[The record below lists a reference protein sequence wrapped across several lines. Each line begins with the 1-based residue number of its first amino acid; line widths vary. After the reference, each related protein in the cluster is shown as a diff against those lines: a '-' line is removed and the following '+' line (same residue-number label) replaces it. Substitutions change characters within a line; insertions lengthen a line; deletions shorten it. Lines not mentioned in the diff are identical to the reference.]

1 MGNKSIQKFF
11 ADQNSVIDLSSLGN
25 AKGAKVSLSGPDMN
39 ITTPRGSVII
49 VNGALYSSIKGNN
62 LAVKF
67 KDKTITGAKILGSVD
82 LKDIQLERIDSSLV
96 DSAQVEKK
104 GNGKR
109 RNKKEEEELKKQLDD
124 AENAKKEADKA
135 KEEAEKAKEAAEKAL
150 NEAFEVQNSSK
161 QIEEML
167 QNFLAD
173 NVAKDNLA
181 QQSDASQQNTQ
192 AKATQASKQNDA
204 EKVLPQ
210 PINKNTSTGK
220 SNSSKNEE
228 NKLDAESVKEP
239 LKVTLALAAESNS
252 GSKDDSITNFTKPQF
267 VGSTAPNATVII
279 KINGIAVGQ
288 AVADSLG
295 NFTFTAPETL
305 TDGTY
310 NLEAE
315 AKTADGSGSAKL
327 VITIDSVTD
336 KPTFELS
343 PESSVSGHKGLT
355 PTLTPSIVGT
365 AEENA
370 KVDIYVDNKL
380 VASVDVDKDGN
391 WSYEF
396 KDNELSEGENSIK
409 VVAVDKAGNKNET
422 TDSIITDTIAPEKP
436 TIELDDSSDSGI
448 KNDNITN
455 STLPTFIGV
464 AEPGSTV
471 SIYLGLKHLGEVI
484 VAKDGTWSYTLT
496 TPLKDGEY
504 NITATATDIAGHTS
518 ATANLPF
525 TIDTRISY
533 FSAEI
538 ETTNDSGIVGD
549 NVTNNT
555 RPTFTG
561 KTEPNAIISVI
572 NSETG
577 EEVIFK
583 ANDKGEW
590 TFNFT
595 SDSVEGINNLTFTVE
610 DVAGNKKDFSFSYV
624 IDTIAPVPPTV
635 SLEDYV
641 VLPNGIIL
649 SGNDLPALVG
659 TAEPKSTILLMRDG
673 KLYDSIEVDSNG
685 TWNYQ
690 FSNKFLQGA
699 YDIEIISQDAAG
711 NKSSTVKYSFTI
723 QTEVVPPKAEL
734 DASDDSGAK
743 GDWITNKHNALTL
756 LGTADRFATVNIL
769 IDGKTIGVTT
779 ADADGNWNFDIS
791 RNLSD
796 NVYKIT
802 VESIDPLGRTSSVDY
817 QLTIDSFTPIP
828 TVMLHDSADSG
839 VKGDMITKIN
849 TPLFTG
855 MAEANAKVSIYVD
868 GVLSGEAIAG
878 DDGVWNFQF
887 TTALSDGSHDVTVK
901 VEDIAGNTASSSA
914 YNFQIVTQTQ
924 KPTIELVND
933 TGVDNTD
940 HIINE
945 KNPALTGTA
954 APYST
959 VKLYIDGALIAE
971 VRTNK
976 DGRWEYTLK
985 ADQGLVDGDHRITA
999 SVEDIAGNIAHSDPF
1014 LISVDT
1020 AISIP
1025 IVSLSPDSDS
1035 GISDDN
1041 LTNIVKPTLHLK
1053 DIDPDII
1060 SVQVWDAMSDT
1071 QIGVATQQPDGSW
1084 AYTFT
1089 SDLTEGL
1096 HQVYVKVEDIA
1107 GNKANSAIFD
1117 FTIDTTVSTPVI
1129 SLLSKDDTGVTGD
1142 NLTNI
1147 NKPGFA
1153 ISGVDAD
1160 AHRVVVQVMHNGV
1173 SEEIELSH
1181 LNGSWLFIPGNTWA
1195 DGSYTLTVKVEDKAG
1210 NTNYSAP
1217 LTVVIDTQIAIDGVE
1232 LVNDSGV
1239 KGDNMTNDDRPHFRV
1254 TVPTDVN
1261 EVRLSIDGGNS
1272 WVQATPGVAGSWE
1285 YIWPTDL
1292 ADGQYTLTVEATDKA
1307 GNTVTK
1313 TIDFAVDTTLSVPVI
1328 VLDSA
1333 DDTGIQGDNMT
1344 NSTQPTFALQH
1355 IDDDA
1360 VRVTVSVE
1368 HGGVTTTFD
1377 ATKGT
1382 GGWTFTPPTSWADGD
1397 YTLSVSVED
1406 KAGNTSHSASLTVTV
1421 DTQIAINNIELVNDS
1436 GIPDDN
1442 LTNNVRPH
1450 FQVTV
1455 PTDVN
1460 VVRLSID
1467 GGKTWFNATQS
1478 ATPGVWDYIWPDD
1491 VADGGYTL
1499 TVEATDEAGNKATQ
1513 TLDFTIDTTLSV
1525 PTLSLDSADDSG
1537 IAGDNIT
1544 NVKTPGFTLNNID
1557 TDVSRV
1563 IVEVMHNGIK
1573 QEVPLVQTG
1582 GQWRFAPTSDWAD
1595 GDYILT
1601 VKVEDRAGNVKQSAP
1616 LTVTVDTHIAIDRIE
1631 LVNDSGIPGDNL
1643 TNEARPHFQ
1652 VTVPADV
1659 NGVRLSIDGGKTWFD
1674 ATQSATSGVWDYTW
1688 LTNVANGPHTLMV
1701 EASDKAGNKT
1711 TQKLDFTIDTIL
1723 SEPTITLDSADDSA
1737 AGDNITNVKMPGF
1750 TLGNIDADVTK
1761 VVVTV
1766 AHDGK
1771 NQQIELIKNG
1781 GVWRF
1786 TPGAAWTDGDYT
1798 LTVKVEDKAG
1808 NTNYSAPLTVTIDTQ
1823 TSIDRIE
1830 LLNDTGIVGDNLT
1843 NEARPQFHITVPT
1856 DVNSVQLSLD
1866 GGINWVNATLT
1877 SDGVWEYI
1885 WPTDLVE
1892 NTYTLTVKATDVA
1905 GNTATETLNFIIDT
1919 TLSTPTI
1926 TLDSAD
1932 DSGTANDNKTNVK
1945 TPGFIIGG
1953 IDSDVTQVVVQV
1965 MRDGHS
1971 EEVELT
1977 QTNGQ
1982 WRFVPGSAWT
1992 DGDYTLTVTVK
2003 DEAGNIRH
2011 SAPLTVTIDT
2021 QITIDHIELVNDS
2034 GIPDDNLT
2042 NNVRPHFQV
2051 TVPTDVNVVR
2061 LSIDGGKTWFNA
2073 TQSATPGVW
2082 DYTWLA
2088 DVGEGKHT
2096 LTVEATD
2103 KAGNK
2108 TTQQLDFIIDTL
2120 LSEPTIVLDNTDDSG
2135 TKGDHL
2141 TNVNKPTFLLG
2152 NIDADARYVTV
2163 EVQHGGTKEVLTA
2176 TKDATGNWSV
2186 TPTGTWAD
2194 GDYTLTVRVE
2204 DEAGNEKHSASL
2216 TVTVDTQITIDVIEL
2231 VNDNGIPGDNMTNDA
2246 HPQFRVTVP
2255 GDVNE
2260 VSLSIDGGVT
2270 WVKAT
2275 QSATP
2280 GVWNYTWP
2288 GTVPDGDYTLN
2299 VKATDNAGNTVTE
2312 TLHFTIDTT
2321 LSTPVIVLD
2330 SADDSGVH
2338 GDNMTNHTQ
2347 PTFALQHIDDDA
2359 VRVTVS
2365 VEHGGVTTTFDATKD
2380 AGGWTF
2386 TPTGAWAD
2394 GDYTL
2399 SVSVEDKA
2407 GNTSH
2412 SASLTVTVDTQ
2423 IAINNIELVND
2434 SGIPD
2439 DNLTNNVRPHFQVTV
2454 PTDVN
2459 VVRLS
2464 IDGGKTWFNA
2474 TQSATPGVWDYIWP
2488 DDVADGGYTL
2498 TVEATDEAGN
2508 KATQTLD
2515 FTIDTTLSVPTLSLD
2530 SADDSGI
2537 AGDNITNVKT
2547 PGFTLNNIDT
2557 DVSRVIVEVMHNGI
2571 KQEVPLVQT
2580 GGQWRFAPTSDWAD
2594 GDYILTVK
2602 VEDRA
2607 GNVKQSAPLT
2617 VTVDTHIAID
2627 RIELV
2632 NDSGIPGDNLTNEAR
2647 PHFQVTVP
2655 ADVNG
2660 VRLSIDG
2667 GKTWFD
2673 ATQSAT
2679 SGVWDYTWLTNVANG
2694 PHTLMVEASDK
2705 AGNKTTQKLD
2715 FTIDTILSEPT
2726 ITLDSADDSAAG
2738 DNITNVKMPGFTLG
2752 NIDADVTKVV
2762 VTVAHDGKNQQI
2774 ELIKNG
2780 GVWRFTPGA
2789 AWTDGDYTL
2798 TVKVEDKAGNTNYSA
2813 PLTVTIDTQTSIDR
2827 IELLNDTGIVGDN
2840 LTNEARPQFHI
2851 TVPTDVNS
2859 VQLSLD
2865 GGINWVNATLT
2876 SDGVWEYIWP
2886 TDLVENTYTLTV
2898 KATDVAG
2905 NTATE
2910 TLNFII
2916 DTTLSTPTITLD
2928 SADDSGTANDNK
2940 TNVKTPGFIIGGID
2954 SDVTQVVVQVMRDG
2968 HSEEVE
2974 LTQTNGQWRFV
2985 PGSAWTDGDYTLT
2998 VTVKDEAGNIRH
3010 SAPLTVTI
3018 DTQITIDHIELV
3030 NDSGIPDDNL
3040 TNNVR
3045 PHFQVTV
3052 PTDVNVVR
3060 LSIDGGKTWFNATQS
3075 ATPGVWDYTWLADV
3089 GEGKHTLTV
3098 EATDKAGNKTT
3109 QQLDFI
3115 IDTLLSEPTIVL
3127 DNTDDSGT
3135 KGDNLTNVN
3144 KPTFLLGNIDADAR
3158 YVTVEVQHG
3167 GTKEVL
3173 TATKGATGIWSVT
3186 PTGTWADGDYT
3197 LTVRVEDDAGNV
3209 KYSAP
3214 LTVTVDT
3221 QITID
3226 VIELVNDNGIP
3237 GDNLTNDVR
3246 PHFRVTVPGDV
3257 NEVRLSIDG
3266 GNTWVRATQGTA
3278 GIWDYTWPK
3287 DVTDGLHTLTVE
3299 ATDKAG
3305 NKTTQTLDF
3314 TIDTRLSTPTIAMDS
3329 RDDTGAIGDHITSVK
3344 RPGFTIGNIDA
3355 DAHSVILRITQ
3366 GGNSQEVTLTQVG
3379 GQWRF
3384 TPDADWA
3391 DGSYT
3396 LTVEVTDNAGNVR
3409 QSTPL
3414 VVTVDTQTSITDITL
3429 VNDHGVPDDNL
3440 TNSTRPQFEI
3450 TVPAD
3455 VNSVQL
3461 SIDGGANWVS
3471 ATQGIEGVW
3480 GYTWPTDM
3488 GDGKHTL
3495 TVMVTDRAGNTA
3507 TQTLEFFIDTR
3518 LSTPTIALDSTDDTG
3533 TPGDDMTNRTRPT
3546 FILQNIDSDVI
3557 NVTVSVTHNG
3567 TTTSFTATQGAGG
3580 WSFTPPAPW
3589 GDGDYTLTVTV
3600 EDRAGN
3606 TRPSTPLTVTV
3617 DTQIAID
3624 RIELVNDSGV
3634 PGDNV
3639 TKHVRPQF
3647 QISVPDDVE
3656 KVLLS
3661 IDGGTTW
3668 VTAIKSSTAGIW
3680 DYTWPTDMPEG
3691 QHTLTVEVTDGA
3703 GNKMTET
3710 LNFTIDITLLTPT
3723 IELAPDQDTGQNKN
3737 DNLTSVTQPVFVLGS
3752 IDKDVRHVELSIE
3765 HNGTFKT
3772 VVLTESADG
3781 WRYRPD
3787 SALADGSYTFTVT
3800 VTDVAG
3806 NQQTSAPLKVTIDGT
3821 LTTPVIELAA
3831 GEDSGTVGDRLTNH
3845 DRPVFDIHQ
3854 VDSDVT
3860 RVMVKVTYNGKT
3872 HEEAAVFTNGQW
3884 RFTPSASWADG
3895 SYQLAVVVED
3905 LAGNVKESAPFE
3917 VRIDTTTTINNIVLL
3932 NDTGVQ
3938 NDQLTNV
3945 AKPSFRIDVPGD
3957 VVQVRVTL
3965 DGGAN
3970 WNVIRKNA
3978 DGQWIFDSPNTL
3990 VDGTYTLRVEATD
4003 EAGNIANKDLVFN
4016 IDTNIQVPTIAL
4028 DAGQDTG
4035 ANTADN
4041 ITNISRPTFTIGN
4054 VDPDVIKVV
4063 VTIDGHDYNATK
4075 VGAGWQ
4081 FTPGNAIPDG
4091 SYNITVTV
4099 EDKAGNTATSKPLPV
4114 VIDTTAEIESVT
4126 LVTDS
4131 GDSDVDNITKV
4142 DKPQFSIVTAD
4153 DITHVRVKIDN
4164 AANWIE
4170 LTKGGDGRWIF
4181 NVGSALPDG
4190 QHTLLVDVTD
4200 IAGNVA
4206 QETLQFTI
4214 DTTLREPTIVLD
4226 PTHDTGDDTNDNL
4239 TRINKP
4245 VFIIGNVDND
4255 VSHIVVHIDGRDYT
4269 IENTGGNL
4277 TFTPDQ
4283 PLSDGQHTIS
4293 VTVTDIAG
4301 NTKTSAE
4308 LRIEIDTQVQIDS
4321 VTLTTDSGVNDH
4333 DNVTNATRPS
4343 FEIATPDDVTSVLVS
4358 FDGVNWTPI
4367 SKNAAGQWEFTAGSA
4382 LPDGHYTLHV
4392 QATDRAGNTA
4402 NSTLGFTVDTQIDG
4416 LSVVMLDD
4424 AGKDSTDG
4432 ITNITSPRFEI
4443 SAREPLQS
4451 VTVILNGKSSTLTQG
4466 AGNKWLFTPDTPL
4479 VDGTY
4484 KIEIVA
4490 EDIAGNKISKEV
4502 SFTIDTIVSDPSID
4516 LLDADDTG
4524 ESAVDNITSV
4534 TTPRF
4539 VIGNVPADID
4549 TVVIRI
4555 NGVSYS
4561 VTANGNNLWEFQ
4573 VPVALNDGVYEAV
4586 VVFRDIAG
4594 NTSET
4599 KLPFT
4604 IDTTT
4609 SVSVRM
4615 EPASDTGNSNS
4626 DNLTN
4631 KQNPK
4636 FEGTAEPNAKLVI
4649 TIVDDKSGR
4658 EVLKQ
4663 TITVGADGN
4672 WSVTPNILP
4681 DGMYTINVVATD
4693 VAGNTAQTQERFTID
4708 TVTIDPT
4715 IRLSDPSIDDQ
4726 HEATSLRPE
4735 FKGFAEA
4742 FSTIMIQ
4749 WDGKVVGSAN
4759 ANANG
4764 EWSWTPPSVLAPGS
4778 YVVSIVAKDKAGN
4791 ESSQVD
4797 FPVVIPVIDVTPPT
4811 IKLSE
4816 ESDSGALGDFTTNNK
4831 TPTLIGSTLP
4841 NTIVSIYVDGVKVG
4855 EATADTAGR
4864 YTFQLSEMKDGHYV
4878 VQVGIVNPRDNSELR
4893 STAVDVTIDTEVAE
4907 LVWNISGMHE
4917 GGYINTVT
4925 PEIGGTSEPNS
4936 KITIFV
4942 NGVEKAIAYTTGAGH
4957 WGVVLPALGN
4967 DGNYELTFKV
4977 EDVAGN
4983 IREFGPQNVI
4993 LDTVISPLTVVLRE
5007 ADDSG
5012 KVGDWIT
5019 NKSHVTID
5027 GTAEA
5032 GSTLTIRNPQGVV
5045 IATLVV
5051 GNDGRWSAELDLRE
5065 GSNAFVVVS
5074 EDKAGNSQQKEIL
5087 IEHDTQIEI
5096 SDISLSRDTNSGDKY
5111 DLITNNKS
5119 PVLVAMTDPGATVQ
5133 VYINGVLQGTVEAS
5147 SSGNISY
5154 TMPANS
5160 ADGEYQVQF
5169 VATDTAGN
5177 RVESAI
5183 TTVTIDSQIAV
5194 FDIDED
5200 SLPALS
5206 NNRALSV
5213 SGVGE
5218 AGSQVSIFVDGK
5230 LVNVVMVEADGT
5242 WRAPILLQDDGTF
5255 NIHFSIT
5262 DVAGNTEVSKDY
5274 SVDVDSSTDFP
5285 TLNLEDASNSGSL
5298 DDLITNHNKPVLVGT
5313 AEAGATIHIYVDEK
5327 IVANVLVLE
5336 DGTWSYQF
5344 DNALKDGEYSIRVVA
5359 EDPAGNT
5366 AESPRLL
5373 VTIDTS
5379 TFIDNPAMVA
5389 GSDNGIFSNDSI
5401 TSQTRP
5407 TFSIFGEM
5415 NQSVQIFIDGVLVDT
5430 ITVTDR
5436 NQVYRP
5442 ESPLGD
5448 GSHSIY
5454 YVITDKAGNTA
5465 TSKTLNFTIDTFN
5478 TTPVAIDS
5486 IGGQTLAEMTGSDG
5500 KIYITDTTRNLL
5512 FSGSAEPNSKIE
5524 IIINGLNVGEVWVN
5538 EKGHWQM
5545 PVNPLY
5551 FTEGQLDITVKST
5564 DRAGNVNQEKY
5575 SIWVD
5580 THIKVFTSELDDNK
5594 SSSKTE
5600 WWSNSDLITMRG
5612 TGEIGATVSLIV
5624 AGVTLATAVVA
5635 ATGRWE
5641 LSTDKLPEG
5650 TYDISLVIEDSA
5662 GNRWED
5668 VREIFI
5674 DRTPPNAPVVTYSD
5688 IVNDL
5693 IIMQGTAEAKSQLII
5708 TDSEGN
5714 TYTLTV
5720 PDNGKWSMAIPYP
5733 SEGKFTITSVDA
5745 IGNRSDD
5752 VPLDIMKEVP
5762 VISLSPDSD
5771 SGTVGDN
5778 ITRDKQP
5785 TFIIG
5790 NLESDVVVV
5799 QVDINGT
5806 VYNAEKNADG
5816 VWFFTP
5822 GTPLADGSYTISV
5835 IASDAAGN
5843 QKNSL
5848 PITVTI
5854 DSTLTVP
5861 EIALAAGEDNGA
5873 SDSDNVTNHTQP
5885 KFTLQHIDADVTG
5898 VTVNVTHNGVT
5909 DIYQATQGADGWT
5922 FTPPAAWNDGNYTL
5936 SVTVV
5941 DRAGNSQQSAS
5952 LAVTVDST
5960 VTVTADSQH
5969 DDASD
5974 DATAT
5979 AVTPP
5984 ESETVNAESATHLRT
5999 EPSAAEE
6006 SVVKVT
6012 AYSITLLNADSGD
6025 EIDRS
6030 ISQTPS
6036 FEISVP
6042 ENIVNVSIMF
6052 EGEEFTL
6059 PITNQKAIFEVPL
6072 SLEDGEYTMDV
6083 KFIDKDNDFLI
6094 KEKTFSVD
6102 HSSADIVN
6110 AMNVRGKTEDDIND
6124 SPSTS
6129 SVGHN
6134 NNGAID
6140 VFAVN
6145 EVTLP
6150 VDNQEEHA

>member
-39 ITTPRGSVII
+39 ITTPHGSVII

-538 ETTNDSGIVGD
+538 ETTDDSGIVGD

-595 SDSVEGINNLTFTVE
+595 SDSVEGVNNLTFTVE

-624 IDTIAPVPPTV
+624 IDTVAPVPPTV
-635 SLEDYV
+635 SLEDFV
-641 VLPNGIIL
+641 VLPNGLIL

-690 FSNKFLQGA
+690 FSNKFLQGS

-1035 GISDDN
+1035 GIADDN

-1107 GNKANSAIFD
+1107 GNKANSAVFD

-1181 LNGSWLFIPGNTWA
+1181 LNGSWLFTPGNTWA

-1210 NTNYSAP
+1210 NTSYSAP

-1382 GGWTFTPPTSWADGD
+1382 GGWSFTPTGAWADGD

-1436 GIPDDN
+1436 GIPNDN

-1478 ATPGVWDYIWPDD
+1478 ATPGAWDYIWPDD

-1499 TVEATDEAGNKATQ
+1499 TVEATDKAGNKTTQ
-1513 TLDFTIDTTLSV
+1513 ELDFTIDTTLSV

-2120 LSEPTIVLDNTDDSG
+2120 LSEPTIVLDSTDDSG

-2321 LSTPVIVLD
+2321 LSVPVIVLN
-2330 SADDSGVH
+2330 SADDTGVQ
-2338 GDNMTNHTQ
+2338 GDNMTNSTQ

-2365 VEHGGVTTTFDATKD
+2365 VEHGGVTTTFDATKGV
-2380 AGGWTF
+2380 GGWSF

-2439 DNLTNNVRPHFQVTV
+2439 DNLTNNVRPHFQVKV

-2459 VVRLS
+2459 
-2464 IDGGKTWFNA
+2464 
-2474 TQSATPGVWDYIWP
+2474 
-2488 DDVADGGYTL
+2488 
-2498 TVEATDEAGN
+2498 E
-2508 KATQTLD
+2508 
-2515 FTIDTTLSVPTLSLD
+2515 
-2530 SADDSGI
+2530 
-2537 AGDNITNVKT
+2537 
-2547 PGFTLNNIDT
+2547 
-2557 DVSRVIVEVMHNGI
+2557 
-2571 KQEVPLVQT
+2571 
-2580 GGQWRFAPTSDWAD
+2580 
-2594 GDYILTVK
+2594 
-2602 VEDRA
+2602 
-2607 GNVKQSAPLT
+2607 
-2617 VTVDTHIAID
+2617 
-2627 RIELV
+2627 
-2632 NDSGIPGDNLTNEAR
+2632 
-2647 PHFQVTVP
+2647 
-2655 ADVNG
+2655 
-2660 VRLSIDG
+2660 
-2667 GKTWFD
+2667 
-2673 ATQSAT
+2673 
-2679 SGVWDYTWLTNVANG
+2679 
-2694 PHTLMVEASDK
+2694 
-2705 AGNKTTQKLD
+2705 
-2715 FTIDTILSEPT
+2715 
-2726 ITLDSADDSAAG
+2726 
-2738 DNITNVKMPGFTLG
+2738 
-2752 NIDADVTKVV
+2752 
-2762 VTVAHDGKNQQI
+2762 
-2774 ELIKNG
+2774 
-2780 GVWRFTPGA
+2780 
-2789 AWTDGDYTL
+2789 
-2798 TVKVEDKAGNTNYSA
+2798 
-2813 PLTVTIDTQTSIDR
+2813 
-2827 IELLNDTGIVGDN
+2827 
-2840 LTNEARPQFHI
+2840 
-2851 TVPTDVNS
+2851 
-2859 VQLSLD
+2859 
-2865 GGINWVNATLT
+2865 
-2876 SDGVWEYIWP
+2876 
-2886 TDLVENTYTLTV
+2886 
-2898 KATDVAG
+2898 
-2905 NTATE
+2905 
-2910 TLNFII
+2910 
-2916 DTTLSTPTITLD
+2916 
-2928 SADDSGTANDNK
+2928 
-2940 TNVKTPGFIIGGID
+2940 
-2954 SDVTQVVVQVMRDG
+2954 
-2968 HSEEVE
+2968 
-2974 LTQTNGQWRFV
+2974 
-2985 PGSAWTDGDYTLT
+2985 
-2998 VTVKDEAGNIRH
+2998 
-3010 SAPLTVTI
+3010 
-3018 DTQITIDHIELV
+3018 
-3030 NDSGIPDDNL
+3030 
-3040 TNNVR
+3040 
-3045 PHFQVTV
+3045 
-3052 PTDVNVVR
+3052 VR

-3098 EATDKAGNKTT
+3098 EATDKAGNQTT
-3109 QQLDFI
+3109 QKLDFI
-3115 IDTLLSEPTIVL
+3115 IDTMLSEPTIVL
-3127 DNTDDSGT
+3127 DSTDDSGT
-3135 KGDNLTNVN
+3135 KGDNLTNAN
-3144 KPTFLLGNIDADAR
+3144 KPTFILGNIDADAR
-3158 YVTVEVQHG
+3158 YVTVEVQYG

-3396 LTVEVTDNAGNVR
+3396 LTVEVQDNAGNVR

-3518 LSTPTIALDSTDDTG
+3518 LSTPTIELDSTDDTG

-3710 LNFTIDITLLTPT
+3710 LNFTIDITLMTPT

-3845 DRPVFDIHQ
+3845 DRPVFDIRQ

-4308 LRIEIDTQVQIDS
+4308 LKIEIDTQVQIDS

-4534 TTPRF
+4534 TKPRF

-4555 NGVSYS
+4555 NGVSYP

-4831 TPTLIGSTLP
+4831 TPTLVGNTLP
-4841 NTIVSIYVDGVKVG
+4841 NAIVSIYVDGVKVG

-4967 DGNYELTFKV
+4967 DGNYVLTFKV

-5032 GSTLTIRNPQGVV
+5032 GSTLTIRSPQGVV

-5074 EDKAGNSQQKEIL
+5074 EDKAGNSQQKDIL

-5407 TFSIFGEM
+5407 TFSISGEM

-5580 THIKVFTSELDDNK
+5580 THIQVFTSELDDNK
-5594 SSSKTE
+5594 SSSKTD
-5600 WWSNSDLITMRG
+5600 WWSNSSTITMRG
-5612 TGEIGATVSLIV
+5612 MGEIGATVSLIV

-5635 ATGRWE
+5635 ANGQWE
-5641 LSTDKLPEG
+5641 LSTDQLPEG
-5650 TYDISLVIEDSA
+5650 KYDITLSIEDNA
-5662 GNRWED
+5662 GNRKEE
-5668 VREIFI
+5668 VHEIFI

-5708 TDSEGN
+5708 TDSNGN

-5822 GTPLADGSYTISV
+5822 GTPLTDGSYTISV

-5922 FTPPAAWNDGNYTL
+5922 FTPPAAWNDGTYTL

-5999 EPSAAEE
+5999 VPSAAEE
-6006 SVVKVT
+6006 SVVKET

-6042 ENIVNVSIMF
+6042 ENIVNVSVMF

>member
-1 MGNKSIQKFF
+1 MQKFF

-2120 LSEPTIVLDNTDDSG
+2120 LSEPTIVLDSTDDSG

-2474 TQSATPGVWDYIWP
+2474 TQSATPGVWDY
-2488 DDVADGGYTL
+2488 
-2498 TVEATDEAGN
+2498 
-2508 KATQTLD
+2508 
-2515 FTIDTTLSVPTLSLD
+2515 
-2530 SADDSGI
+2530 
-2537 AGDNITNVKT
+2537 
-2547 PGFTLNNIDT
+2547 
-2557 DVSRVIVEVMHNGI
+2557 
-2571 KQEVPLVQT
+2571 
-2580 GGQWRFAPTSDWAD
+2580 
-2594 GDYILTVK
+2594 
-2602 VEDRA
+2602 
-2607 GNVKQSAPLT
+2607 
-2617 VTVDTHIAID
+2617 
-2627 RIELV
+2627 
-2632 NDSGIPGDNLTNEAR
+2632 
-2647 PHFQVTVP
+2647 
-2655 ADVNG
+2655 
-2660 VRLSIDG
+2660 
-2667 GKTWFD
+2667 
-2673 ATQSAT
+2673 
-2679 SGVWDYTWLTNVANG
+2679 
-2694 PHTLMVEASDK
+2694 
-2705 AGNKTTQKLD
+2705 
-2715 FTIDTILSEPT
+2715 
-2726 ITLDSADDSAAG
+2726 
-2738 DNITNVKMPGFTLG
+2738 
-2752 NIDADVTKVV
+2752 
-2762 VTVAHDGKNQQI
+2762 
-2774 ELIKNG
+2774 
-2780 GVWRFTPGA
+2780 
-2789 AWTDGDYTL
+2789 
-2798 TVKVEDKAGNTNYSA
+2798 
-2813 PLTVTIDTQTSIDR
+2813 
-2827 IELLNDTGIVGDN
+2827 
-2840 LTNEARPQFHI
+2840 
-2851 TVPTDVNS
+2851 
-2859 VQLSLD
+2859 
-2865 GGINWVNATLT
+2865 
-2876 SDGVWEYIWP
+2876 
-2886 TDLVENTYTLTV
+2886 
-2898 KATDVAG
+2898 
-2905 NTATE
+2905 
-2910 TLNFII
+2910 
-2916 DTTLSTPTITLD
+2916 
-2928 SADDSGTANDNK
+2928 
-2940 TNVKTPGFIIGGID
+2940 
-2954 SDVTQVVVQVMRDG
+2954 
-2968 HSEEVE
+2968 
-2974 LTQTNGQWRFV
+2974 
-2985 PGSAWTDGDYTLT
+2985 
-2998 VTVKDEAGNIRH
+2998 
-3010 SAPLTVTI
+3010 
-3018 DTQITIDHIELV
+3018 
-3030 NDSGIPDDNL
+3030 
-3040 TNNVR
+3040 
-3045 PHFQVTV
+3045 
-3052 PTDVNVVR
+3052 
-3060 LSIDGGKTWFNATQS
+3060 
-3075 ATPGVWDYTWLADV
+3075 TWLADV

-3173 TATKGATGIWSVT
+3173 TATKGATGNWSVT

-4555 NGVSYS
+4555 NGVSYP

>member
-422 TDSIITDTIAPEKP
+422 TDSIITDTIPPEKP

-538 ETTNDSGIVGD
+538 ETTDDSGIVGD

-595 SDSVEGINNLTFTVE
+595 SDSVEGVNNLTFTVE

-624 IDTIAPVPPTV
+624 IDTVAPVPPTV
-635 SLEDYV
+635 SLEDFV

-1035 GISDDN
+1035 GIADDN

-1060 SVQVWDAMSDT
+1060 SVQVWDAASDT

-1107 GNKANSAIFD
+1107 GNKANSAVFD

-1377 ATKGT
+1377 ATKGV
-1382 GGWTFTPPTSWADGD
+1382 GGWSFTPTGAWADGD

-1478 ATPGVWDYIWPDD
+1478 ATPGAWDYIWPDD

-1499 TVEATDEAGNKATQ
+1499 TVEATDKAGNQTTQ
-1513 TLDFTIDTTLSV
+1513 ELDFTIDTTLSV

-1711 TQKLDFTIDTIL
+1711 TQKLDFIIDTLL

-1786 TPGAAWTDGDYT
+1786 TPGAAWTDGNYT

-1892 NTYTLTVKATDVA
+1892 NTYILTVKATDVA

-2021 QITIDHIELVNDS
+2021 QI
-2034 GIPDDNLT
+2034 
-2042 NNVRPHFQV
+2042 
-2051 TVPTDVNVVR
+2051 
-2061 LSIDGGKTWFNA
+2061 A
-2073 TQSATPGVW
+2073 
-2082 DYTWLA
+2082 
-2088 DVGEGKHT
+2088 
-2096 LTVEATD
+2096 
-2103 KAGNK
+2103 
-2108 TTQQLDFIIDTL
+2108 
-2120 LSEPTIVLDNTDDSG
+2120 
-2135 TKGDHL
+2135 
-2141 TNVNKPTFLLG
+2141 
-2152 NIDADARYVTV
+2152 
-2163 EVQHGGTKEVLTA
+2163 
-2176 TKDATGNWSV
+2176 
-2186 TPTGTWAD
+2186 
-2194 GDYTLTVRVE
+2194 
-2204 DEAGNEKHSASL
+2204 
-2216 TVTVDTQITIDVIEL
+2216 
-2231 VNDNGIPGDNMTNDA
+2231 
-2246 HPQFRVTVP
+2246 
-2255 GDVNE
+2255 
-2260 VSLSIDGGVT
+2260 
-2270 WVKAT
+2270 
-2275 QSATP
+2275 
-2280 GVWNYTWP
+2280 
-2288 GTVPDGDYTLN
+2288 
-2299 VKATDNAGNTVTE
+2299 
-2312 TLHFTIDTT
+2312 
-2321 LSTPVIVLD
+2321 
-2330 SADDSGVH
+2330 
-2338 GDNMTNHTQ
+2338 
-2347 PTFALQHIDDDA
+2347 
-2359 VRVTVS
+2359 
-2365 VEHGGVTTTFDATKD
+2365 
-2380 AGGWTF
+2380 
-2386 TPTGAWAD
+2386 
-2394 GDYTL
+2394 
-2399 SVSVEDKA
+2399 
-2407 GNTSH
+2407 
-2412 SASLTVTVDTQ
+2412 
-2423 IAINNIELVND
+2423 
-2434 SGIPD
+2434 
-2439 DNLTNNVRPHFQVTV
+2439 
-2454 PTDVN
+2454 
-2459 VVRLS
+2459 
-2464 IDGGKTWFNA
+2464 
-2474 TQSATPGVWDYIWP
+2474 
-2488 DDVADGGYTL
+2488 
-2498 TVEATDEAGN
+2498 
-2508 KATQTLD
+2508 
-2515 FTIDTTLSVPTLSLD
+2515 
-2530 SADDSGI
+2530 
-2537 AGDNITNVKT
+2537 
-2547 PGFTLNNIDT
+2547 
-2557 DVSRVIVEVMHNGI
+2557 
-2571 KQEVPLVQT
+2571 
-2580 GGQWRFAPTSDWAD
+2580 
-2594 GDYILTVK
+2594 
-2602 VEDRA
+2602 
-2607 GNVKQSAPLT
+2607 
-2617 VTVDTHIAID
+2617 
-2627 RIELV
+2627 
-2632 NDSGIPGDNLTNEAR
+2632 
-2647 PHFQVTVP
+2647 
-2655 ADVNG
+2655 
-2660 VRLSIDG
+2660 
-2667 GKTWFD
+2667 
-2673 ATQSAT
+2673 
-2679 SGVWDYTWLTNVANG
+2679 
-2694 PHTLMVEASDK
+2694 
-2705 AGNKTTQKLD
+2705 
-2715 FTIDTILSEPT
+2715 
-2726 ITLDSADDSAAG
+2726 
-2738 DNITNVKMPGFTLG
+2738 
-2752 NIDADVTKVV
+2752 
-2762 VTVAHDGKNQQI
+2762 
-2774 ELIKNG
+2774 
-2780 GVWRFTPGA
+2780 
-2789 AWTDGDYTL
+2789 
-2798 TVKVEDKAGNTNYSA
+2798 
-2813 PLTVTIDTQTSIDR
+2813 
-2827 IELLNDTGIVGDN
+2827 
-2840 LTNEARPQFHI
+2840 
-2851 TVPTDVNS
+2851 
-2859 VQLSLD
+2859 
-2865 GGINWVNATLT
+2865 
-2876 SDGVWEYIWP
+2876 
-2886 TDLVENTYTLTV
+2886 
-2898 KATDVAG
+2898 
-2905 NTATE
+2905 
-2910 TLNFII
+2910 
-2916 DTTLSTPTITLD
+2916 
-2928 SADDSGTANDNK
+2928 
-2940 TNVKTPGFIIGGID
+2940 
-2954 SDVTQVVVQVMRDG
+2954 
-2968 HSEEVE
+2968 
-2974 LTQTNGQWRFV
+2974 
-2985 PGSAWTDGDYTLT
+2985 
-2998 VTVKDEAGNIRH
+2998 
-3010 SAPLTVTI
+3010 
-3018 DTQITIDHIELV
+3018 IDHIELV

-3173 TATKGATGIWSVT
+3173 TATKDATGNWSVTPTGTWADGDYTLTVRVEDEAGNEKHSASLTVTVDTQITIDAIELVNDNGIPGDNMTNDAHPQFRVTVPGDVNEVSLSIDGGVTWVKATQSATPGVWNYTWPGTVPDGDYTLNVKATDNAGNTVTETLHFTIDTTLSVPVIVLNSADDTGVQGDNMTNSTQPTFALQHIDDDAVRVTVSVEHGGVTTTFDATKGVGGWSFTPTGAWADGDYTLSVSVEDKAGNTSHSASLTVTVDTQIAINNIELVNDSGIPDDNLTNNVRPHFQVKVPTDVNEVRLSIDGGKTWFNATQSATPGVWDYTWLADVGEGKHTLTVEATDKAGNQTTQKLDFIIDTMLSEPTIVLDSTDDSGTKGDNLTNANKPTFILGNIDADARYVTVEVQYGGTKEVLTATKGATGIWSVT

-3197 LTVRVEDDAGNV
+3197 LTVRVEDEAGNE
-3209 KYSAP
+3209 KHSAS

-3226 VIELVNDNGIP
+3226 VIELVNNNGIP

-3314 TIDTRLSTPTIAMDS
+3314 TIDTRLSTPTITMDS

-3344 RPGFTIGNIDA
+3344 RPGFTIGNIDS
-3355 DAHSVILRITQ
+3355 DAQSVILRITQ

-3414 VVTVDTQTSITDITL
+3414 IVTVDTQTSITDITL

-3471 ATQGIEGVW
+3471 AAQGIEGVW

-3624 RIELVNDSGV
+3624 HIELVNDSGV

-3710 LNFTIDITLLTPT
+3710 LNFTIDITLMTPT

-3845 DRPVFDIHQ
+3845 DRPVFDIRQ

-4308 LRIEIDTQVQIDS
+4308 LKIEIDTQVQIDS

-4534 TTPRF
+4534 TKPRF

-4555 NGVSYS
+4555 NGVSYP

-4831 TPTLIGSTLP
+4831 TPTLVGNTLP
-4841 NTIVSIYVDGVKVG
+4841 NAIVSIYVDGVKVG

-4967 DGNYELTFKV
+4967 DGNYVLTFKV

-5032 GSTLTIRNPQGVV
+5032 GSTLTIRSPQGVV

-5074 EDKAGNSQQKEIL
+5074 EDKAGNSQQKDIL

-5407 TFSIFGEM
+5407 TFSISGEM

-5580 THIKVFTSELDDNK
+5580 THIQVFTSELDDNK
-5594 SSSKTE
+5594 SSSKTD
-5600 WWSNSDLITMRG
+5600 WWSNSSTITMRG
-5612 TGEIGATVSLIV
+5612 MGEIGATVSLIV

-5635 ATGRWE
+5635 ANGQWE
-5641 LSTDKLPEG
+5641 LSTDQLPEG
-5650 TYDISLVIEDSA
+5650 KYDITLSIEDNA
-5662 GNRWED
+5662 GNRKEE
-5668 VREIFI
+5668 VHEIFI

-5708 TDSEGN
+5708 TDSNGN

-5999 EPSAAEE
+5999 VPSAAEE
-6006 SVVKVT
+6006 SVVKET

-6042 ENIVNVSIMF
+6042 ENIVNVSVMF

-6083 KFIDKDNDFLI
+6083 KFIDKDDDFLI

-6110 AMNVRGKTEDDIND
+6110 AMNARGKTEDDIND

>member
-422 TDSIITDTIAPEKP
+422 TDSIITDTIPPEKP

-538 ETTNDSGIVGD
+538 ETTDDSGIVGD

-595 SDSVEGINNLTFTVE
+595 SDSVEGVNNLTFTVE

-624 IDTIAPVPPTV
+624 IDTVAPVPPTV
-635 SLEDYV
+635 SLEDFV

-1035 GISDDN
+1035 GIADDN

-1107 GNKANSAIFD
+1107 GNKANSAVFD

-1181 LNGSWLFIPGNTWA
+1181 LNGSWLFTPGNTWA

-1377 ATKGT
+1377 ATK
-1382 GGWTFTPPTSWADGD
+1382 
-1397 YTLSVSVED
+1397 
-1406 KAGNTSHSASLTVTV
+1406 
-1421 DTQIAINNIELVNDS
+1421 
-1436 GIPDDN
+1436 
-1442 LTNNVRPH
+1442 
-1450 FQVTV
+1450 
-1455 PTDVN
+1455 
-1460 VVRLSID
+1460 
-1467 GGKTWFNATQS
+1467 
-1478 ATPGVWDYIWPDD
+1478 
-1491 VADGGYTL
+1491 
-1499 TVEATDEAGNKATQ
+1499 
-1513 TLDFTIDTTLSV
+1513 
-1525 PTLSLDSADDSG
+1525 
-1537 IAGDNIT
+1537 
-1544 NVKTPGFTLNNID
+1544 
-1557 TDVSRV
+1557 
-1563 IVEVMHNGIK
+1563 
-1573 QEVPLVQTG
+1573 
-1582 GQWRFAPTSDWAD
+1582 
-1595 GDYILT
+1595 
-1601 VKVEDRAGNVKQSAP
+1601 
-1616 LTVTVDTHIAIDRIE
+1616 
-1631 LVNDSGIPGDNL
+1631 
-1643 TNEARPHFQ
+1643 
-1652 VTVPADV
+1652 
-1659 NGVRLSIDGGKTWFD
+1659 
-1674 ATQSATSGVWDYTW
+1674 
-1688 LTNVANGPHTLMV
+1688 
-1701 EASDKAGNKT
+1701 
-1711 TQKLDFTIDTIL
+1711 
-1723 SEPTITLDSADDSA
+1723 
-1737 AGDNITNVKMPGF
+1737 
-1750 TLGNIDADVTK
+1750 
-1761 VVVTV
+1761 
-1766 AHDGK
+1766 
-1771 NQQIELIKNG
+1771 
-1781 GVWRF
+1781 
-1786 TPGAAWTDGDYT
+1786 
-1798 LTVKVEDKAG
+1798 
-1808 NTNYSAPLTVTIDTQ
+1808 
-1823 TSIDRIE
+1823 
-1830 LLNDTGIVGDNLT
+1830 
-1843 NEARPQFHITVPT
+1843 
-1856 DVNSVQLSLD
+1856 
-1866 GGINWVNATLT
+1866 
-1877 SDGVWEYI
+1877 
-1885 WPTDLVE
+1885 
-1892 NTYTLTVKATDVA
+1892 
-1905 GNTATETLNFIIDT
+1905 
-1919 TLSTPTI
+1919 
-1926 TLDSAD
+1926 
-1932 DSGTANDNKTNVK
+1932 
-1945 TPGFIIGG
+1945 
-1953 IDSDVTQVVVQV
+1953 
-1965 MRDGHS
+1965 
-1971 EEVELT
+1971 
-1977 QTNGQ
+1977 
-1982 WRFVPGSAWT
+1982 
-1992 DGDYTLTVTVK
+1992 
-2003 DEAGNIRH
+2003 
-2011 SAPLTVTIDT
+2011 
-2021 QITIDHIELVNDS
+2021 
-2034 GIPDDNLT
+2034 
-2042 NNVRPHFQV
+2042 
-2051 TVPTDVNVVR
+2051 
-2061 LSIDGGKTWFNA
+2061 
-2073 TQSATPGVW
+2073 
-2082 DYTWLA
+2082 
-2088 DVGEGKHT
+2088 
-2096 LTVEATD
+2096 
-2103 KAGNK
+2103 
-2108 TTQQLDFIIDTL
+2108 
-2120 LSEPTIVLDNTDDSG
+2120 
-2135 TKGDHL
+2135 
-2141 TNVNKPTFLLG
+2141 
-2152 NIDADARYVTV
+2152 
-2163 EVQHGGTKEVLTA
+2163 
-2176 TKDATGNWSV
+2176 
-2186 TPTGTWAD
+2186 
-2194 GDYTLTVRVE
+2194 
-2204 DEAGNEKHSASL
+2204 
-2216 TVTVDTQITIDVIEL
+2216 
-2231 VNDNGIPGDNMTNDA
+2231 
-2246 HPQFRVTVP
+2246 
-2255 GDVNE
+2255 
-2260 VSLSIDGGVT
+2260 
-2270 WVKAT
+2270 
-2275 QSATP
+2275 
-2280 GVWNYTWP
+2280 
-2288 GTVPDGDYTLN
+2288 
-2299 VKATDNAGNTVTE
+2299 
-2312 TLHFTIDTT
+2312 
-2321 LSTPVIVLD
+2321 
-2330 SADDSGVH
+2330 
-2338 GDNMTNHTQ
+2338 
-2347 PTFALQHIDDDA
+2347 
-2359 VRVTVS
+2359 
-2365 VEHGGVTTTFDATKD
+2365 D

-2434 SGIPD
+2434 SGIPN

-2474 TQSATPGVWDYIWP
+2474 TQSATPGAWDYIWP

-2498 TVEATDEAGN
+2498 TVEATDKAGN
-2508 KATQTLD
+2508 KTTQELD

-3173 TATKGATGIWSVT
+3173 TATKDATGNWSVTPTGTWADGDYTLTVRVEDDAGNVKHSASLTVTVDTQITIDVIELVNDNGIPGDNLTNDVRPHFRVTVPGDVNEVSLSIDGGVTWVKAMQSATPGVWNYTWPKTVADGDYTLTVKATDNAGNTVTRTLDFTIDTTLSTPVIVLDSADDSGVHGDNMTNRTQPTFALQQIDDDAVRVTVSVEHGGVTTTFDATKDAGGWTFTPTGAWADGDYTLSVSVEDKAGNTSHSASLTVTVDTQIAINNIELVNDSGIPDDNLTNNVRPHFQVTVPTDVNVVRLSIDGGKTWFNATQSATPGVWDYTWLADVGEGKHTLTVEATDKAGNQTTQQLDFIIDTMLSEPTIVLDNTDDSGTKGDNLTNVNKPTFLLGNIDADARYVTVEVQHGGTKEVLTATKGATGIWSVT

-3396 LTVEVTDNAGNVR
+3396 LTVEVQDNAGNVR

-3518 LSTPTIALDSTDDTG
+3518 LSTPTIELDSTDDTG

-4269 IENTGGNL
+4269 IENTGENL

-4490 EDIAGNKISKEV
+4490 EDIAGNKISKDV

-4555 NGVSYS
+4555 NGVSYP

-5524 IIINGLNVGEVWVN
+5524 IIINGLNVGEVWAN
-5538 EKGHWQM
+5538 DKGHWQM

-5551 FTEGQLDITVKST
+5551 FTEGQLDINVKST

-5580 THIKVFTSELDDNK
+5580 THIQVFTSELDDNK
-5594 SSSKTE
+5594 SSSKTD
-5600 WWSNSDLITMRG
+5600 WWSNSSTITMRG
-5612 TGEIGATVSLIV
+5612 MGEIGATVSLIV

-5635 ATGRWE
+5635 ANGQWE
-5641 LSTDKLPEG
+5641 LSTDQLPEG
-5650 TYDISLVIEDSA
+5650 KYDITLSIEDNA
-5662 GNRWED
+5662 GNRKEE
-5668 VREIFI
+5668 VHEIFI

-5708 TDSEGN
+5708 TDSNGN

-5822 GTPLADGSYTISV
+5822 GTPLTDGSYTISV

-5922 FTPPAAWNDGNYTL
+5922 FTPPAAWNDGTYTL

-5999 EPSAAEE
+5999 VPSAAEE

-6042 ENIVNVSIMF
+6042 ENIVNVSVMF

-6083 KFIDKDNDFLI
+6083 KFIDKDDDFLI

-6110 AMNVRGKTEDDIND
+6110 AMNARGKTEDDIND

>member
-161 QIEEML
+161 QMEEML
-167 QNFLAD
+167 QEFLAD

-396 KDNELSEGENSIK
+396 RDNELSEGENSIK

-422 TDSIITDTIAPEKP
+422 TDSIITDTIPPEKP
-436 TIELDDSSDSGI
+436 TIELDDNSDSGI

-538 ETTNDSGIVGD
+538 ETTDDSGIVGD

-624 IDTIAPVPPTV
+624 IDTIAPLPPTV

-723 QTEVVPPKAEL
+723 QTEVVSPKAEL

-959 VKLYIDGALIAE
+959 VKLYVDGALIAE

-1035 GISDDN
+1035 GIADDN

-1107 GNKANSAIFD
+1107 GNKANSAVFD

-1181 LNGSWLFIPGNTWA
+1181 LNGSWLFTPGNTWA

-1210 NTNYSAP
+1210 NTSYSAP

-1328 VLDSA
+1328 VLNSA
-1333 DDTGIQGDNMT
+1333 DDTGVQGDNMT
-1344 NSTQPTFALQH
+1344 NRTQPTFALQH

-1382 GGWTFTPPTSWADGD
+1382 GGWTFTPTASWTDGD

-1436 GIPDDN
+1436 GIPNDN

-1467 GGKTWFNATQS
+1467 GGKTWVTAAQK
-1478 ATPGVWDYIWPDD
+1478 AAGVWEYIWPDD
-1491 VADGGYTL
+1491 VTDGSHTL

-1544 NVKTPGFTLNNID
+1544 SVKTPGFTLNNID

-1631 LVNDSGIPGDNL
+1631 LVNDSGIPDDNL

-1701 EASDKAGNKT
+1701 EATDKAGNKT
-1711 TQKLDFTIDTIL
+1711 TQKLDFIIDTLL

-2021 QITIDHIELVNDS
+2021 QIAIDHIELVNDS
-2034 GIPDDNLT
+2034 GIPNDNLT

-2108 TTQQLDFIIDTL
+2108 TTQKLDFIIDTL
-2120 LSEPTIVLDNTDDSG
+2120 LSEPTIVLDSTDDSG
-2135 TKGDHL
+2135 TKGDNL

-2204 DEAGNEKHSASL
+2204 DDAGNVKYSASL

-2231 VNDNGIPGDNMTNDA
+2231 VNDSGTRGDNLTNDA
-2246 HPQFRVTVP
+2246 NPHFRITVP

-2275 QSATP
+2275 QSVTP

-2338 GDNMTNHTQ
+2338 GDNMTNRTQ
-2347 PTFALQHIDDDA
+2347 PTFALQQIDDDA

-2365 VEHGGVTTTFDATKD
+2365 VEHGGVTTTFDATKGT
-2380 AGGWTF
+2380 GGWTF

-2474 TQSATPGVWDYIWP
+2474 TQSATPGVWDY
-2488 DDVADGGYTL
+2488 
-2498 TVEATDEAGN
+2498 
-2508 KATQTLD
+2508 
-2515 FTIDTTLSVPTLSLD
+2515 
-2530 SADDSGI
+2530 
-2537 AGDNITNVKT
+2537 
-2547 PGFTLNNIDT
+2547 
-2557 DVSRVIVEVMHNGI
+2557 
-2571 KQEVPLVQT
+2571 
-2580 GGQWRFAPTSDWAD
+2580 
-2594 GDYILTVK
+2594 
-2602 VEDRA
+2602 
-2607 GNVKQSAPLT
+2607 
-2617 VTVDTHIAID
+2617 
-2627 RIELV
+2627 
-2632 NDSGIPGDNLTNEAR
+2632 
-2647 PHFQVTVP
+2647 
-2655 ADVNG
+2655 
-2660 VRLSIDG
+2660 
-2667 GKTWFD
+2667 
-2673 ATQSAT
+2673 
-2679 SGVWDYTWLTNVANG
+2679 
-2694 PHTLMVEASDK
+2694 
-2705 AGNKTTQKLD
+2705 
-2715 FTIDTILSEPT
+2715 
-2726 ITLDSADDSAAG
+2726 
-2738 DNITNVKMPGFTLG
+2738 
-2752 NIDADVTKVV
+2752 
-2762 VTVAHDGKNQQI
+2762 
-2774 ELIKNG
+2774 
-2780 GVWRFTPGA
+2780 
-2789 AWTDGDYTL
+2789 
-2798 TVKVEDKAGNTNYSA
+2798 
-2813 PLTVTIDTQTSIDR
+2813 
-2827 IELLNDTGIVGDN
+2827 
-2840 LTNEARPQFHI
+2840 
-2851 TVPTDVNS
+2851 
-2859 VQLSLD
+2859 
-2865 GGINWVNATLT
+2865 
-2876 SDGVWEYIWP
+2876 
-2886 TDLVENTYTLTV
+2886 
-2898 KATDVAG
+2898 
-2905 NTATE
+2905 
-2910 TLNFII
+2910 
-2916 DTTLSTPTITLD
+2916 
-2928 SADDSGTANDNK
+2928 
-2940 TNVKTPGFIIGGID
+2940 
-2954 SDVTQVVVQVMRDG
+2954 
-2968 HSEEVE
+2968 
-2974 LTQTNGQWRFV
+2974 
-2985 PGSAWTDGDYTLT
+2985 
-2998 VTVKDEAGNIRH
+2998 
-3010 SAPLTVTI
+3010 
-3018 DTQITIDHIELV
+3018 
-3030 NDSGIPDDNL
+3030 
-3040 TNNVR
+3040 
-3045 PHFQVTV
+3045 
-3052 PTDVNVVR
+3052 
-3060 LSIDGGKTWFNATQS
+3060 
-3075 ATPGVWDYTWLADV
+3075 TWLADV

-3098 EATDKAGNKTT
+3098 EATDKAGNQTT

-3144 KPTFLLGNIDADAR
+3144 KPTFLLGNIDVDAR
-3158 YVTVEVQHG
+3158 YVTVEVLHG

-3396 LTVEVTDNAGNVR
+3396 LTVEVQDNAGNVR

-3414 VVTVDTQTSITDITL
+3414 IVTVDTQTSITDITL

-3471 ATQGIEGVW
+3471 AAQGIEGVW

-3488 GDGKHTL
+3488 GDGKHIL

-4063 VTIDGHDYNATK
+4063 VTIDGHDYNAIK

-4308 LRIEIDTQVQIDS
+4308 LQIEIDTQVQIDS

-4367 SKNAAGQWEFTAGSA
+4367 SKNAAGQWQFTAGSA

-4502 SFTIDTIVSDPSID
+4502 SFTIDTVVSDPRID

-4524 ESAVDNITSV
+4524 ESAVDNITSI
-4534 TTPRF
+4534 TKPRF

-4555 NGVSYS
+4555 NGVSYP

-4615 EPASDTGNSNS
+4615 EPASDTGSSNS

-4658 EVLKQ
+4658 EVLKH

-4726 HEATSLRPE
+4726 YEATSLRPE
-4735 FKGFAEA
+4735 FKGLAEA

-4831 TPTLIGSTLP
+4831 TPTLVGNTLP
-4841 NTIVSIYVDGVKVG
+4841 NAIVSIYVDGVKVG

-4942 NGVEKAIAYTTGAGH
+4942 NGVEKAIAYTTGTGH

-5074 EDKAGNSQQKEIL
+5074 EDKAGNSQQKDIL

-5242 WRAPILLQDDGTF
+5242 WRAPILLQDDGKF

-5298 DDLITNHNKPVLVGT
+5298 DDLITSHNKPVLVGT

-5336 DGTWSYQF
+5336 DGTWSYLF

-5379 TFIDNPAMVA
+5379 TFIDNPVMMA

-5407 TFSIFGEM
+5407 AFSIFGEM

-5538 EKGHWQM
+5538 DKGHWQM

-5580 THIKVFTSELDDNK
+5580 THIQVFTSELDDNK
-5594 SSSKTE
+5594 SSSKTD
-5600 WWSNSDLITMRG
+5600 WWSNSSTITMRG
-5612 TGEIGATVSLIV
+5612 MGEIGATVSLIV

-5635 ATGRWE
+5635 ANGQWE
-5641 LSTDKLPEG
+5641 LSTDQLPEG
-5650 TYDISLVIEDSA
+5650 KYDITLSIEDNA
-5662 GNRWED
+5662 GNRKEE
-5668 VREIFI
+5668 VHEIFI

-5708 TDSEGN
+5708 TDSNGN

-5752 VPLDIMKEVP
+5752 VSLDIMKETP

-5771 SGTVGDN
+5771 SGTAGDN
-5778 ITRDKQP
+5778 ITRDNQP

-5873 SDSDNVTNHTQP
+5873 SDSDNVTNHNHTQP

-5909 DIYQATQGADGWT
+5909 DTYQATQGADGWT
-5922 FTPPAAWNDGNYTL
+5922 FTPPAAWNDGTYTL

-5941 DRAGNSQQSAS
+5941 DRAGNSLQSAS
-5952 LAVTVDST
+5952 LEVTVDST

-5974 DATAT
+5974 DATPT

-5999 EPSAAEE
+5999 VASAAEE
-6006 SVVKVT
+6006 SVVKET

-6042 ENIVNVSIMF
+6042 ENIVNVSVMF

-6083 KFIDKDNDFLI
+6083 KFIDKDDDFLI

-6110 AMNVRGKTEDDIND
+6110 AMNARGKTEDDIND

>member
-1239 KGDNMTNDDRPHFRV
+1239 KGDNMTKDDRPHFRV

-2120 LSEPTIVLDNTDDSG
+2120 LSEPTIVLDSTDDSG

-2163 EVQHGGTKEVLTA
+2163 EVQHDGTKEVLTA

-2474 TQSATPGVWDYIWP
+2474 TQSATPGVWDY
-2488 DDVADGGYTL
+2488 
-2498 TVEATDEAGN
+2498 
-2508 KATQTLD
+2508 
-2515 FTIDTTLSVPTLSLD
+2515 
-2530 SADDSGI
+2530 
-2537 AGDNITNVKT
+2537 
-2547 PGFTLNNIDT
+2547 
-2557 DVSRVIVEVMHNGI
+2557 
-2571 KQEVPLVQT
+2571 
-2580 GGQWRFAPTSDWAD
+2580 
-2594 GDYILTVK
+2594 
-2602 VEDRA
+2602 
-2607 GNVKQSAPLT
+2607 
-2617 VTVDTHIAID
+2617 
-2627 RIELV
+2627 
-2632 NDSGIPGDNLTNEAR
+2632 
-2647 PHFQVTVP
+2647 
-2655 ADVNG
+2655 
-2660 VRLSIDG
+2660 
-2667 GKTWFD
+2667 
-2673 ATQSAT
+2673 
-2679 SGVWDYTWLTNVANG
+2679 
-2694 PHTLMVEASDK
+2694 
-2705 AGNKTTQKLD
+2705 
-2715 FTIDTILSEPT
+2715 
-2726 ITLDSADDSAAG
+2726 
-2738 DNITNVKMPGFTLG
+2738 
-2752 NIDADVTKVV
+2752 
-2762 VTVAHDGKNQQI
+2762 
-2774 ELIKNG
+2774 
-2780 GVWRFTPGA
+2780 
-2789 AWTDGDYTL
+2789 
-2798 TVKVEDKAGNTNYSA
+2798 
-2813 PLTVTIDTQTSIDR
+2813 
-2827 IELLNDTGIVGDN
+2827 
-2840 LTNEARPQFHI
+2840 
-2851 TVPTDVNS
+2851 
-2859 VQLSLD
+2859 
-2865 GGINWVNATLT
+2865 
-2876 SDGVWEYIWP
+2876 
-2886 TDLVENTYTLTV
+2886 
-2898 KATDVAG
+2898 
-2905 NTATE
+2905 
-2910 TLNFII
+2910 
-2916 DTTLSTPTITLD
+2916 
-2928 SADDSGTANDNK
+2928 
-2940 TNVKTPGFIIGGID
+2940 
-2954 SDVTQVVVQVMRDG
+2954 
-2968 HSEEVE
+2968 
-2974 LTQTNGQWRFV
+2974 
-2985 PGSAWTDGDYTLT
+2985 
-2998 VTVKDEAGNIRH
+2998 
-3010 SAPLTVTI
+3010 
-3018 DTQITIDHIELV
+3018 
-3030 NDSGIPDDNL
+3030 
-3040 TNNVR
+3040 
-3045 PHFQVTV
+3045 
-3052 PTDVNVVR
+3052 
-3060 LSIDGGKTWFNATQS
+3060 
-3075 ATPGVWDYTWLADV
+3075 TWLADV

-3135 KGDNLTNVN
+3135 KGDNLTNVD

-4466 AGNKWLFTPDTPL
+4466 ADNKWLFTPDTPL

-4555 NGVSYS
+4555 NGVSYP

>member
-422 TDSIITDTIAPEKP
+422 TDSIITDTIPPEKP

-595 SDSVEGINNLTFTVE
+595 SDSVEGVNNLTFTVE

-624 IDTIAPVPPTV
+624 IDTVAPVPPTV
-635 SLEDYV
+635 SLEDFV

-659 TAEPKSTILLMRDG
+659 TAEPKSIILLMRDG

-1035 GISDDN
+1035 GVSDDN

-1060 SVQVWDAMSDT
+1060 SVQVWDAASDT

-1107 GNKANSAIFD
+1107 GNKANSAVFD

-1333 DDTGIQGDNMT
+1333 DDTGIHGDNMT

-1382 GGWTFTPPTSWADGD
+1382 GGWSFTPTGAWADGD

-1436 GIPDDN
+1436 GIPNDN

-1478 ATPGVWDYIWPDD
+1478 ATPGAWDYIWPDD

-1499 TVEATDEAGNKATQ
+1499 TVEATDKAGNKTTQ
-1513 TLDFTIDTTLSV
+1513 ELDFTIDTTLSV

-1701 EASDKAGNKT
+1701 EATDKAGNKT

-2021 QITIDHIELVNDS
+2021 QI
-2034 GIPDDNLT
+2034 
-2042 NNVRPHFQV
+2042 
-2051 TVPTDVNVVR
+2051 
-2061 LSIDGGKTWFNA
+2061 A
-2073 TQSATPGVW
+2073 
-2082 DYTWLA
+2082 
-2088 DVGEGKHT
+2088 
-2096 LTVEATD
+2096 
-2103 KAGNK
+2103 
-2108 TTQQLDFIIDTL
+2108 
-2120 LSEPTIVLDNTDDSG
+2120 
-2135 TKGDHL
+2135 
-2141 TNVNKPTFLLG
+2141 
-2152 NIDADARYVTV
+2152 
-2163 EVQHGGTKEVLTA
+2163 
-2176 TKDATGNWSV
+2176 
-2186 TPTGTWAD
+2186 
-2194 GDYTLTVRVE
+2194 
-2204 DEAGNEKHSASL
+2204 
-2216 TVTVDTQITIDVIEL
+2216 
-2231 VNDNGIPGDNMTNDA
+2231 
-2246 HPQFRVTVP
+2246 
-2255 GDVNE
+2255 
-2260 VSLSIDGGVT
+2260 
-2270 WVKAT
+2270 
-2275 QSATP
+2275 
-2280 GVWNYTWP
+2280 
-2288 GTVPDGDYTLN
+2288 
-2299 VKATDNAGNTVTE
+2299 
-2312 TLHFTIDTT
+2312 
-2321 LSTPVIVLD
+2321 
-2330 SADDSGVH
+2330 
-2338 GDNMTNHTQ
+2338 
-2347 PTFALQHIDDDA
+2347 
-2359 VRVTVS
+2359 
-2365 VEHGGVTTTFDATKD
+2365 
-2380 AGGWTF
+2380 
-2386 TPTGAWAD
+2386 
-2394 GDYTL
+2394 
-2399 SVSVEDKA
+2399 
-2407 GNTSH
+2407 
-2412 SASLTVTVDTQ
+2412 
-2423 IAINNIELVND
+2423 
-2434 SGIPD
+2434 
-2439 DNLTNNVRPHFQVTV
+2439 
-2454 PTDVN
+2454 
-2459 VVRLS
+2459 
-2464 IDGGKTWFNA
+2464 
-2474 TQSATPGVWDYIWP
+2474 
-2488 DDVADGGYTL
+2488 
-2498 TVEATDEAGN
+2498 
-2508 KATQTLD
+2508 
-2515 FTIDTTLSVPTLSLD
+2515 
-2530 SADDSGI
+2530 
-2537 AGDNITNVKT
+2537 
-2547 PGFTLNNIDT
+2547 
-2557 DVSRVIVEVMHNGI
+2557 
-2571 KQEVPLVQT
+2571 
-2580 GGQWRFAPTSDWAD
+2580 
-2594 GDYILTVK
+2594 
-2602 VEDRA
+2602 
-2607 GNVKQSAPLT
+2607 
-2617 VTVDTHIAID
+2617 
-2627 RIELV
+2627 
-2632 NDSGIPGDNLTNEAR
+2632 
-2647 PHFQVTVP
+2647 
-2655 ADVNG
+2655 
-2660 VRLSIDG
+2660 
-2667 GKTWFD
+2667 
-2673 ATQSAT
+2673 
-2679 SGVWDYTWLTNVANG
+2679 
-2694 PHTLMVEASDK
+2694 
-2705 AGNKTTQKLD
+2705 
-2715 FTIDTILSEPT
+2715 
-2726 ITLDSADDSAAG
+2726 
-2738 DNITNVKMPGFTLG
+2738 
-2752 NIDADVTKVV
+2752 
-2762 VTVAHDGKNQQI
+2762 
-2774 ELIKNG
+2774 
-2780 GVWRFTPGA
+2780 
-2789 AWTDGDYTL
+2789 
-2798 TVKVEDKAGNTNYSA
+2798 
-2813 PLTVTIDTQTSIDR
+2813 
-2827 IELLNDTGIVGDN
+2827 
-2840 LTNEARPQFHI
+2840 
-2851 TVPTDVNS
+2851 
-2859 VQLSLD
+2859 
-2865 GGINWVNATLT
+2865 
-2876 SDGVWEYIWP
+2876 
-2886 TDLVENTYTLTV
+2886 
-2898 KATDVAG
+2898 
-2905 NTATE
+2905 
-2910 TLNFII
+2910 
-2916 DTTLSTPTITLD
+2916 
-2928 SADDSGTANDNK
+2928 
-2940 TNVKTPGFIIGGID
+2940 
-2954 SDVTQVVVQVMRDG
+2954 
-2968 HSEEVE
+2968 
-2974 LTQTNGQWRFV
+2974 
-2985 PGSAWTDGDYTLT
+2985 
-2998 VTVKDEAGNIRH
+2998 
-3010 SAPLTVTI
+3010 
-3018 DTQITIDHIELV
+3018 IDHIELV

-3173 TATKGATGIWSVT
+3173 TATKDATGNWSVTPTGTWADGDYTLTVRVEDEAGNEKHSASLTVTVDTQITIDAIELVNDNGIPGDNMTNDAHPQFRVTVPGDVNEVSLSIDGGVTWVKATQSATPGVWNYTWPGTVPDGDYTLNVKATDNAGNTVTETLHFTIDTTLSVPVIVLNSADDTGVQGDNMTNRTQPTFALQHIDDDAVRVTVSVEHGGVTTTFDATKGTGGWSFTPTGAWADGDYTLSVSVEDKAGNTSHSASLTVTVDTQIAINNIELVNDSGIPDDNLTNNVRPHFQVTVPTDVNVVRLSIDGGKTWFNATQSATPGVWDYTWLADVGEGKHTLTVEATDKAGNQTTQKLDFIIDTMLSEPTIVLDSTDDSGTKGDNLTNANKPTFILGNIDADARYVTVEVQYGGTKEVLTATKGATGIWSVT
-3186 PTGTWADGDYT
+3186 PTGTWADGDYM

-3314 TIDTRLSTPTIAMDS
+3314 TIDTRLSTPTITMDS

-3344 RPGFTIGNIDA
+3344 RPGFTIGNIDS
-3355 DAHSVILRITQ
+3355 DAQSVILRITQ

-3414 VVTVDTQTSITDITL
+3414 IVTVDTQTSITDITL

-3471 ATQGIEGVW
+3471 AAQGIEGVW

-3624 RIELVNDSGV
+3624 HIELVNDSGV

-3710 LNFTIDITLLTPT
+3710 LNFTIDITLMTPT

-3845 DRPVFDIHQ
+3845 DRPVFDIRQ

-4308 LRIEIDTQVQIDS
+4308 LKIEIDTQVQIDS

-4534 TTPRF
+4534 TKPRF

-4555 NGVSYS
+4555 NGVSYP

-4615 EPASDTGNSNS
+4615 EPASDTGSSNS

-4726 HEATSLRPE
+4726 YEATSLRPE
-4735 FKGFAEA
+4735 FKGLAEA

-4831 TPTLIGSTLP
+4831 TPTLIGNTLP
-4841 NTIVSIYVDGVKVG
+4841 NAIVSIYVDGVKVG

-5032 GSTLTIRNPQGVV
+5032 GSTLTIRNPQGGV

-5242 WRAPILLQDDGTF
+5242 WRAPILLQDDGKF

-5298 DDLITNHNKPVLVGT
+5298 DDLITSHNKPVLVGT

-5379 TFIDNPAMVA
+5379 TFIDNPVMIA

-5407 TFSIFGEM
+5407 AFSIFGEM

-5465 TSKTLNFTIDTFN
+5465 TSKTLNFTIDTLN

-5538 EKGHWQM
+5538 DKGHWQM

-5580 THIKVFTSELDDNK
+5580 THIQVFTSELDDNK
-5594 SSSKTE
+5594 SSSKTD
-5600 WWSNSDLITMRG
+5600 WWSNSSTITMRG
-5612 TGEIGATVSLIV
+5612 MGEIGATVSLIV

-5635 ATGRWE
+5635 ANGQWE
-5641 LSTDKLPEG
+5641 LSTDQLPEG
-5650 TYDISLVIEDSA
+5650 KYDITLSIEDNA
-5662 GNRWED
+5662 GNRKEE
-5668 VREIFI
+5668 VHEIFI

-5708 TDSEGN
+5708 TDSNGN

-5752 VPLDIMKEVP
+5752 VPLDIMKETP

-5771 SGTVGDN
+5771 SGTAGDN
-5778 ITRDKQP
+5778 ITRDNQP

-5873 SDSDNVTNHTQP
+5873 SDSDNVTNHNHTQP

-5909 DIYQATQGADGWT
+5909 DTYQATQGADGWT

-5969 DDASD
+5969 NDASD
-5974 DATAT
+5974 DATAI

-5999 EPSAAEE
+5999 VPSVAEE
-6006 SVVKVT
+6006 SVVKET

-6042 ENIVNVSIMF
+6042 ENIVNVSVMF

-6059 PITNQKAIFEVPL
+6059 PIINQKAIFEVPL

-6083 KFIDKDNDFLI
+6083 KYLDKDDDFLI

-6110 AMNVRGKTEDDIND
+6110 AMNARGKTEDDIND

>member
-39 ITTPRGSVII
+39 ITTPHGSVII

-181 QQSDASQQNTQ
+181 QQSDASRQNTQ

-635 SLEDYV
+635 SLEDFV

-1014 LISVDT
+1014 LISIDT

-1060 SVQVWDAMSDT
+1060 SVQVWDAASDT

-1107 GNKANSAIFD
+1107 GNKANSAVFD

-1153 ISGVDAD
+1153 ISGVDVD

-1181 LNGSWLFIPGNTWA
+1181 LNGSWLFTPGNTWA

-1328 VLDSA
+1328 VLNSA
-1333 DDTGIQGDNMT
+1333 DDTGVQGDNMT

-1382 GGWTFTPPTSWADGD
+1382 GGWSFTPTGAWADGD

-1436 GIPDDN
+1436 GIPNDN

-1499 TVEATDEAGNKATQ
+1499 TVEATDKAGNQTTQ
-1513 TLDFTIDTTLSV
+1513 ELDFTIDTTLSV

-1711 TQKLDFTIDTIL
+1711 TQKLDFIIDTML

-1965 MRDGHS
+1965 MCDGHS

-2021 QITIDHIELVNDS
+2021 QIAIDHIELVNDS

-2042 NNVRPHFQV
+2042 N
-2051 TVPTDVNVVR
+2051 
-2061 LSIDGGKTWFNA
+2061 
-2073 TQSATPGVW
+2073 
-2082 DYTWLA
+2082 
-2088 DVGEGKHT
+2088 
-2096 LTVEATD
+2096 EA
-2103 KAGNK
+2103 
-2108 TTQQLDFIIDTL
+2108 
-2120 LSEPTIVLDNTDDSG
+2120 
-2135 TKGDHL
+2135 
-2141 TNVNKPTFLLG
+2141 
-2152 NIDADARYVTV
+2152 
-2163 EVQHGGTKEVLTA
+2163 
-2176 TKDATGNWSV
+2176 
-2186 TPTGTWAD
+2186 
-2194 GDYTLTVRVE
+2194 
-2204 DEAGNEKHSASL
+2204 
-2216 TVTVDTQITIDVIEL
+2216 
-2231 VNDNGIPGDNMTNDA
+2231 
-2246 HPQFRVTVP
+2246 
-2255 GDVNE
+2255 
-2260 VSLSIDGGVT
+2260 
-2270 WVKAT
+2270 
-2275 QSATP
+2275 
-2280 GVWNYTWP
+2280 
-2288 GTVPDGDYTLN
+2288 
-2299 VKATDNAGNTVTE
+2299 
-2312 TLHFTIDTT
+2312 
-2321 LSTPVIVLD
+2321 
-2330 SADDSGVH
+2330 
-2338 GDNMTNHTQ
+2338 
-2347 PTFALQHIDDDA
+2347 
-2359 VRVTVS
+2359 
-2365 VEHGGVTTTFDATKD
+2365 
-2380 AGGWTF
+2380 
-2386 TPTGAWAD
+2386 
-2394 GDYTL
+2394 
-2399 SVSVEDKA
+2399 
-2407 GNTSH
+2407 
-2412 SASLTVTVDTQ
+2412 
-2423 IAINNIELVND
+2423 
-2434 SGIPD
+2434 
-2439 DNLTNNVRPHFQVTV
+2439 
-2454 PTDVN
+2454 
-2459 VVRLS
+2459 
-2464 IDGGKTWFNA
+2464 
-2474 TQSATPGVWDYIWP
+2474 
-2488 DDVADGGYTL
+2488 
-2498 TVEATDEAGN
+2498 
-2508 KATQTLD
+2508 
-2515 FTIDTTLSVPTLSLD
+2515 
-2530 SADDSGI
+2530 
-2537 AGDNITNVKT
+2537 
-2547 PGFTLNNIDT
+2547 
-2557 DVSRVIVEVMHNGI
+2557 
-2571 KQEVPLVQT
+2571 
-2580 GGQWRFAPTSDWAD
+2580 
-2594 GDYILTVK
+2594 
-2602 VEDRA
+2602 
-2607 GNVKQSAPLT
+2607 
-2617 VTVDTHIAID
+2617 
-2627 RIELV
+2627 
-2632 NDSGIPGDNLTNEAR
+2632 
-2647 PHFQVTVP
+2647 
-2655 ADVNG
+2655 
-2660 VRLSIDG
+2660 
-2667 GKTWFD
+2667 
-2673 ATQSAT
+2673 
-2679 SGVWDYTWLTNVANG
+2679 
-2694 PHTLMVEASDK
+2694 
-2705 AGNKTTQKLD
+2705 
-2715 FTIDTILSEPT
+2715 
-2726 ITLDSADDSAAG
+2726 
-2738 DNITNVKMPGFTLG
+2738 
-2752 NIDADVTKVV
+2752 
-2762 VTVAHDGKNQQI
+2762 
-2774 ELIKNG
+2774 
-2780 GVWRFTPGA
+2780 
-2789 AWTDGDYTL
+2789 
-2798 TVKVEDKAGNTNYSA
+2798 
-2813 PLTVTIDTQTSIDR
+2813 
-2827 IELLNDTGIVGDN
+2827 
-2840 LTNEARPQFHI
+2840 
-2851 TVPTDVNS
+2851 
-2859 VQLSLD
+2859 
-2865 GGINWVNATLT
+2865 
-2876 SDGVWEYIWP
+2876 
-2886 TDLVENTYTLTV
+2886 
-2898 KATDVAG
+2898 
-2905 NTATE
+2905 
-2910 TLNFII
+2910 
-2916 DTTLSTPTITLD
+2916 
-2928 SADDSGTANDNK
+2928 
-2940 TNVKTPGFIIGGID
+2940 
-2954 SDVTQVVVQVMRDG
+2954 
-2968 HSEEVE
+2968 
-2974 LTQTNGQWRFV
+2974 
-2985 PGSAWTDGDYTLT
+2985 
-2998 VTVKDEAGNIRH
+2998 
-3010 SAPLTVTI
+3010 
-3018 DTQITIDHIELV
+3018 
-3030 NDSGIPDDNL
+3030 
-3040 TNNVR
+3040 R

-3173 TATKGATGIWSVT
+3173 TATKDATGNWSVTPTGTWADGDYTLTVRVEDEAGNEKHSASLTVTVDTQITIDAIELVNDNGIPGDNMTNDAHPQFRVTVPGDVNEVSLSIDGGVTWVKATQSATPGVWNYTWPGTVPDGDYTLNVKATDNAGNTVTETLHFTIDTTLSTPVIVLDSADDTGIQGDNMTNRTQPTFNLQHIDDDAVRVTVSVEHGGVTTTFDATKGVGGWTFTPPTSWGAGDYTLSVSVEDKAGNTSHSASLTVTVDTQIAINNIELVNDSGIPDDNLTNNVRPQFQVKVPTDVNEVRLSIDGGKTWFNATQSATPGVWDYTWLADVGEGKHTLTVEATDKAGNQTTQKLDFIIDTLLSEPTIVLDSTDDSGTKGDNLTNANKPTFLLGNIDADARYVTVEVQHGSTKEVLTATKGATGIWSVT

-3197 LTVRVEDDAGNV
+3197 LTVRVEDEAGNV

-3278 GIWDYTWPK
+3278 GTWDYTWPK

-3396 LTVEVTDNAGNVR
+3396 LTVEVQDNAGNVR

-3471 ATQGIEGVW
+3471 AAQGIEGVW

-3518 LSTPTIALDSTDDTG
+3518 LSTPTIVLDSTDDTG

-3624 RIELVNDSGV
+3624 HIELVNDSGV

-3691 QHTLTVEVTDGA
+3691 QHTLIVEVTDGA
-3703 GNKMTET
+3703 GNKMTGT
-3710 LNFTIDITLLTPT
+3710 LDFTIDITLLTPT

-3845 DRPVFDIHQ
+3845 DRPVFDIRQ

-3905 LAGNVKESAPFE
+3905 LAGNVKESAPLE

-3957 VVQVRVTL
+3957 VIQVRVTL

-4308 LRIEIDTQVQIDS
+4308 LQIEIDTQVQIDS

-4534 TTPRF
+4534 TKPRF

-4555 NGVSYS
+4555 NGVSYP

-4615 EPASDTGNSNS
+4615 EPASDTGSSNS

-4658 EVLKQ
+4658 EVLKH

-4726 HEATSLRPE
+4726 YEATSLRPE
-4735 FKGFAEA
+4735 FKGLAEA

-4831 TPTLIGSTLP
+4831 TPTLVGNTLP
-4841 NTIVSIYVDGVKVG
+4841 NAIVSIYVDGVKVG

-4967 DGNYELTFKV
+4967 DGNYVLTFKV

-5074 EDKAGNSQQKEIL
+5074 EDKAGNSQQKDIL

-5298 DDLITNHNKPVLVGT
+5298 DDLITSHNKPVLVGT

-5379 TFIDNPAMVA
+5379 TFIDNPVMMA

-5407 TFSIFGEM
+5407 AFSIFGEM

-5538 EKGHWQM
+5538 DKGHWQM

-5580 THIKVFTSELDDNK
+5580 THIQVFTSELDDNK
-5594 SSSKTE
+5594 SSSKTD
-5600 WWSNSDLITMRG
+5600 WWSNSSTITMRG
-5612 TGEIGATVSLIV
+5612 MGEIGATVSLIV

-5635 ATGRWE
+5635 ANGQWE
-5641 LSTDKLPEG
+5641 LSTDQLPEG
-5650 TYDISLVIEDSA
+5650 KYDITLSIEDNA
-5662 GNRWED
+5662 GNRKEE
-5668 VREIFI
+5668 VHEIFI

-5708 TDSEGN
+5708 TDSNGN

-5806 VYNAEKNADG
+5806 VYNVEKNADG

-5909 DIYQATQGADGWT
+5909 DTYQATQGADGWT
-5922 FTPPAAWNDGNYTL
+5922 FTPPAAWNDGTYTL

-5969 DDASD
+5969 NDASD

-5999 EPSAAEE
+5999 VPSAAEE
-6006 SVVKVT
+6006 SVVKET

-6042 ENIVNVSIMF
+6042 ENIVNVSVMF

-6083 KFIDKDNDFLI
+6083 KFIDKDDDFLI

-6110 AMNVRGKTEDDIND
+6110 AMNARGKTEDDIND

>member
-39 ITTPRGSVII
+39 ITTPHGSVII

-422 TDSIITDTIAPEKP
+422 TDSIITDTIPPEKP

-484 VAKDGTWSYTLT
+484 VAKDGTWSYTIT

-538 ETTNDSGIVGD
+538 ETTDDSGIVGD

-595 SDSVEGINNLTFTVE
+595 SDSVEGVNNLTFTVE

-624 IDTIAPVPPTV
+624 IDTVAPVPPTV
-635 SLEDYV
+635 SLEDFV

-1035 GISDDN
+1035 GIADDN

-1107 GNKANSAIFD
+1107 GNKANSAVFD

-1181 LNGSWLFIPGNTWA
+1181 LNGSWLFTPGNTWA

-1210 NTNYSAP
+1210 NTSYSAP

-1328 VLDSA
+1328 VLNSA
-1333 DDTGIQGDNMT
+1333 DDTGVQGDNMT
-1344 NSTQPTFALQH
+1344 NRTQPTFALQH

-1382 GGWTFTPPTSWADGD
+1382 GGWTFTPTGAWADGD

-1436 GIPDDN
+1436 GIPNDN

-1478 ATPGVWDYIWPDD
+1478 ATTGVWDYIWPDD

-1866 GGINWVNATLT
+1866 GGTNWVNATLT

-1905 GNTATETLNFIIDT
+1905 GNTATETLNFTIDT

-2021 QITIDHIELVNDS
+2021 QIAIDHIELVNDS

-2042 NNVRPHFQV
+2042 NNVRPQ
-2051 TVPTDVNVVR
+2051 
-2061 LSIDGGKTWFNA
+2061 
-2073 TQSATPGVW
+2073 
-2082 DYTWLA
+2082 
-2088 DVGEGKHT
+2088 
-2096 LTVEATD
+2096 
-2103 KAGNK
+2103 
-2108 TTQQLDFIIDTL
+2108 
-2120 LSEPTIVLDNTDDSG
+2120 
-2135 TKGDHL
+2135 
-2141 TNVNKPTFLLG
+2141 
-2152 NIDADARYVTV
+2152 
-2163 EVQHGGTKEVLTA
+2163 
-2176 TKDATGNWSV
+2176 
-2186 TPTGTWAD
+2186 
-2194 GDYTLTVRVE
+2194 
-2204 DEAGNEKHSASL
+2204 
-2216 TVTVDTQITIDVIEL
+2216 
-2231 VNDNGIPGDNMTNDA
+2231 
-2246 HPQFRVTVP
+2246 
-2255 GDVNE
+2255 
-2260 VSLSIDGGVT
+2260 
-2270 WVKAT
+2270 
-2275 QSATP
+2275 
-2280 GVWNYTWP
+2280 
-2288 GTVPDGDYTLN
+2288 
-2299 VKATDNAGNTVTE
+2299 
-2312 TLHFTIDTT
+2312 
-2321 LSTPVIVLD
+2321 
-2330 SADDSGVH
+2330 
-2338 GDNMTNHTQ
+2338 
-2347 PTFALQHIDDDA
+2347 
-2359 VRVTVS
+2359 
-2365 VEHGGVTTTFDATKD
+2365 
-2380 AGGWTF
+2380 
-2386 TPTGAWAD
+2386 
-2394 GDYTL
+2394 
-2399 SVSVEDKA
+2399 
-2407 GNTSH
+2407 
-2412 SASLTVTVDTQ
+2412 
-2423 IAINNIELVND
+2423 
-2434 SGIPD
+2434 
-2439 DNLTNNVRPHFQVTV
+2439 
-2454 PTDVN
+2454 
-2459 VVRLS
+2459 
-2464 IDGGKTWFNA
+2464 
-2474 TQSATPGVWDYIWP
+2474 
-2488 DDVADGGYTL
+2488 
-2498 TVEATDEAGN
+2498 
-2508 KATQTLD
+2508 
-2515 FTIDTTLSVPTLSLD
+2515 
-2530 SADDSGI
+2530 
-2537 AGDNITNVKT
+2537 
-2547 PGFTLNNIDT
+2547 
-2557 DVSRVIVEVMHNGI
+2557 
-2571 KQEVPLVQT
+2571 
-2580 GGQWRFAPTSDWAD
+2580 
-2594 GDYILTVK
+2594 
-2602 VEDRA
+2602 
-2607 GNVKQSAPLT
+2607 
-2617 VTVDTHIAID
+2617 
-2627 RIELV
+2627 
-2632 NDSGIPGDNLTNEAR
+2632 
-2647 PHFQVTVP
+2647 
-2655 ADVNG
+2655 
-2660 VRLSIDG
+2660 
-2667 GKTWFD
+2667 
-2673 ATQSAT
+2673 
-2679 SGVWDYTWLTNVANG
+2679 
-2694 PHTLMVEASDK
+2694 
-2705 AGNKTTQKLD
+2705 
-2715 FTIDTILSEPT
+2715 
-2726 ITLDSADDSAAG
+2726 
-2738 DNITNVKMPGFTLG
+2738 
-2752 NIDADVTKVV
+2752 
-2762 VTVAHDGKNQQI
+2762 
-2774 ELIKNG
+2774 
-2780 GVWRFTPGA
+2780 
-2789 AWTDGDYTL
+2789 
-2798 TVKVEDKAGNTNYSA
+2798 
-2813 PLTVTIDTQTSIDR
+2813 
-2827 IELLNDTGIVGDN
+2827 
-2840 LTNEARPQFHI
+2840 
-2851 TVPTDVNS
+2851 
-2859 VQLSLD
+2859 
-2865 GGINWVNATLT
+2865 
-2876 SDGVWEYIWP
+2876 
-2886 TDLVENTYTLTV
+2886 
-2898 KATDVAG
+2898 
-2905 NTATE
+2905 
-2910 TLNFII
+2910 
-2916 DTTLSTPTITLD
+2916 
-2928 SADDSGTANDNK
+2928 
-2940 TNVKTPGFIIGGID
+2940 
-2954 SDVTQVVVQVMRDG
+2954 
-2968 HSEEVE
+2968 
-2974 LTQTNGQWRFV
+2974 
-2985 PGSAWTDGDYTLT
+2985 
-2998 VTVKDEAGNIRH
+2998 
-3010 SAPLTVTI
+3010 
-3018 DTQITIDHIELV
+3018 
-3030 NDSGIPDDNL
+3030 
-3040 TNNVR
+3040 
-3045 PHFQVTV
+3045 FQVTV

-3173 TATKGATGIWSVT
+3173 TATKDATGNWSVTPTGTWADGDYTLTVRVEDEAGNVKHSASLTVTVDTQITIDDIELVNDSGTRGDNLTNNANPHFRITVPGDVNEVSLSIDGGVTWVKATQSVTPGVWNYTWPGTVPDGDYTLNVKATDNAGNTVTETLHFTIDTTLSTPVIVLDSADDTGIQGDNMTNRTQPTFNLQHIDDDAVRVTVSVEHGGVTTTFDATKDAGGWTFTPPTSWGAGDYTLSVSVEDKAGNTSHSASLTVTVDTQIAINNIELVNDSGIPDDNLTNNVRPHFQVKVPTDVNEVRLSIDGGKTWFNATQSATPGVWDYTWLADVGEGKHTLTVEATDKAGNQTTQKLDFIIDTLLSEPTIALDSTDDSGTKGDNLTNVNKPTFILGNIDADARYVTVEVQHGGTGTKEVLTATKGATGIWSVT

-3226 VIELVNDNGIP
+3226 DIELVNDNGIP

-3278 GIWDYTWPK
+3278 GTWDYTWPK

-3314 TIDTRLSTPTIAMDS
+3314 TIDTRLSTPTITMDS

-3344 RPGFTIGNIDA
+3344 RPGFTIGNIDS

-3366 GGNSQEVTLTQVG
+3366 GGNSQEVTLTQAG

-3396 LTVEVTDNAGNVR
+3396 LTVEVQDNAGNVR

-3414 VVTVDTQTSITDITL
+3414 IVTVDTQTSITDITL

-3471 ATQGIEGVW
+3471 AAQGIEGVW

-3507 TQTLEFFIDTR
+3507 TQTLEFSIDTR

-3567 TTTSFTATQGAGG
+3567 TTTSFTATQGAAG

-3624 RIELVNDSGV
+3624 HIELVNDSGV

-3710 LNFTIDITLLTPT
+3710 LNFTIDITLMTPT

-3737 DNLTSVTQPVFVLGS
+3737 DNLTSVTQPIFVLGS

-3845 DRPVFDIHQ
+3845 DRPVFDIRQ

-3945 AKPSFRIDVPGD
+3945 AKPSFGIDVPGD

-4255 VSHIVVHIDGRDYT
+4255 VSHIVVHLDGRDYT

-4308 LRIEIDTQVQIDS
+4308 LKIEIDTQVQIDS

-4358 FDGVNWTPI
+4358 FDGVNWTPV
-4367 SKNAAGQWEFTAGSA
+4367 SKNAAGQWQFTAGSA

-4502 SFTIDTIVSDPSID
+4502 SFTIDTVVSDPRID

-4534 TTPRF
+4534 TKPRF

-4555 NGVSYS
+4555 NGVSYP

-4615 EPASDTGNSNS
+4615 EPASDTGSSNS

-4649 TIVDDKSGR
+4649 TIIDDKSGR

-4726 HEATSLRPE
+4726 YEATSLRPE
-4735 FKGFAEA
+4735 FKGLAEA

-4831 TPTLIGSTLP
+4831 TPTLVGNTLP
-4841 NTIVSIYVDGVKVG
+4841 NAIVSIYVDGVKVG

-5298 DDLITNHNKPVLVGT
+5298 DDLITSHNKPVLVGT

-5379 TFIDNPAMVA
+5379 TFIDNPVMMA

-5407 TFSIFGEM
+5407 AFSIFGEM

-5580 THIKVFTSELDDNK
+5580 THIQVFTSELDDNK
-5594 SSSKTE
+5594 SSSKTD
-5600 WWSNSDLITMRG
+5600 WWSNSSTITMRG
-5612 TGEIGATVSLIV
+5612 MGEIGATVSLIV

-5635 ATGRWE
+5635 ANGQWE
-5641 LSTDKLPEG
+5641 LSTDQLPEG
-5650 TYDISLVIEDSA
+5650 KYDITLSIEDNA
-5662 GNRWED
+5662 GNRKEE
-5668 VREIFI
+5668 VHEIFI

-5693 IIMQGTAEAKSQLII
+5693 IIMQGAAEAKSQLII
-5708 TDSEGN
+5708 TDSNGN

-5909 DIYQATQGADGWT
+5909 DTYQATQGADGWT

-5999 EPSAAEE
+5999 VPSAAEE
-6006 SVVKVT
+6006 SVVKET

-6042 ENIVNVSIMF
+6042 ENIVNVSVMF

-6083 KFIDKDNDFLI
+6083 KFIDKDDDFLI

-6110 AMNVRGKTEDDIND
+6110 AMNARGKTEDDIND

>member
-1 MGNKSIQKFF
+1 KFF

-538 ETTNDSGIVGD
+538 ETTDDSGIVGD

-595 SDSVEGINNLTFTVE
+595 SDSVEGVNNLTFTVE

-624 IDTIAPVPPTV
+624 IDTVAPVPPTV
-635 SLEDYV
+635 SLEDFV

-1035 GISDDN
+1035 GIADDN

-1107 GNKANSAIFD
+1107 GNKANSAVFD

-1181 LNGSWLFIPGNTWA
+1181 LNGSWLFTPGNTWA

-1210 NTNYSAP
+1210 NTSYSAP

-1382 GGWTFTPPTSWADGD
+1382 GGWSFTPTGAWADGD

-1436 GIPDDN
+1436 GIPNDN

-1478 ATPGVWDYIWPDD
+1478 ATPGAWDYIWPDD

-1499 TVEATDEAGNKATQ
+1499 TVEATDKAGNKTTQ
-1513 TLDFTIDTTLSV
+1513 ELDFTIDTTLSV

-1885 WPTDLVE
+1885 WPTDLIE

-2021 QITIDHIELVNDS
+2021 QI
-2034 GIPDDNLT
+2034 
-2042 NNVRPHFQV
+2042 
-2051 TVPTDVNVVR
+2051 
-2061 LSIDGGKTWFNA
+2061 A
-2073 TQSATPGVW
+2073 
-2082 DYTWLA
+2082 
-2088 DVGEGKHT
+2088 
-2096 LTVEATD
+2096 
-2103 KAGNK
+2103 
-2108 TTQQLDFIIDTL
+2108 
-2120 LSEPTIVLDNTDDSG
+2120 
-2135 TKGDHL
+2135 
-2141 TNVNKPTFLLG
+2141 
-2152 NIDADARYVTV
+2152 
-2163 EVQHGGTKEVLTA
+2163 
-2176 TKDATGNWSV
+2176 
-2186 TPTGTWAD
+2186 
-2194 GDYTLTVRVE
+2194 
-2204 DEAGNEKHSASL
+2204 
-2216 TVTVDTQITIDVIEL
+2216 
-2231 VNDNGIPGDNMTNDA
+2231 
-2246 HPQFRVTVP
+2246 
-2255 GDVNE
+2255 
-2260 VSLSIDGGVT
+2260 
-2270 WVKAT
+2270 
-2275 QSATP
+2275 
-2280 GVWNYTWP
+2280 
-2288 GTVPDGDYTLN
+2288 
-2299 VKATDNAGNTVTE
+2299 
-2312 TLHFTIDTT
+2312 
-2321 LSTPVIVLD
+2321 
-2330 SADDSGVH
+2330 
-2338 GDNMTNHTQ
+2338 
-2347 PTFALQHIDDDA
+2347 
-2359 VRVTVS
+2359 
-2365 VEHGGVTTTFDATKD
+2365 
-2380 AGGWTF
+2380 
-2386 TPTGAWAD
+2386 
-2394 GDYTL
+2394 
-2399 SVSVEDKA
+2399 
-2407 GNTSH
+2407 
-2412 SASLTVTVDTQ
+2412 
-2423 IAINNIELVND
+2423 
-2434 SGIPD
+2434 
-2439 DNLTNNVRPHFQVTV
+2439 
-2454 PTDVN
+2454 
-2459 VVRLS
+2459 
-2464 IDGGKTWFNA
+2464 
-2474 TQSATPGVWDYIWP
+2474 
-2488 DDVADGGYTL
+2488 
-2498 TVEATDEAGN
+2498 
-2508 KATQTLD
+2508 
-2515 FTIDTTLSVPTLSLD
+2515 
-2530 SADDSGI
+2530 
-2537 AGDNITNVKT
+2537 
-2547 PGFTLNNIDT
+2547 
-2557 DVSRVIVEVMHNGI
+2557 
-2571 KQEVPLVQT
+2571 
-2580 GGQWRFAPTSDWAD
+2580 
-2594 GDYILTVK
+2594 
-2602 VEDRA
+2602 
-2607 GNVKQSAPLT
+2607 
-2617 VTVDTHIAID
+2617 
-2627 RIELV
+2627 
-2632 NDSGIPGDNLTNEAR
+2632 
-2647 PHFQVTVP
+2647 
-2655 ADVNG
+2655 
-2660 VRLSIDG
+2660 
-2667 GKTWFD
+2667 
-2673 ATQSAT
+2673 
-2679 SGVWDYTWLTNVANG
+2679 
-2694 PHTLMVEASDK
+2694 
-2705 AGNKTTQKLD
+2705 
-2715 FTIDTILSEPT
+2715 
-2726 ITLDSADDSAAG
+2726 
-2738 DNITNVKMPGFTLG
+2738 
-2752 NIDADVTKVV
+2752 
-2762 VTVAHDGKNQQI
+2762 
-2774 ELIKNG
+2774 
-2780 GVWRFTPGA
+2780 
-2789 AWTDGDYTL
+2789 
-2798 TVKVEDKAGNTNYSA
+2798 
-2813 PLTVTIDTQTSIDR
+2813 
-2827 IELLNDTGIVGDN
+2827 
-2840 LTNEARPQFHI
+2840 
-2851 TVPTDVNS
+2851 
-2859 VQLSLD
+2859 
-2865 GGINWVNATLT
+2865 
-2876 SDGVWEYIWP
+2876 
-2886 TDLVENTYTLTV
+2886 
-2898 KATDVAG
+2898 
-2905 NTATE
+2905 
-2910 TLNFII
+2910 
-2916 DTTLSTPTITLD
+2916 
-2928 SADDSGTANDNK
+2928 
-2940 TNVKTPGFIIGGID
+2940 
-2954 SDVTQVVVQVMRDG
+2954 
-2968 HSEEVE
+2968 
-2974 LTQTNGQWRFV
+2974 
-2985 PGSAWTDGDYTLT
+2985 
-2998 VTVKDEAGNIRH
+2998 
-3010 SAPLTVTI
+3010 
-3018 DTQITIDHIELV
+3018 IDHIELV

-3158 YVTVEVQHG
+3158 YVTVEVQHGGTKEVLTATKDATGNWSVTPTGTWADGDYTLTVRVEDEAGNEKHSASLTVTVDTQITIDAIELVNDNGIPGDNMTNDAHPQFRVTVPGDVNEVSLSIDGGVTWVKATQSATPGVWNYTWPGTVPDGDYTLNVKATDNAGNTVTETLHFTIDTTLSVPVIVLNSADDTGIQGDNMTNSTQPTFALQHIDDDAVRVTVSVEHGGVTTTFDATKGTGGWSFTPTGAWADGDYTLSVSVEDKAGNTSHSASLTVTVDTQIAINNIELVNDSGIPDDNLTNNVRPHFQVKVPTDVNEVRLSIDGGKTWFNATQSATPGVWDYTWLADVGEGKHTLTVEATDKAGNQTTQKLDFIIDTMLSEPTIVLDSTDDSGTKGDNLTNANKPTFILGNIDADARYVTVEVQYG

-3314 TIDTRLSTPTIAMDS
+3314 TIDTRLSTPTITMDS

-3344 RPGFTIGNIDA
+3344 RPGFTIGNIDS
-3355 DAHSVILRITQ
+3355 DAQSVILRITQ

-3414 VVTVDTQTSITDITL
+3414 IVTVDTQTSITDITL

-3471 ATQGIEGVW
+3471 AAQGIEGVW

-3624 RIELVNDSGV
+3624 HIELVNDSGV

-3710 LNFTIDITLLTPT
+3710 LNFTIDITLMTPT

-3845 DRPVFDIHQ
+3845 DRPVFDIRQ

-4308 LRIEIDTQVQIDS
+4308 LKIEIDTQVQIDS

-4534 TTPRF
+4534 TKPRF

-4555 NGVSYS
+4555 NGVSYP

-4831 TPTLIGSTLP
+4831 TPTLVGNTLP
-4841 NTIVSIYVDGVKVG
+4841 NAIVSIYVDGVKVG

-4967 DGNYELTFKV
+4967 DGNYVLTFKV

-5032 GSTLTIRNPQGVV
+5032 GSTLTIRSPQGVV

-5074 EDKAGNSQQKEIL
+5074 EDKAGNSQQKDIL

-5407 TFSIFGEM
+5407 TFSISGEM

-5580 THIKVFTSELDDNK
+5580 THIQVFTSELDDNK
-5594 SSSKTE
+5594 SSSKTD
-5600 WWSNSDLITMRG
+5600 WWSNSSTITMRG
-5612 TGEIGATVSLIV
+5612 MGEIGATVSLIV

-5635 ATGRWE
+5635 ANGQWE
-5641 LSTDKLPEG
+5641 LSTDQLPEG
-5650 TYDISLVIEDSA
+5650 KYDITLSIEDNA
-5662 GNRWED
+5662 GNRKEE
-5668 VREIFI
+5668 VHEIFI

-5708 TDSEGN
+5708 TDSNGN

-5752 VPLDIMKEVP
+5752 VSLDIMKEVP

-5861 EIALAAGEDNGA
+5861 EIALAAGEDNGV

-5909 DIYQATQGADGWT
+5909 DTYQATQGADGWT
-5922 FTPPAAWNDGNYTL
+5922 FTPPAAWNDGTYTL

-5999 EPSAAEE
+5999 VPSAAEE
-6006 SVVKVT
+6006 SVVKET

-6110 AMNVRGKTEDDIND
+6110 AMNARGKTEDDIND

>member
-39 ITTPRGSVII
+39 ITTPHGSVII

-422 TDSIITDTIAPEKP
+422 TDSIITDTIPPEKP

-448 KNDNITN
+448 KNDNVTN

-538 ETTNDSGIVGD
+538 ETTDDSGIVGD

-595 SDSVEGINNLTFTVE
+595 SDSVEGVNNLTFTVE

-624 IDTIAPVPPTV
+624 IDTVAPVPPTV
-635 SLEDYV
+635 SLEDFV

-1035 GISDDN
+1035 GIADDN

-1107 GNKANSAIFD
+1107 GNKANSAVFD

-1382 GGWTFTPPTSWADGD
+1382 GGWS
-1397 YTLSVSVED
+1397 
-1406 KAGNTSHSASLTVTV
+1406 
-1421 DTQIAINNIELVNDS
+1421 
-1436 GIPDDN
+1436 
-1442 LTNNVRPH
+1442 
-1450 FQVTV
+1450 
-1455 PTDVN
+1455 
-1460 VVRLSID
+1460 
-1467 GGKTWFNATQS
+1467 
-1478 ATPGVWDYIWPDD
+1478 
-1491 VADGGYTL
+1491 
-1499 TVEATDEAGNKATQ
+1499 
-1513 TLDFTIDTTLSV
+1513 
-1525 PTLSLDSADDSG
+1525 
-1537 IAGDNIT
+1537 
-1544 NVKTPGFTLNNID
+1544 
-1557 TDVSRV
+1557 
-1563 IVEVMHNGIK
+1563 
-1573 QEVPLVQTG
+1573 
-1582 GQWRFAPTSDWAD
+1582 
-1595 GDYILT
+1595 
-1601 VKVEDRAGNVKQSAP
+1601 
-1616 LTVTVDTHIAIDRIE
+1616 
-1631 LVNDSGIPGDNL
+1631 
-1643 TNEARPHFQ
+1643 
-1652 VTVPADV
+1652 
-1659 NGVRLSIDGGKTWFD
+1659 
-1674 ATQSATSGVWDYTW
+1674 
-1688 LTNVANGPHTLMV
+1688 
-1701 EASDKAGNKT
+1701 
-1711 TQKLDFTIDTIL
+1711 
-1723 SEPTITLDSADDSA
+1723 
-1737 AGDNITNVKMPGF
+1737 
-1750 TLGNIDADVTK
+1750 
-1761 VVVTV
+1761 
-1766 AHDGK
+1766 
-1771 NQQIELIKNG
+1771 
-1781 GVWRF
+1781 
-1786 TPGAAWTDGDYT
+1786 
-1798 LTVKVEDKAG
+1798 
-1808 NTNYSAPLTVTIDTQ
+1808 
-1823 TSIDRIE
+1823 
-1830 LLNDTGIVGDNLT
+1830 
-1843 NEARPQFHITVPT
+1843 
-1856 DVNSVQLSLD
+1856 
-1866 GGINWVNATLT
+1866 
-1877 SDGVWEYI
+1877 
-1885 WPTDLVE
+1885 
-1892 NTYTLTVKATDVA
+1892 
-1905 GNTATETLNFIIDT
+1905 
-1919 TLSTPTI
+1919 
-1926 TLDSAD
+1926 
-1932 DSGTANDNKTNVK
+1932 
-1945 TPGFIIGG
+1945 
-1953 IDSDVTQVVVQV
+1953 
-1965 MRDGHS
+1965 
-1971 EEVELT
+1971 
-1977 QTNGQ
+1977 
-1982 WRFVPGSAWT
+1982 
-1992 DGDYTLTVTVK
+1992 
-2003 DEAGNIRH
+2003 
-2011 SAPLTVTIDT
+2011 
-2021 QITIDHIELVNDS
+2021 
-2034 GIPDDNLT
+2034 
-2042 NNVRPHFQV
+2042 
-2051 TVPTDVNVVR
+2051 
-2061 LSIDGGKTWFNA
+2061 
-2073 TQSATPGVW
+2073 
-2082 DYTWLA
+2082 
-2088 DVGEGKHT
+2088 
-2096 LTVEATD
+2096 
-2103 KAGNK
+2103 
-2108 TTQQLDFIIDTL
+2108 
-2120 LSEPTIVLDNTDDSG
+2120 
-2135 TKGDHL
+2135 
-2141 TNVNKPTFLLG
+2141 
-2152 NIDADARYVTV
+2152 
-2163 EVQHGGTKEVLTA
+2163 
-2176 TKDATGNWSV
+2176 
-2186 TPTGTWAD
+2186 
-2194 GDYTLTVRVE
+2194 
-2204 DEAGNEKHSASL
+2204 
-2216 TVTVDTQITIDVIEL
+2216 
-2231 VNDNGIPGDNMTNDA
+2231 
-2246 HPQFRVTVP
+2246 
-2255 GDVNE
+2255 
-2260 VSLSIDGGVT
+2260 
-2270 WVKAT
+2270 
-2275 QSATP
+2275 
-2280 GVWNYTWP
+2280 
-2288 GTVPDGDYTLN
+2288 
-2299 VKATDNAGNTVTE
+2299 
-2312 TLHFTIDTT
+2312 
-2321 LSTPVIVLD
+2321 
-2330 SADDSGVH
+2330 
-2338 GDNMTNHTQ
+2338 
-2347 PTFALQHIDDDA
+2347 
-2359 VRVTVS
+2359 
-2365 VEHGGVTTTFDATKD
+2365 
-2380 AGGWTF
+2380 F

-2434 SGIPD
+2434 SGIPN

-2474 TQSATPGVWDYIWP
+2474 TQSATPGAWDYIWP

-2498 TVEATDEAGN
+2498 TVEATDKAGN
-2508 KATQTLD
+2508 KTTQELD

-3173 TATKGATGIWSVT
+3173 TATKDATGNWSVTPTGTWADGDYTLTVRVEDDAGNEKHSASLTVTVDTQITIDVIELVNDNGIPGDNMTNDAHPQFRVTVPGDVNEVSLSIDGGVTWVKATQSATPGVWNYTWPGTVPDGDYTLNVKATDNAGNTVTETLHFTIDTTLSTPVIVLDSADDTGIQGDNMTNRTQPTFNLQHIDDDAVRVTVSVEHGGVTTTFDATKDAGGWTFTPPTSWGAGDYTLSVSVEDKAGNTSHSASLTVTVDTQIAINNIELVNDSGIPDDNLTNNVRPHFQVKVPTDVNEVRLSIDGGKTWFNATQSATPGVWDYTWLADVGEGKHTLTVEATDKAGNQTTQKLDFIIDTLLSEPTIVLDSTDDSGTKGDNLTNANKPTFLLGNIDADARYVTVEVQHGGTKEVLTATKGATGIWSVT

-3624 RIELVNDSGV
+3624 HIELVNDSGV

-3710 LNFTIDITLLTPT
+3710 LNFTIDITLMTPT

-3845 DRPVFDIHQ
+3845 DRPVFDIRQ

-4308 LRIEIDTQVQIDS
+4308 LKIEIDTQVQIDS

-4534 TTPRF
+4534 TKPRF

-4555 NGVSYS
+4555 NGVSYP

-4831 TPTLIGSTLP
+4831 TPTLVGNTLP
-4841 NTIVSIYVDGVKVG
+4841 NAIVSIYVDGVKVG

-4967 DGNYELTFKV
+4967 DGNYVLTFKV

-5032 GSTLTIRNPQGVV
+5032 GSTLTIRSPQGVV

-5074 EDKAGNSQQKEIL
+5074 EDKAGNSQQKDIL

-5096 SDISLSRDTNSGDKY
+5096 SDISLSWDTNSGDKY

-5407 TFSIFGEM
+5407 TFSISGEM

-5580 THIKVFTSELDDNK
+5580 THIQVFTSELDDNK
-5594 SSSKTE
+5594 SSSKTD
-5600 WWSNSDLITMRG
+5600 WWSNSSTITMRG
-5612 TGEIGATVSLIV
+5612 MGEIGATVSLIV

-5635 ATGRWE
+5635 ANGQWE
-5641 LSTDKLPEG
+5641 LSTDQLPEG
-5650 TYDISLVIEDSA
+5650 KYDITLSIEDNA
-5662 GNRWED
+5662 GNRKEE
-5668 VREIFI
+5668 VHEIFI

-5708 TDSEGN
+5708 TDSNGN

-5999 EPSAAEE
+5999 VPSAAEE

>member
-1377 ATKGT
+1377 ATK
-1382 GGWTFTPPTSWADGD
+1382 
-1397 YTLSVSVED
+1397 
-1406 KAGNTSHSASLTVTV
+1406 
-1421 DTQIAINNIELVNDS
+1421 
-1436 GIPDDN
+1436 
-1442 LTNNVRPH
+1442 
-1450 FQVTV
+1450 
-1455 PTDVN
+1455 
-1460 VVRLSID
+1460 
-1467 GGKTWFNATQS
+1467 
-1478 ATPGVWDYIWPDD
+1478 
-1491 VADGGYTL
+1491 
-1499 TVEATDEAGNKATQ
+1499 
-1513 TLDFTIDTTLSV
+1513 
-1525 PTLSLDSADDSG
+1525 
-1537 IAGDNIT
+1537 
-1544 NVKTPGFTLNNID
+1544 
-1557 TDVSRV
+1557 
-1563 IVEVMHNGIK
+1563 
-1573 QEVPLVQTG
+1573 
-1582 GQWRFAPTSDWAD
+1582 
-1595 GDYILT
+1595 
-1601 VKVEDRAGNVKQSAP
+1601 
-1616 LTVTVDTHIAIDRIE
+1616 
-1631 LVNDSGIPGDNL
+1631 
-1643 TNEARPHFQ
+1643 
-1652 VTVPADV
+1652 
-1659 NGVRLSIDGGKTWFD
+1659 
-1674 ATQSATSGVWDYTW
+1674 
-1688 LTNVANGPHTLMV
+1688 
-1701 EASDKAGNKT
+1701 
-1711 TQKLDFTIDTIL
+1711 
-1723 SEPTITLDSADDSA
+1723 
-1737 AGDNITNVKMPGF
+1737 
-1750 TLGNIDADVTK
+1750 
-1761 VVVTV
+1761 
-1766 AHDGK
+1766 
-1771 NQQIELIKNG
+1771 
-1781 GVWRF
+1781 
-1786 TPGAAWTDGDYT
+1786 
-1798 LTVKVEDKAG
+1798 
-1808 NTNYSAPLTVTIDTQ
+1808 
-1823 TSIDRIE
+1823 
-1830 LLNDTGIVGDNLT
+1830 
-1843 NEARPQFHITVPT
+1843 
-1856 DVNSVQLSLD
+1856 
-1866 GGINWVNATLT
+1866 
-1877 SDGVWEYI
+1877 
-1885 WPTDLVE
+1885 
-1892 NTYTLTVKATDVA
+1892 
-1905 GNTATETLNFIIDT
+1905 
-1919 TLSTPTI
+1919 
-1926 TLDSAD
+1926 
-1932 DSGTANDNKTNVK
+1932 
-1945 TPGFIIGG
+1945 
-1953 IDSDVTQVVVQV
+1953 
-1965 MRDGHS
+1965 
-1971 EEVELT
+1971 
-1977 QTNGQ
+1977 
-1982 WRFVPGSAWT
+1982 
-1992 DGDYTLTVTVK
+1992 
-2003 DEAGNIRH
+2003 
-2011 SAPLTVTIDT
+2011 
-2021 QITIDHIELVNDS
+2021 
-2034 GIPDDNLT
+2034 
-2042 NNVRPHFQV
+2042 
-2051 TVPTDVNVVR
+2051 
-2061 LSIDGGKTWFNA
+2061 
-2073 TQSATPGVW
+2073 
-2082 DYTWLA
+2082 
-2088 DVGEGKHT
+2088 
-2096 LTVEATD
+2096 
-2103 KAGNK
+2103 
-2108 TTQQLDFIIDTL
+2108 
-2120 LSEPTIVLDNTDDSG
+2120 
-2135 TKGDHL
+2135 
-2141 TNVNKPTFLLG
+2141 
-2152 NIDADARYVTV
+2152 
-2163 EVQHGGTKEVLTA
+2163 
-2176 TKDATGNWSV
+2176 
-2186 TPTGTWAD
+2186 
-2194 GDYTLTVRVE
+2194 
-2204 DEAGNEKHSASL
+2204 
-2216 TVTVDTQITIDVIEL
+2216 
-2231 VNDNGIPGDNMTNDA
+2231 
-2246 HPQFRVTVP
+2246 
-2255 GDVNE
+2255 
-2260 VSLSIDGGVT
+2260 
-2270 WVKAT
+2270 
-2275 QSATP
+2275 
-2280 GVWNYTWP
+2280 
-2288 GTVPDGDYTLN
+2288 
-2299 VKATDNAGNTVTE
+2299 
-2312 TLHFTIDTT
+2312 
-2321 LSTPVIVLD
+2321 
-2330 SADDSGVH
+2330 
-2338 GDNMTNHTQ
+2338 
-2347 PTFALQHIDDDA
+2347 
-2359 VRVTVS
+2359 
-2365 VEHGGVTTTFDATKD
+2365 D

-3135 KGDNLTNVN
+3135 KGDNLTNVNKPTFLLGNIDADARYVTVEVQHGGTKEVLTATKDATGNWSVTPTGTWADGDYTLTVRVEDEAGNEKHSASLTVTVDTQITIDVIELVNDNGIPGDNMTNDAHPQFRVTVPGDVNEVSLSIDGGVTWVKATQSATPGVWNYTWPGTVPDGDYTLNVKATDNAGNTVTETLHFTIDTTLSTPVIVLDSADDSGVHGDNMTNHTQPTFALQHIDDDAVRVTVSVEHGGVTTTFDATKGTGGWTFTPPTSWADGDYTLSVSVEDKAGNTSHSASLTVTVDTQIAINNIELVNDSGIPDDNLTNNVRPHFQVTVPTDVNVVRLSIDGGKTWFNATQSATPGVWDYTWLADVGEGKHTLTVEATDKAGNKTTQQLDFIIDTLLSEPTIVLDSTDDSGTKGDHLTNVN

-4555 NGVSYS
+4555 NGVSYP

-5635 ATGRWE
+5635 ANGQWE
-5641 LSTDKLPEG
+5641 LSTDQLPEG
-5650 TYDISLVIEDSA
+5650 KYDITLSIEDNA
-5662 GNRWED
+5662 GNRKED

>member
-161 QIEEML
+161 QMEEML
-167 QNFLAD
+167 QEFLAD

-422 TDSIITDTIAPEKP
+422 TDSIITDTIPPEKP

-538 ETTNDSGIVGD
+538 ETTDDSGIVGD

-624 IDTIAPVPPTV
+624 IDTIAPLPPTV

-959 VKLYIDGALIAE
+959 VKLYVDGALIAE

-1035 GISDDN
+1035 GIADDN

-1107 GNKANSAIFD
+1107 GNKANSAVFD

-1181 LNGSWLFIPGNTWA
+1181 LNGSWLFTPGNTWA

-1210 NTNYSAP
+1210 NTSYSAP

-1328 VLDSA
+1328 VLNSA
-1333 DDTGIQGDNMT
+1333 DDTGVQGDNMT
-1344 NSTQPTFALQH
+1344 NRTQPTFALQH

-1382 GGWTFTPPTSWADGD
+1382 GGWTFTPTGAWADGD

-1436 GIPDDN
+1436 GIPNDN

-1467 GGKTWFNATQS
+1467 GGKTWVTAAQK
-1478 ATPGVWDYIWPDD
+1478 AAGVWEYIWPDD
-1491 VADGGYTL
+1491 VTDGSHTL

-1544 NVKTPGFTLNNID
+1544 SVKTPGFTLNNID

-1631 LVNDSGIPGDNL
+1631 LVNDSGIPDDNL

-1701 EASDKAGNKT
+1701 EATDKAGNKT
-1711 TQKLDFTIDTIL
+1711 TQKLDFIIDTLL

-1786 TPGAAWTDGDYT
+1786 TPGAAWSDGDYT

-2021 QITIDHIELVNDS
+2021 QI
-2034 GIPDDNLT
+2034 
-2042 NNVRPHFQV
+2042 
-2051 TVPTDVNVVR
+2051 
-2061 LSIDGGKTWFNA
+2061 A
-2073 TQSATPGVW
+2073 
-2082 DYTWLA
+2082 
-2088 DVGEGKHT
+2088 
-2096 LTVEATD
+2096 
-2103 KAGNK
+2103 
-2108 TTQQLDFIIDTL
+2108 
-2120 LSEPTIVLDNTDDSG
+2120 
-2135 TKGDHL
+2135 
-2141 TNVNKPTFLLG
+2141 
-2152 NIDADARYVTV
+2152 
-2163 EVQHGGTKEVLTA
+2163 
-2176 TKDATGNWSV
+2176 
-2186 TPTGTWAD
+2186 
-2194 GDYTLTVRVE
+2194 
-2204 DEAGNEKHSASL
+2204 
-2216 TVTVDTQITIDVIEL
+2216 
-2231 VNDNGIPGDNMTNDA
+2231 
-2246 HPQFRVTVP
+2246 
-2255 GDVNE
+2255 
-2260 VSLSIDGGVT
+2260 
-2270 WVKAT
+2270 
-2275 QSATP
+2275 
-2280 GVWNYTWP
+2280 
-2288 GTVPDGDYTLN
+2288 
-2299 VKATDNAGNTVTE
+2299 
-2312 TLHFTIDTT
+2312 
-2321 LSTPVIVLD
+2321 
-2330 SADDSGVH
+2330 
-2338 GDNMTNHTQ
+2338 
-2347 PTFALQHIDDDA
+2347 
-2359 VRVTVS
+2359 
-2365 VEHGGVTTTFDATKD
+2365 
-2380 AGGWTF
+2380 
-2386 TPTGAWAD
+2386 
-2394 GDYTL
+2394 
-2399 SVSVEDKA
+2399 
-2407 GNTSH
+2407 
-2412 SASLTVTVDTQ
+2412 
-2423 IAINNIELVND
+2423 
-2434 SGIPD
+2434 
-2439 DNLTNNVRPHFQVTV
+2439 
-2454 PTDVN
+2454 
-2459 VVRLS
+2459 
-2464 IDGGKTWFNA
+2464 
-2474 TQSATPGVWDYIWP
+2474 
-2488 DDVADGGYTL
+2488 
-2498 TVEATDEAGN
+2498 
-2508 KATQTLD
+2508 
-2515 FTIDTTLSVPTLSLD
+2515 
-2530 SADDSGI
+2530 
-2537 AGDNITNVKT
+2537 
-2547 PGFTLNNIDT
+2547 
-2557 DVSRVIVEVMHNGI
+2557 
-2571 KQEVPLVQT
+2571 
-2580 GGQWRFAPTSDWAD
+2580 
-2594 GDYILTVK
+2594 
-2602 VEDRA
+2602 
-2607 GNVKQSAPLT
+2607 
-2617 VTVDTHIAID
+2617 
-2627 RIELV
+2627 
-2632 NDSGIPGDNLTNEAR
+2632 
-2647 PHFQVTVP
+2647 
-2655 ADVNG
+2655 
-2660 VRLSIDG
+2660 
-2667 GKTWFD
+2667 
-2673 ATQSAT
+2673 
-2679 SGVWDYTWLTNVANG
+2679 
-2694 PHTLMVEASDK
+2694 
-2705 AGNKTTQKLD
+2705 
-2715 FTIDTILSEPT
+2715 
-2726 ITLDSADDSAAG
+2726 
-2738 DNITNVKMPGFTLG
+2738 
-2752 NIDADVTKVV
+2752 
-2762 VTVAHDGKNQQI
+2762 
-2774 ELIKNG
+2774 
-2780 GVWRFTPGA
+2780 
-2789 AWTDGDYTL
+2789 
-2798 TVKVEDKAGNTNYSA
+2798 
-2813 PLTVTIDTQTSIDR
+2813 
-2827 IELLNDTGIVGDN
+2827 
-2840 LTNEARPQFHI
+2840 
-2851 TVPTDVNS
+2851 
-2859 VQLSLD
+2859 
-2865 GGINWVNATLT
+2865 
-2876 SDGVWEYIWP
+2876 
-2886 TDLVENTYTLTV
+2886 
-2898 KATDVAG
+2898 
-2905 NTATE
+2905 
-2910 TLNFII
+2910 
-2916 DTTLSTPTITLD
+2916 
-2928 SADDSGTANDNK
+2928 
-2940 TNVKTPGFIIGGID
+2940 
-2954 SDVTQVVVQVMRDG
+2954 
-2968 HSEEVE
+2968 
-2974 LTQTNGQWRFV
+2974 
-2985 PGSAWTDGDYTLT
+2985 
-2998 VTVKDEAGNIRH
+2998 
-3010 SAPLTVTI
+3010 
-3018 DTQITIDHIELV
+3018 IDHIELV

-3158 YVTVEVQHG
+3158 YVTVEVQHGGTKEVLTATKDATGNWSVTPTGTWADGDYTLTVRVEDDAGNEKHSASLTVTVDTQITIDVIELVNDNGIPGDNMTNDAHPQFRVTVPGDVNEVSLSIDGGVTWVKATQSATPGVWNYTWPGTVPDGDYTLNVKATDNAGNTVTETLHFTIDTTLSVPVIVLNSADDTGVQGDNMTNSTQPTFALQHIDDDAVRVTVSVEHGGVTTTFDATKGTGGWSFTPTGAWADGDYTLSVSVEDKAGNTSHSASLTVTVDTQIAINNIELVNDSGIPDDNLTNNVRPHFQVTVPTDVNVVRLSIDGGKTWFNATQSATPGVWDYTWLADVGEGKHTLTVEATDKAGNQTTQKLDFIIDTMLSEPTIVLDSTDDSGTKGDNLTNANKPTFILGNIDADARYVTVEVQYG

-3314 TIDTRLSTPTIAMDS
+3314 TIDTRLSTPTITMDS

-3344 RPGFTIGNIDA
+3344 RPGFTIGNIDS
-3355 DAHSVILRITQ
+3355 DAQSVILRITQ

-3860 RVMVKVTYNGKT
+3860 RVMVKVTYNSKT

-4016 IDTNIQVPTIAL
+4016 IDTNIQAPTIAL

-4534 TTPRF
+4534 TKPRF

-4555 NGVSYS
+4555 NGVSYP

-4615 EPASDTGNSNS
+4615 EPASDTGSSNS

-4658 EVLKQ
+4658 EVLKH

-4726 HEATSLRPE
+4726 YEATSLRPE
-4735 FKGFAEA
+4735 FKGLAEA

-4831 TPTLIGSTLP
+4831 TPTLVGNTLP
-4841 NTIVSIYVDGVKVG
+4841 NAIVSIYVDGVKVG

-5074 EDKAGNSQQKEIL
+5074 EDKAGNSQQKDIL

-5242 WRAPILLQDDGTF
+5242 WRAPILLQDDGKF

-5298 DDLITNHNKPVLVGT
+5298 DDLITSHNKPVLVGT

-5379 TFIDNPAMVA
+5379 TFIDNPVMMA

-5407 TFSIFGEM
+5407 AFSIFGEM

-5538 EKGHWQM
+5538 DKGHWQM

-5580 THIKVFTSELDDNK
+5580 THIQVFTSELDDNK
-5594 SSSKTE
+5594 SSSKTD
-5600 WWSNSDLITMRG
+5600 WWSNSSTITMRG
-5612 TGEIGATVSLIV
+5612 MGEIGATVSLIV

-5635 ATGRWE
+5635 ANGQWE
-5641 LSTDKLPEG
+5641 LSTDQLPEG
-5650 TYDISLVIEDSA
+5650 KYDITLSIEDNA
-5662 GNRWED
+5662 GNRKEE
-5668 VREIFI
+5668 VHEIFI

-5708 TDSEGN
+5708 TDSNGN

-5752 VPLDIMKEVP
+5752 VSLDIMKETP

-5771 SGTVGDN
+5771 SGTAGDN
-5778 ITRDKQP
+5778 ITRDNQP

-5873 SDSDNVTNHTQP
+5873 SDSDNVTNHNHTQP

-5909 DIYQATQGADGWT
+5909 DTYQATQGADGWT
-5922 FTPPAAWNDGNYTL
+5922 FTPPAAWNDGTYTL

-5952 LAVTVDST
+5952 LEVTVDST

-5974 DATAT
+5974 DATPT

-5999 EPSAAEE
+5999 VPSAAEE
-6006 SVVKVT
+6006 SVVKET

-6042 ENIVNVSIMF
+6042 ENIVNVSVMF

-6083 KFIDKDNDFLI
+6083 KFIDKDDDFLI

-6110 AMNVRGKTEDDIND
+6110 AMNARGKTEDDIND

>member
-1525 PTLSLDSADDSG
+1525 LTLSLDSADDSG

-2120 LSEPTIVLDNTDDSG
+2120 LSEPTIVLDSTDDSG

-2423 IAINNIELVND
+2423 IAINN
-2434 SGIPD
+2434 
-2439 DNLTNNVRPHFQVTV
+2439 
-2454 PTDVN
+2454 
-2459 VVRLS
+2459 
-2464 IDGGKTWFNA
+2464 
-2474 TQSATPGVWDYIWP
+2474 
-2488 DDVADGGYTL
+2488 
-2498 TVEATDEAGN
+2498 
-2508 KATQTLD
+2508 
-2515 FTIDTTLSVPTLSLD
+2515 
-2530 SADDSGI
+2530 
-2537 AGDNITNVKT
+2537 
-2547 PGFTLNNIDT
+2547 
-2557 DVSRVIVEVMHNGI
+2557 
-2571 KQEVPLVQT
+2571 
-2580 GGQWRFAPTSDWAD
+2580 
-2594 GDYILTVK
+2594 
-2602 VEDRA
+2602 
-2607 GNVKQSAPLT
+2607 
-2617 VTVDTHIAID
+2617 
-2627 RIELV
+2627 
-2632 NDSGIPGDNLTNEAR
+2632 
-2647 PHFQVTVP
+2647 
-2655 ADVNG
+2655 
-2660 VRLSIDG
+2660 
-2667 GKTWFD
+2667 
-2673 ATQSAT
+2673 
-2679 SGVWDYTWLTNVANG
+2679 
-2694 PHTLMVEASDK
+2694 
-2705 AGNKTTQKLD
+2705 
-2715 FTIDTILSEPT
+2715 
-2726 ITLDSADDSAAG
+2726 
-2738 DNITNVKMPGFTLG
+2738 
-2752 NIDADVTKVV
+2752 
-2762 VTVAHDGKNQQI
+2762 
-2774 ELIKNG
+2774 
-2780 GVWRFTPGA
+2780 
-2789 AWTDGDYTL
+2789 
-2798 TVKVEDKAGNTNYSA
+2798 
-2813 PLTVTIDTQTSIDR
+2813 
-2827 IELLNDTGIVGDN
+2827 
-2840 LTNEARPQFHI
+2840 
-2851 TVPTDVNS
+2851 
-2859 VQLSLD
+2859 
-2865 GGINWVNATLT
+2865 
-2876 SDGVWEYIWP
+2876 
-2886 TDLVENTYTLTV
+2886 
-2898 KATDVAG
+2898 
-2905 NTATE
+2905 
-2910 TLNFII
+2910 
-2916 DTTLSTPTITLD
+2916 
-2928 SADDSGTANDNK
+2928 
-2940 TNVKTPGFIIGGID
+2940 
-2954 SDVTQVVVQVMRDG
+2954 
-2968 HSEEVE
+2968 
-2974 LTQTNGQWRFV
+2974 
-2985 PGSAWTDGDYTLT
+2985 
-2998 VTVKDEAGNIRH
+2998 
-3010 SAPLTVTI
+3010 
-3018 DTQITIDHIELV
+3018 IELV

-4555 NGVSYS
+4555 NGVSYP

>member
-161 QIEEML
+161 QMEEML
-167 QNFLAD
+167 QEFLAD

-422 TDSIITDTIAPEKP
+422 TDSIITDTIPPEKP

-711 NKSSTVKYSFTI
+711 NKSSIVKYSFTI

-1060 SVQVWDAMSDT
+1060 SVQVWDAASDT

-1107 GNKANSAIFD
+1107 GNKANSAVFD

-1181 LNGSWLFIPGNTWA
+1181 LNGSWLFTPGNTWA

-1210 NTNYSAP
+1210 NTNYSTP

-1261 EVRLSIDGGNS
+1261 EVRLSIDGGHS

-1313 TIDFAVDTTLSVPVI
+1313 TIDFAVDSTLSVPVI
-1328 VLDSA
+1328 VLNNA
-1333 DDTGIQGDNMT
+1333 DDTGIQGDNLT
-1344 NSTQPTFALQH
+1344 NRTQPTFALQQ

-1382 GGWTFTPPTSWADGD
+1382 GGWTFTPPALWADGD

-1467 GGKTWFNATQS
+1467 GGKTWFNATQG
-1478 ATPGVWDYIWPDD
+1478 ATPGAWDYIWPDD

-1499 TVEATDEAGNKATQ
+1499 TVEATDKAGNQTTQ
-1513 TLDFTIDTTLSV
+1513 ELDFTIDTTLSV

-1582 GQWRFAPTSDWAD
+1582 GQWRFAPTSDWGD

-1701 EASDKAGNKT
+1701 EATDKAGNQT
-1711 TQKLDFTIDTIL
+1711 TQKLDFIIDTLL

-2021 QITIDHIELVNDS
+2021 QIAIDHIELVNDS

-2042 NNVRPHFQV
+2042 NNVRPQFQV

-2082 DYTWLA
+2082 DYTWLT
-2088 DVGEGKHT
+2088 DVANGSHT

-2103 KAGNK
+2103 AAGNK
-2108 TTQQLDFIIDTL
+2108 ATQNLEFNIDTL
-2120 LSEPTIVLDNTDDSG
+2120 LSEPTIALDSTDDSG
-2135 TKGDHL
+2135 TKGDNL
-2141 TNVNKPTFLLG
+2141 TNVNKPTFILG

-2176 TKDATGNWSV
+2176 TKGATGIWSV
-2186 TPTGTWAD
+2186 TPTGMWAD
-2194 GDYTLTVRVE
+2194 GSHTLTVRVE
-2204 DEAGNEKHSASL
+2204 DDAGNVKYSAPL
-2216 TVTVDTQITIDVIEL
+2216 TITVDTQITIDDIEL
-2231 VNDNGIPGDNMTNDA
+2231 VNDSGTKGDNLTNDA
-2246 HPQFRVTVP
+2246 NPHFRITVP

-2270 WVKAT
+2270 WVKAM
-2275 QSATP
+2275 QSSTS

-2288 GTVPDGDYTLN
+2288 KTLADDDYTLT
-2299 VKATDNAGNTVTE
+2299 VKATDNAGNTVTR
-2312 TLHFTIDTT
+2312 TLDFTIDTT

-2330 SADDSGVH
+2330 SADDTGVQ
-2338 GDNMTNHTQ
+2338 GDNMTNRTQ
-2347 PTFALQHIDDDA
+2347 PTFNLQHIDDDA

-2365 VEHGGVTTTFDATKD
+2365 VEHGGVTTTFDVTKD

-2386 TPTGAWAD
+2386 TPPTSWGA

-2439 DNLTNNVRPHFQVTV
+2439 DNLTNNVRPQFQVKV

-2459 VVRLS
+2459 
-2464 IDGGKTWFNA
+2464 
-2474 TQSATPGVWDYIWP
+2474 
-2488 DDVADGGYTL
+2488 
-2498 TVEATDEAGN
+2498 E
-2508 KATQTLD
+2508 
-2515 FTIDTTLSVPTLSLD
+2515 
-2530 SADDSGI
+2530 
-2537 AGDNITNVKT
+2537 
-2547 PGFTLNNIDT
+2547 
-2557 DVSRVIVEVMHNGI
+2557 
-2571 KQEVPLVQT
+2571 
-2580 GGQWRFAPTSDWAD
+2580 
-2594 GDYILTVK
+2594 
-2602 VEDRA
+2602 
-2607 GNVKQSAPLT
+2607 
-2617 VTVDTHIAID
+2617 
-2627 RIELV
+2627 
-2632 NDSGIPGDNLTNEAR
+2632 
-2647 PHFQVTVP
+2647 
-2655 ADVNG
+2655 
-2660 VRLSIDG
+2660 
-2667 GKTWFD
+2667 
-2673 ATQSAT
+2673 
-2679 SGVWDYTWLTNVANG
+2679 
-2694 PHTLMVEASDK
+2694 
-2705 AGNKTTQKLD
+2705 
-2715 FTIDTILSEPT
+2715 
-2726 ITLDSADDSAAG
+2726 
-2738 DNITNVKMPGFTLG
+2738 
-2752 NIDADVTKVV
+2752 
-2762 VTVAHDGKNQQI
+2762 
-2774 ELIKNG
+2774 
-2780 GVWRFTPGA
+2780 
-2789 AWTDGDYTL
+2789 
-2798 TVKVEDKAGNTNYSA
+2798 
-2813 PLTVTIDTQTSIDR
+2813 
-2827 IELLNDTGIVGDN
+2827 
-2840 LTNEARPQFHI
+2840 
-2851 TVPTDVNS
+2851 
-2859 VQLSLD
+2859 
-2865 GGINWVNATLT
+2865 
-2876 SDGVWEYIWP
+2876 
-2886 TDLVENTYTLTV
+2886 
-2898 KATDVAG
+2898 
-2905 NTATE
+2905 
-2910 TLNFII
+2910 
-2916 DTTLSTPTITLD
+2916 
-2928 SADDSGTANDNK
+2928 
-2940 TNVKTPGFIIGGID
+2940 
-2954 SDVTQVVVQVMRDG
+2954 
-2968 HSEEVE
+2968 
-2974 LTQTNGQWRFV
+2974 
-2985 PGSAWTDGDYTLT
+2985 
-2998 VTVKDEAGNIRH
+2998 
-3010 SAPLTVTI
+3010 
-3018 DTQITIDHIELV
+3018 
-3030 NDSGIPDDNL
+3030 
-3040 TNNVR
+3040 
-3045 PHFQVTV
+3045 
-3052 PTDVNVVR
+3052 VR

-3098 EATDKAGNKTT
+3098 EATDKAGNQTT
-3109 QQLDFI
+3109 QKLDFI
-3115 IDTLLSEPTIVL
+3115 IDTLLSEPTIAL
-3127 DNTDDSGT
+3127 DSTDDSGT
-3135 KGDNLTNVN
+3135 KGDNLTSVN
-3144 KPTFLLGNIDADAR
+3144 KPTFILGNIDADAR

-3186 PTGTWADGDYT
+3186 PTGMWADGSHT

-3221 QITID
+3221 HIAID
-3226 VIELVNDNGIP
+3226 DIELVNDNGIP

-3305 NKTTQTLDF
+3305 NQTTQTLDF

-3396 LTVEVTDNAGNVR
+3396 LTVEVQDNAGNVR

-3414 VVTVDTQTSITDITL
+3414 IVTVDTQTSITDITL

-3471 ATQGIEGVW
+3471 AAQGIEGVW

-3806 NQQTSAPLKVTIDGT
+3806 NQQTSAPLKVTIDGS

-3831 GEDSGTVGDRLTNH
+3831 GEDSGTVGDRLTKH
-3845 DRPVFDIHQ
+3845 DRPVFDIRQ

-3905 LAGNVKESAPFE
+3905 LAGNVKESAPLE
-3917 VRIDTTTTINNIVLL
+3917 VRIDTTTTINDIVLL

-3957 VVQVRVTL
+3957 VIQVRVTL

-3978 DGQWIFDSPNTL
+3978 DGQWIFDTPNTL

-4003 EAGNIANKDLVFN
+4003 QAGNIANKDLVFN

-4308 LRIEIDTQVQIDS
+4308 LKIEIDTQVQIDS

-4358 FDGVNWTPI
+4358 FDGVNWTPV
-4367 SKNAAGQWEFTAGSA
+4367 SKNAAGQWQFTAGSA
-4382 LPDGHYTLHV
+4382 LSDGHYTLHV

-4490 EDIAGNKISKEV
+4490 EDIAGNRISKEV
-4502 SFTIDTIVSDPSID
+4502 SFTIDTVVSDPRID

-4534 TTPRF
+4534 TKPRF

-4555 NGVSYS
+4555 NGVSYP

-4615 EPASDTGNSNS
+4615 EPASDTGSSNS

-4658 EVLKQ
+4658 EVLKH

-4726 HEATSLRPE
+4726 YEATSLRPE
-4735 FKGFAEA
+4735 FKGLAEA

-4831 TPTLIGSTLP
+4831 TPTLVGNTLP
-4841 NTIVSIYVDGVKVG
+4841 NAIVSIYVDGVKVG

-5379 TFIDNPAMVA
+5379 TFIDNPVMMA

-5407 TFSIFGEM
+5407 AFSIYGEM

-5465 TSKTLNFTIDTFN
+5465 TSKTLNFTIDTLN

-5538 EKGHWQM
+5538 DKGHWQM

-5580 THIKVFTSELDDNK
+5580 THIQVFTSELDDNK
-5594 SSSKTE
+5594 SSSKTD
-5600 WWSNSDLITMRG
+5600 WWSNSSTITMRG
-5612 TGEIGATVSLIV
+5612 MGEIGATVSLIV

-5635 ATGRWE
+5635 ANGQWE
-5641 LSTDKLPEG
+5641 LSTDQLPEG
-5650 TYDISLVIEDSA
+5650 KYDITLSIEDNA
-5662 GNRWED
+5662 GNRKEE
-5668 VREIFI
+5668 VHEIFI

-5708 TDSEGN
+5708 TDSNGN

-5778 ITRDKQP
+5778 ITRDNQP

-5790 NLESDVVVV
+5790 NLESDVVIV

-5873 SDSDNVTNHTQP
+5873 SDSDNVTNHNHTQP

-5922 FTPPAAWNDGNYTL
+5922 FTPPAAWNDGTYTL

-5941 DRAGNSQQSAS
+5941 DRAGNSLQSAS
-5952 LAVTVDST
+5952 LEVTVDST

-5999 EPSAAEE
+5999 VPSAAEE
-6006 SVVKVT
+6006 SVVKET

-6042 ENIVNVSIMF
+6042 ENIVNVSVMF

-6083 KFIDKDNDFLI
+6083 KFIDKDDDFLI

-6110 AMNVRGKTEDDIND
+6110 AMNARGKTEDDIND

>member
-422 TDSIITDTIAPEKP
+422 TDSIITDTIPPEKP

-538 ETTNDSGIVGD
+538 ETTDDSGIVGD

-635 SLEDYV
+635 SLEDFV

-1060 SVQVWDAMSDT
+1060 SVQVWDAASDT

-1107 GNKANSAIFD
+1107 GNKANSAVFD

-1181 LNGSWLFIPGNTWA
+1181 LNGSWLFTPGNTWA

-1210 NTNYSAP
+1210 NTSYSAP

-1328 VLDSA
+1328 VLNSA
-1333 DDTGIQGDNMT
+1333 DDTGVQGDNMT
-1344 NSTQPTFALQH
+1344 NRTQPTFALQH

-1436 GIPDDN
+1436 GIPNDN

-1478 ATPGVWDYIWPDD
+1478 ATPGAWDYIWPDD

-1544 NVKTPGFTLNNID
+1544 SVKTPGFTLNNID

-1631 LVNDSGIPGDNL
+1631 LVNDSGIPDDNL

-1701 EASDKAGNKT
+1701 EATDKAGNKT
-1711 TQKLDFTIDTIL
+1711 TQKLDFIIDTLL

-2021 QITIDHIELVNDS
+2021 QI
-2034 GIPDDNLT
+2034 
-2042 NNVRPHFQV
+2042 
-2051 TVPTDVNVVR
+2051 
-2061 LSIDGGKTWFNA
+2061 A
-2073 TQSATPGVW
+2073 
-2082 DYTWLA
+2082 
-2088 DVGEGKHT
+2088 
-2096 LTVEATD
+2096 
-2103 KAGNK
+2103 
-2108 TTQQLDFIIDTL
+2108 
-2120 LSEPTIVLDNTDDSG
+2120 
-2135 TKGDHL
+2135 
-2141 TNVNKPTFLLG
+2141 
-2152 NIDADARYVTV
+2152 
-2163 EVQHGGTKEVLTA
+2163 
-2176 TKDATGNWSV
+2176 
-2186 TPTGTWAD
+2186 
-2194 GDYTLTVRVE
+2194 
-2204 DEAGNEKHSASL
+2204 
-2216 TVTVDTQITIDVIEL
+2216 
-2231 VNDNGIPGDNMTNDA
+2231 
-2246 HPQFRVTVP
+2246 
-2255 GDVNE
+2255 
-2260 VSLSIDGGVT
+2260 
-2270 WVKAT
+2270 
-2275 QSATP
+2275 
-2280 GVWNYTWP
+2280 
-2288 GTVPDGDYTLN
+2288 
-2299 VKATDNAGNTVTE
+2299 
-2312 TLHFTIDTT
+2312 
-2321 LSTPVIVLD
+2321 
-2330 SADDSGVH
+2330 
-2338 GDNMTNHTQ
+2338 
-2347 PTFALQHIDDDA
+2347 
-2359 VRVTVS
+2359 
-2365 VEHGGVTTTFDATKD
+2365 
-2380 AGGWTF
+2380 
-2386 TPTGAWAD
+2386 
-2394 GDYTL
+2394 
-2399 SVSVEDKA
+2399 
-2407 GNTSH
+2407 
-2412 SASLTVTVDTQ
+2412 
-2423 IAINNIELVND
+2423 
-2434 SGIPD
+2434 
-2439 DNLTNNVRPHFQVTV
+2439 
-2454 PTDVN
+2454 
-2459 VVRLS
+2459 
-2464 IDGGKTWFNA
+2464 
-2474 TQSATPGVWDYIWP
+2474 
-2488 DDVADGGYTL
+2488 
-2498 TVEATDEAGN
+2498 
-2508 KATQTLD
+2508 
-2515 FTIDTTLSVPTLSLD
+2515 
-2530 SADDSGI
+2530 
-2537 AGDNITNVKT
+2537 
-2547 PGFTLNNIDT
+2547 
-2557 DVSRVIVEVMHNGI
+2557 
-2571 KQEVPLVQT
+2571 
-2580 GGQWRFAPTSDWAD
+2580 
-2594 GDYILTVK
+2594 
-2602 VEDRA
+2602 
-2607 GNVKQSAPLT
+2607 
-2617 VTVDTHIAID
+2617 
-2627 RIELV
+2627 
-2632 NDSGIPGDNLTNEAR
+2632 
-2647 PHFQVTVP
+2647 
-2655 ADVNG
+2655 
-2660 VRLSIDG
+2660 
-2667 GKTWFD
+2667 
-2673 ATQSAT
+2673 
-2679 SGVWDYTWLTNVANG
+2679 
-2694 PHTLMVEASDK
+2694 
-2705 AGNKTTQKLD
+2705 
-2715 FTIDTILSEPT
+2715 
-2726 ITLDSADDSAAG
+2726 
-2738 DNITNVKMPGFTLG
+2738 
-2752 NIDADVTKVV
+2752 
-2762 VTVAHDGKNQQI
+2762 
-2774 ELIKNG
+2774 
-2780 GVWRFTPGA
+2780 
-2789 AWTDGDYTL
+2789 
-2798 TVKVEDKAGNTNYSA
+2798 
-2813 PLTVTIDTQTSIDR
+2813 
-2827 IELLNDTGIVGDN
+2827 
-2840 LTNEARPQFHI
+2840 
-2851 TVPTDVNS
+2851 
-2859 VQLSLD
+2859 
-2865 GGINWVNATLT
+2865 
-2876 SDGVWEYIWP
+2876 
-2886 TDLVENTYTLTV
+2886 
-2898 KATDVAG
+2898 
-2905 NTATE
+2905 
-2910 TLNFII
+2910 
-2916 DTTLSTPTITLD
+2916 
-2928 SADDSGTANDNK
+2928 
-2940 TNVKTPGFIIGGID
+2940 
-2954 SDVTQVVVQVMRDG
+2954 
-2968 HSEEVE
+2968 
-2974 LTQTNGQWRFV
+2974 
-2985 PGSAWTDGDYTLT
+2985 
-2998 VTVKDEAGNIRH
+2998 
-3010 SAPLTVTI
+3010 
-3018 DTQITIDHIELV
+3018 IDHIELV

-3173 TATKGATGIWSVT
+3173 TATKDATGNWSVTPTGTWADGDYTLTVRVEDDAGNEKHSASLTVTVDTQITIDVIELVNDNGIPGDNMTNDAHPQFRVTVPGDVNEVSLSIDGGVTWVKATQSATPGVWNYTWPGTVPDGDYTLNVKATDNAGNTVTETLHFTIDTTLSTPVIVLDSADDTGIQGDNMTNRTQPTFNLQHIDDDAVRVTVSVEHGGVTTTFDATKGTGGWTFTPPTSWGAGDYTLSVSVEDKAGNTSHSASLTVTVDTQIAINNIELVNDSGIPDDNLTNNVRPHFQVTVPTDVNEVRLSIDGGKTWFNATQSVTPGVWDYTWLADVGEGKHTLTVEATDKAGNQTTQKLDFIIDTMLSEPTIVLDSTDDSGTKGDNLTNANKPTFILGNIDADARYVTVEVQHGGTKEVLTATKGATGIWSVT

-3278 GIWDYTWPK
+3278 GTWDYTWPK

-3396 LTVEVTDNAGNVR
+3396 LTVEVQDNAGNVR

-3414 VVTVDTQTSITDITL
+3414 IVTVDTQTSITDITL

-3471 ATQGIEGVW
+3471 AAQGIEGVW

-3624 RIELVNDSGV
+3624 HIELVNDSGV

-3710 LNFTIDITLLTPT
+3710 LNFTIDITLMTPT

-3845 DRPVFDIHQ
+3845 DRPVFDIRQ

-4308 LRIEIDTQVQIDS
+4308 LQIEIDTQVQIDS

-4502 SFTIDTIVSDPSID
+4502 SFTIDTIVSEPSID

-4555 NGVSYS
+4555 NGVSYP

-5230 LVNVVMVEADGT
+5230 LVNVVMVEADGS

-5580 THIKVFTSELDDNK
+5580 THIQVFTSELDDNK
-5594 SSSKTE
+5594 SSSKTD
-5600 WWSNSDLITMRG
+5600 WWSNSSTITMRG
-5612 TGEIGATVSLIV
+5612 MGEIGATVSLIV

-5635 ATGRWE
+5635 ANGQWE
-5641 LSTDKLPEG
+5641 LSTDQLPEG
-5650 TYDISLVIEDSA
+5650 KYDITLSIEDNA
-5662 GNRWED
+5662 GNRKEE
-5668 VREIFI
+5668 VHEIFI

-5708 TDSEGN
+5708 TDSNGN

-5898 VTVNVTHNGVT
+5898 VTVNVTYNGVT
-5909 DIYQATQGADGWT
+5909 DTYQATQGADGWT

-5999 EPSAAEE
+5999 VPSAAEE
-6006 SVVKVT
+6006 SVVKET

-6042 ENIVNVSIMF
+6042 ENIVNVSVMF

-6083 KFIDKDNDFLI
+6083 KFIDKDDDFLI

-6110 AMNVRGKTEDDIND
+6110 AMNARGKTEDDIND

>member
-239 LKVTLALAAESNS
+239 LKVTLALATESNS

-624 IDTIAPVPPTV
+624 IDTVAPVPPTV
-635 SLEDYV
+635 SLEDFV

-1035 GISDDN
+1035 GVSDDN

-1060 SVQVWDAMSDT
+1060 SVQVWDAASDT

-1107 GNKANSAIFD
+1107 GNKANSAVFD

-1210 NTNYSAP
+1210 NTSYSAP

-1382 GGWTFTPPTSWADGD
+1382 GGWSFTPTGAWADGD

-1436 GIPDDN
+1436 GIPNDN

-1478 ATPGVWDYIWPDD
+1478 ATPGAWDYIWPDD

-1499 TVEATDEAGNKATQ
+1499 TVEATDKAGNKTTQ
-1513 TLDFTIDTTLSV
+1513 ELDFTIDTTLSV

-2120 LSEPTIVLDNTDDSG
+2120 LSEPTIVLDSTDDSG
-2135 TKGDHL
+2135 TKGDNL

-2194 GDYTLTVRVE
+2194 GDYTLTVRGE

-2280 GVWNYTWP
+2280 GIWNYTWP

-2321 LSTPVIVLD
+2321 LSVPVIVLN
-2330 SADDSGVH
+2330 SADDTGVQ
-2338 GDNMTNHTQ
+2338 GDNMTNSTQ

-2365 VEHGGVTTTFDATKD
+2365 VEHGGVTTTFDATKGT
-2380 AGGWTF
+2380 GGWSF

-2439 DNLTNNVRPHFQVTV
+2439 DNLTNNVRPHFQVKV
-2454 PTDVN
+2454 PMDVN
-2459 VVRLS
+2459 
-2464 IDGGKTWFNA
+2464 
-2474 TQSATPGVWDYIWP
+2474 
-2488 DDVADGGYTL
+2488 
-2498 TVEATDEAGN
+2498 E
-2508 KATQTLD
+2508 
-2515 FTIDTTLSVPTLSLD
+2515 
-2530 SADDSGI
+2530 
-2537 AGDNITNVKT
+2537 
-2547 PGFTLNNIDT
+2547 
-2557 DVSRVIVEVMHNGI
+2557 
-2571 KQEVPLVQT
+2571 
-2580 GGQWRFAPTSDWAD
+2580 
-2594 GDYILTVK
+2594 
-2602 VEDRA
+2602 
-2607 GNVKQSAPLT
+2607 
-2617 VTVDTHIAID
+2617 
-2627 RIELV
+2627 
-2632 NDSGIPGDNLTNEAR
+2632 
-2647 PHFQVTVP
+2647 
-2655 ADVNG
+2655 
-2660 VRLSIDG
+2660 
-2667 GKTWFD
+2667 
-2673 ATQSAT
+2673 
-2679 SGVWDYTWLTNVANG
+2679 
-2694 PHTLMVEASDK
+2694 
-2705 AGNKTTQKLD
+2705 
-2715 FTIDTILSEPT
+2715 
-2726 ITLDSADDSAAG
+2726 
-2738 DNITNVKMPGFTLG
+2738 
-2752 NIDADVTKVV
+2752 
-2762 VTVAHDGKNQQI
+2762 
-2774 ELIKNG
+2774 
-2780 GVWRFTPGA
+2780 
-2789 AWTDGDYTL
+2789 
-2798 TVKVEDKAGNTNYSA
+2798 
-2813 PLTVTIDTQTSIDR
+2813 
-2827 IELLNDTGIVGDN
+2827 
-2840 LTNEARPQFHI
+2840 
-2851 TVPTDVNS
+2851 
-2859 VQLSLD
+2859 
-2865 GGINWVNATLT
+2865 
-2876 SDGVWEYIWP
+2876 
-2886 TDLVENTYTLTV
+2886 
-2898 KATDVAG
+2898 
-2905 NTATE
+2905 
-2910 TLNFII
+2910 
-2916 DTTLSTPTITLD
+2916 
-2928 SADDSGTANDNK
+2928 
-2940 TNVKTPGFIIGGID
+2940 
-2954 SDVTQVVVQVMRDG
+2954 
-2968 HSEEVE
+2968 
-2974 LTQTNGQWRFV
+2974 
-2985 PGSAWTDGDYTLT
+2985 
-2998 VTVKDEAGNIRH
+2998 
-3010 SAPLTVTI
+3010 
-3018 DTQITIDHIELV
+3018 
-3030 NDSGIPDDNL
+3030 
-3040 TNNVR
+3040 
-3045 PHFQVTV
+3045 
-3052 PTDVNVVR
+3052 VR

-3098 EATDKAGNKTT
+3098 EATDKAGNQTT
-3109 QQLDFI
+3109 QKLDFI

-3127 DNTDDSGT
+3127 DSTDDSGT
-3135 KGDNLTNVN
+3135 KGDNLTNAN
-3144 KPTFLLGNIDADAR
+3144 KPTFILGNIDADAR
-3158 YVTVEVQHG
+3158 YVTVEVQYG

-3314 TIDTRLSTPTIAMDS
+3314 TIDTRLSTPTITMDS

-3344 RPGFTIGNIDA
+3344 RPGFTIGNIDS
-3355 DAHSVILRITQ
+3355 DAQSVILRLTQ

-3414 VVTVDTQTSITDITL
+3414 IVTVDTQTSITDITL

-3471 ATQGIEGVW
+3471 AAQGIEGVW

-3624 RIELVNDSGV
+3624 HIELVNDSGV

-3710 LNFTIDITLLTPT
+3710 LNFTIDITLMTPT

-3845 DRPVFDIHQ
+3845 DRPVFDIRQ

-4534 TTPRF
+4534 TKPRF

-4555 NGVSYS
+4555 NGVSYP

-4831 TPTLIGSTLP
+4831 TPTLVGNTLP
-4841 NTIVSIYVDGVKVG
+4841 NAIVSIYVDGVKVG

-4967 DGNYELTFKV
+4967 DGNYVLTFKV

-5298 DDLITNHNKPVLVGT
+5298 DDLITSHNKPVLVGT

-5379 TFIDNPAMVA
+5379 TFIDNPVMMA

-5407 TFSIFGEM
+5407 AFSIYGEM

-5465 TSKTLNFTIDTFN
+5465 TSKTLNFTIDTLN

-5538 EKGHWQM
+5538 DKGHWQM

-5580 THIKVFTSELDDNK
+5580 THIQVFTSELDDNK
-5594 SSSKTE
+5594 SSSKTD
-5600 WWSNSDLITMRG
+5600 WWSNSSTITMRG
-5612 TGEIGATVSLIV
+5612 MGEIGATVSLIV

-5635 ATGRWE
+5635 ANGQWE
-5641 LSTDKLPEG
+5641 LSTDQLPEG
-5650 TYDISLVIEDSA
+5650 KYDITLSIEDNA
-5662 GNRWED
+5662 GNRKEE
-5668 VREIFI
+5668 VHEIFI

-5708 TDSEGN
+5708 TDSNGN

-5752 VPLDIMKEVP
+5752 VSLDIMKEVP

-5861 EIALAAGEDNGA
+5861 EIALAAGEDNGV

-5909 DIYQATQGADGWT
+5909 DTYQATQGADGWT
-5922 FTPPAAWNDGNYTL
+5922 FTPPAAWNDGTYTL

-5999 EPSAAEE
+5999 VPSAAEE
-6006 SVVKVT
+6006 SVVKET

-6110 AMNVRGKTEDDIND
+6110 AMNARGKTEDDIND

>member
-1 MGNKSIQKFF
+1 
-11 ADQNSVIDLSSLGN
+11 

-422 TDSIITDTIAPEKP
+422 TDSIITDTIPPEKP

-635 SLEDYV
+635 SLEDFV

-1035 GISDDN
+1035 GIADDN

-1107 GNKANSAIFD
+1107 GNKANSAVFD

-1181 LNGSWLFIPGNTWA
+1181 LNGSWLFTPGNTWA

-1210 NTNYSAP
+1210 NTSYSAP

-1328 VLDSA
+1328 VLNSA
-1333 DDTGIQGDNMT
+1333 DDTGVQGDNMT
-1344 NSTQPTFALQH
+1344 NRTQPTFALQH

-1478 ATPGVWDYIWPDD
+1478 ATPGAWDYIWPDD

-1499 TVEATDEAGNKATQ
+1499 TVEATDKAGNKTTQ
-1513 TLDFTIDTTLSV
+1513 ELDFTIDTTLSV

-1711 TQKLDFTIDTIL
+1711 TQKLDFIIDTLL

-2021 QITIDHIELVNDS
+2021 QI
-2034 GIPDDNLT
+2034 
-2042 NNVRPHFQV
+2042 
-2051 TVPTDVNVVR
+2051 
-2061 LSIDGGKTWFNA
+2061 A
-2073 TQSATPGVW
+2073 
-2082 DYTWLA
+2082 
-2088 DVGEGKHT
+2088 
-2096 LTVEATD
+2096 
-2103 KAGNK
+2103 
-2108 TTQQLDFIIDTL
+2108 
-2120 LSEPTIVLDNTDDSG
+2120 
-2135 TKGDHL
+2135 
-2141 TNVNKPTFLLG
+2141 
-2152 NIDADARYVTV
+2152 
-2163 EVQHGGTKEVLTA
+2163 
-2176 TKDATGNWSV
+2176 
-2186 TPTGTWAD
+2186 
-2194 GDYTLTVRVE
+2194 
-2204 DEAGNEKHSASL
+2204 
-2216 TVTVDTQITIDVIEL
+2216 
-2231 VNDNGIPGDNMTNDA
+2231 
-2246 HPQFRVTVP
+2246 
-2255 GDVNE
+2255 
-2260 VSLSIDGGVT
+2260 
-2270 WVKAT
+2270 
-2275 QSATP
+2275 
-2280 GVWNYTWP
+2280 
-2288 GTVPDGDYTLN
+2288 
-2299 VKATDNAGNTVTE
+2299 
-2312 TLHFTIDTT
+2312 
-2321 LSTPVIVLD
+2321 
-2330 SADDSGVH
+2330 
-2338 GDNMTNHTQ
+2338 
-2347 PTFALQHIDDDA
+2347 
-2359 VRVTVS
+2359 
-2365 VEHGGVTTTFDATKD
+2365 
-2380 AGGWTF
+2380 
-2386 TPTGAWAD
+2386 
-2394 GDYTL
+2394 
-2399 SVSVEDKA
+2399 
-2407 GNTSH
+2407 
-2412 SASLTVTVDTQ
+2412 
-2423 IAINNIELVND
+2423 
-2434 SGIPD
+2434 
-2439 DNLTNNVRPHFQVTV
+2439 
-2454 PTDVN
+2454 
-2459 VVRLS
+2459 
-2464 IDGGKTWFNA
+2464 
-2474 TQSATPGVWDYIWP
+2474 
-2488 DDVADGGYTL
+2488 
-2498 TVEATDEAGN
+2498 
-2508 KATQTLD
+2508 
-2515 FTIDTTLSVPTLSLD
+2515 
-2530 SADDSGI
+2530 
-2537 AGDNITNVKT
+2537 
-2547 PGFTLNNIDT
+2547 
-2557 DVSRVIVEVMHNGI
+2557 
-2571 KQEVPLVQT
+2571 
-2580 GGQWRFAPTSDWAD
+2580 
-2594 GDYILTVK
+2594 
-2602 VEDRA
+2602 
-2607 GNVKQSAPLT
+2607 
-2617 VTVDTHIAID
+2617 
-2627 RIELV
+2627 
-2632 NDSGIPGDNLTNEAR
+2632 
-2647 PHFQVTVP
+2647 
-2655 ADVNG
+2655 
-2660 VRLSIDG
+2660 
-2667 GKTWFD
+2667 
-2673 ATQSAT
+2673 
-2679 SGVWDYTWLTNVANG
+2679 
-2694 PHTLMVEASDK
+2694 
-2705 AGNKTTQKLD
+2705 
-2715 FTIDTILSEPT
+2715 
-2726 ITLDSADDSAAG
+2726 
-2738 DNITNVKMPGFTLG
+2738 
-2752 NIDADVTKVV
+2752 
-2762 VTVAHDGKNQQI
+2762 
-2774 ELIKNG
+2774 
-2780 GVWRFTPGA
+2780 
-2789 AWTDGDYTL
+2789 
-2798 TVKVEDKAGNTNYSA
+2798 
-2813 PLTVTIDTQTSIDR
+2813 
-2827 IELLNDTGIVGDN
+2827 
-2840 LTNEARPQFHI
+2840 
-2851 TVPTDVNS
+2851 
-2859 VQLSLD
+2859 
-2865 GGINWVNATLT
+2865 
-2876 SDGVWEYIWP
+2876 
-2886 TDLVENTYTLTV
+2886 
-2898 KATDVAG
+2898 
-2905 NTATE
+2905 
-2910 TLNFII
+2910 
-2916 DTTLSTPTITLD
+2916 
-2928 SADDSGTANDNK
+2928 
-2940 TNVKTPGFIIGGID
+2940 
-2954 SDVTQVVVQVMRDG
+2954 
-2968 HSEEVE
+2968 
-2974 LTQTNGQWRFV
+2974 
-2985 PGSAWTDGDYTLT
+2985 
-2998 VTVKDEAGNIRH
+2998 
-3010 SAPLTVTI
+3010 
-3018 DTQITIDHIELV
+3018 IDHIELV

-3173 TATKGATGIWSVT
+3173 TATKDATGNWSVTPTGTWADGDYTLTVRVEDEAGNEKHSASLTVTVDTQITIDAIELVNDNGIPGDNMTNDAHPQFRVTVPGDVNEVSLSIDGGVTWVKATQSATPGVWNYTWPGTVPDGDYTLNVKATDNAGNTVTETLHFTIDTTLSVPVIVLNSADDTGVQGDNMTNSTQPTFALQHIDDDAVRVTVSVEHGGVTTTFDATKGVGGWSFTPTGAWADGDYTLSVSVEDKAGNTSHSASLTVTVDTQIAINNIELVNDSGIPDDNLTNNVRPHFQVKVPTDVNEVRLSIDGGKTWFNATQSATPGVWDYTWLADVGEGKHTLTVEATDKAGNQTTQKLDFIIDTMLSEPTIVLDSTDDSGTKGDNLTNANKPTFILGNIDADARYVTVEVQYGGTKEVLTATKGATGIWSVT
-3186 PTGTWADGDYT
+3186 PTGTWADGDYM

-3314 TIDTRLSTPTIAMDS
+3314 TIDTRLSTPTITMDS

-3344 RPGFTIGNIDA
+3344 RPGFTIGNIDS
-3355 DAHSVILRITQ
+3355 DAQSVILRITQ

-3414 VVTVDTQTSITDITL
+3414 IVTVDTQTSITDITL

-3471 ATQGIEGVW
+3471 AAQGIEGVW

-3518 LSTPTIALDSTDDTG
+3518 LSTPTIELDSTDDTG

-3710 LNFTIDITLLTPT
+3710 LNFTIDITLMTPT

-3845 DRPVFDIHQ
+3845 DRPVFDIRQ

-4308 LRIEIDTQVQIDS
+4308 LKIEIDTQVQIDS

-4534 TTPRF
+4534 TKPRF

-4555 NGVSYS
+4555 NGVSYP

-4831 TPTLIGSTLP
+4831 TPTLVGNTLP
-4841 NTIVSIYVDGVKVG
+4841 NAIVSIYVDGVKVG

-4967 DGNYELTFKV
+4967 DGNYVLTFKV

-5032 GSTLTIRNPQGVV
+5032 GSTLTIRSPQGVV

-5074 EDKAGNSQQKEIL
+5074 EDKAGNSQQKDIL

-5407 TFSIFGEM
+5407 TFSISGEM

-5580 THIKVFTSELDDNK
+5580 THIQVFTSELDDNK
-5594 SSSKTE
+5594 SSSKTD
-5600 WWSNSDLITMRG
+5600 WWSNSSTITMRG
-5612 TGEIGATVSLIV
+5612 MGEIGATVSLIV

-5635 ATGRWE
+5635 ANGQWE
-5641 LSTDKLPEG
+5641 LSTDQLPEG
-5650 TYDISLVIEDSA
+5650 KYDITLSIEDNA
-5662 GNRWED
+5662 GNRKEE
-5668 VREIFI
+5668 VHEIFI

-5708 TDSEGN
+5708 TDSNGN

-5752 VPLDIMKEVP
+5752 VSLDIMKEVP

-5861 EIALAAGEDNGA
+5861 EIALAAGEDNGV

-5909 DIYQATQGADGWT
+5909 DTYQATQGADGWT
-5922 FTPPAAWNDGNYTL
+5922 FTPPAAWNDGTYTL

-5999 EPSAAEE
+5999 VPSAAEE
-6006 SVVKVT
+6006 SVVKET

-6042 ENIVNVSIMF
+6042 ENIVNVSVMF

-6083 KFIDKDNDFLI
+6083 KFIDKDDDFLI

-6110 AMNVRGKTEDDIND
+6110 AMNARGKTEDDIND

>member
-2120 LSEPTIVLDNTDDSG
+2120 LSEPTIVLDSTDDSG

-2246 HPQFRVTVP
+2246 YPQFRVTVP

-2423 IAINNIELVND
+2423 IAINN
-2434 SGIPD
+2434 
-2439 DNLTNNVRPHFQVTV
+2439 
-2454 PTDVN
+2454 
-2459 VVRLS
+2459 
-2464 IDGGKTWFNA
+2464 
-2474 TQSATPGVWDYIWP
+2474 
-2488 DDVADGGYTL
+2488 
-2498 TVEATDEAGN
+2498 
-2508 KATQTLD
+2508 
-2515 FTIDTTLSVPTLSLD
+2515 
-2530 SADDSGI
+2530 
-2537 AGDNITNVKT
+2537 
-2547 PGFTLNNIDT
+2547 
-2557 DVSRVIVEVMHNGI
+2557 
-2571 KQEVPLVQT
+2571 
-2580 GGQWRFAPTSDWAD
+2580 
-2594 GDYILTVK
+2594 
-2602 VEDRA
+2602 
-2607 GNVKQSAPLT
+2607 
-2617 VTVDTHIAID
+2617 
-2627 RIELV
+2627 
-2632 NDSGIPGDNLTNEAR
+2632 
-2647 PHFQVTVP
+2647 
-2655 ADVNG
+2655 
-2660 VRLSIDG
+2660 
-2667 GKTWFD
+2667 
-2673 ATQSAT
+2673 
-2679 SGVWDYTWLTNVANG
+2679 
-2694 PHTLMVEASDK
+2694 
-2705 AGNKTTQKLD
+2705 
-2715 FTIDTILSEPT
+2715 
-2726 ITLDSADDSAAG
+2726 
-2738 DNITNVKMPGFTLG
+2738 
-2752 NIDADVTKVV
+2752 
-2762 VTVAHDGKNQQI
+2762 
-2774 ELIKNG
+2774 
-2780 GVWRFTPGA
+2780 
-2789 AWTDGDYTL
+2789 
-2798 TVKVEDKAGNTNYSA
+2798 
-2813 PLTVTIDTQTSIDR
+2813 
-2827 IELLNDTGIVGDN
+2827 
-2840 LTNEARPQFHI
+2840 
-2851 TVPTDVNS
+2851 
-2859 VQLSLD
+2859 
-2865 GGINWVNATLT
+2865 
-2876 SDGVWEYIWP
+2876 
-2886 TDLVENTYTLTV
+2886 
-2898 KATDVAG
+2898 
-2905 NTATE
+2905 
-2910 TLNFII
+2910 
-2916 DTTLSTPTITLD
+2916 
-2928 SADDSGTANDNK
+2928 
-2940 TNVKTPGFIIGGID
+2940 
-2954 SDVTQVVVQVMRDG
+2954 
-2968 HSEEVE
+2968 
-2974 LTQTNGQWRFV
+2974 
-2985 PGSAWTDGDYTLT
+2985 
-2998 VTVKDEAGNIRH
+2998 
-3010 SAPLTVTI
+3010 
-3018 DTQITIDHIELV
+3018 IELV

-4555 NGVSYS
+4555 NGVSYP

>member
-161 QIEEML
+161 QMEEML
-167 QNFLAD
+167 QEFLAD

-422 TDSIITDTIAPEKP
+422 TDSIITDTIPPEKP

-538 ETTNDSGIVGD
+538 ETTDDSGIVGD

-624 IDTIAPVPPTV
+624 IDTIAPLPPTV

-959 VKLYIDGALIAE
+959 VKLYVDGALIAE

-1035 GISDDN
+1035 GIADDN

-1107 GNKANSAIFD
+1107 GNKANSAVFD

-1181 LNGSWLFIPGNTWA
+1181 LNGSWLFTPGNTWA

-1210 NTNYSAP
+1210 NTSYSAP

-1328 VLDSA
+1328 VLNSA
-1333 DDTGIQGDNMT
+1333 DDTGVQGDNMT
-1344 NSTQPTFALQH
+1344 NRTQPTFALQH

-1382 GGWTFTPPTSWADGD
+1382 GGWTFTPTASWTDGD

-1467 GGKTWFNATQS
+1467 GGKTWVTAAQK
-1478 ATPGVWDYIWPDD
+1478 AAGVWEYIWPDD
-1491 VADGGYTL
+1491 VTDGSHTL

-1631 LVNDSGIPGDNL
+1631 LVNDSGIPDDNL

-2021 QITIDHIELVNDS
+2021 QIAIDHIELVNDS

-2103 KAGNK
+2103 KAGNQ

-2120 LSEPTIVLDNTDDSG
+2120 LSEPTIVLDS
-2135 TKGDHL
+2135 
-2141 TNVNKPTFLLG
+2141 
-2152 NIDADARYVTV
+2152 
-2163 EVQHGGTKEVLTA
+2163 
-2176 TKDATGNWSV
+2176 
-2186 TPTGTWAD
+2186 
-2194 GDYTLTVRVE
+2194 
-2204 DEAGNEKHSASL
+2204 
-2216 TVTVDTQITIDVIEL
+2216 
-2231 VNDNGIPGDNMTNDA
+2231 
-2246 HPQFRVTVP
+2246 
-2255 GDVNE
+2255 
-2260 VSLSIDGGVT
+2260 
-2270 WVKAT
+2270 
-2275 QSATP
+2275 
-2280 GVWNYTWP
+2280 
-2288 GTVPDGDYTLN
+2288 
-2299 VKATDNAGNTVTE
+2299 
-2312 TLHFTIDTT
+2312 
-2321 LSTPVIVLD
+2321 
-2330 SADDSGVH
+2330 
-2338 GDNMTNHTQ
+2338 
-2347 PTFALQHIDDDA
+2347 
-2359 VRVTVS
+2359 
-2365 VEHGGVTTTFDATKD
+2365 
-2380 AGGWTF
+2380 
-2386 TPTGAWAD
+2386 
-2394 GDYTL
+2394 
-2399 SVSVEDKA
+2399 
-2407 GNTSH
+2407 
-2412 SASLTVTVDTQ
+2412 
-2423 IAINNIELVND
+2423 
-2434 SGIPD
+2434 
-2439 DNLTNNVRPHFQVTV
+2439 
-2454 PTDVN
+2454 
-2459 VVRLS
+2459 
-2464 IDGGKTWFNA
+2464 
-2474 TQSATPGVWDYIWP
+2474 
-2488 DDVADGGYTL
+2488 
-2498 TVEATDEAGN
+2498 
-2508 KATQTLD
+2508 
-2515 FTIDTTLSVPTLSLD
+2515 
-2530 SADDSGI
+2530 
-2537 AGDNITNVKT
+2537 
-2547 PGFTLNNIDT
+2547 
-2557 DVSRVIVEVMHNGI
+2557 
-2571 KQEVPLVQT
+2571 
-2580 GGQWRFAPTSDWAD
+2580 
-2594 GDYILTVK
+2594 
-2602 VEDRA
+2602 
-2607 GNVKQSAPLT
+2607 
-2617 VTVDTHIAID
+2617 
-2627 RIELV
+2627 
-2632 NDSGIPGDNLTNEAR
+2632 
-2647 PHFQVTVP
+2647 
-2655 ADVNG
+2655 
-2660 VRLSIDG
+2660 
-2667 GKTWFD
+2667 
-2673 ATQSAT
+2673 
-2679 SGVWDYTWLTNVANG
+2679 
-2694 PHTLMVEASDK
+2694 
-2705 AGNKTTQKLD
+2705 
-2715 FTIDTILSEPT
+2715 
-2726 ITLDSADDSAAG
+2726 
-2738 DNITNVKMPGFTLG
+2738 
-2752 NIDADVTKVV
+2752 
-2762 VTVAHDGKNQQI
+2762 
-2774 ELIKNG
+2774 
-2780 GVWRFTPGA
+2780 
-2789 AWTDGDYTL
+2789 
-2798 TVKVEDKAGNTNYSA
+2798 
-2813 PLTVTIDTQTSIDR
+2813 
-2827 IELLNDTGIVGDN
+2827 
-2840 LTNEARPQFHI
+2840 
-2851 TVPTDVNS
+2851 
-2859 VQLSLD
+2859 
-2865 GGINWVNATLT
+2865 
-2876 SDGVWEYIWP
+2876 
-2886 TDLVENTYTLTV
+2886 
-2898 KATDVAG
+2898 
-2905 NTATE
+2905 
-2910 TLNFII
+2910 
-2916 DTTLSTPTITLD
+2916 
-2928 SADDSGTANDNK
+2928 
-2940 TNVKTPGFIIGGID
+2940 
-2954 SDVTQVVVQVMRDG
+2954 
-2968 HSEEVE
+2968 
-2974 LTQTNGQWRFV
+2974 
-2985 PGSAWTDGDYTLT
+2985 
-2998 VTVKDEAGNIRH
+2998 
-3010 SAPLTVTI
+3010 
-3018 DTQITIDHIELV
+3018 
-3030 NDSGIPDDNL
+3030 
-3040 TNNVR
+3040 
-3045 PHFQVTV
+3045 
-3052 PTDVNVVR
+3052 
-3060 LSIDGGKTWFNATQS
+3060 
-3075 ATPGVWDYTWLADV
+3075 
-3089 GEGKHTLTV
+3089 
-3098 EATDKAGNKTT
+3098 
-3109 QQLDFI
+3109 
-3115 IDTLLSEPTIVL
+3115 
-3127 DNTDDSGT
+3127 TDDSGT
-3135 KGDNLTNVN
+3135 KGDNLTNAN

-3278 GIWDYTWPK
+3278 GTWDYTWPK

-3396 LTVEVTDNAGNVR
+3396 LTVEVQDNAGNVR

-3471 ATQGIEGVW
+3471 AAQGIEGVW

-3624 RIELVNDSGV
+3624 HIELVNDSGV

-3691 QHTLTVEVTDGA
+3691 QHTLIVEVTDGA
-3703 GNKMTET
+3703 GNKMTGT
-3710 LNFTIDITLLTPT
+3710 LDFTIDITLLTPT

-3737 DNLTSVTQPVFVLGS
+3737 DNLTSVTQPIFVLGS

-3845 DRPVFDIHQ
+3845 DRPVFDIRQ

-3905 LAGNVKESAPFE
+3905 LAGNVKESAPLE

-4063 VTIDGHDYNATK
+4063 VTIDGHDYNAIK

-4555 NGVSYS
+4555 NGVSYP

-4831 TPTLIGSTLP
+4831 TPTLVGNTLP
-4841 NTIVSIYVDGVKVG
+4841 NAIVSIYVDGVKVG

-4967 DGNYELTFKV
+4967 DGNYVLTFKV

-5032 GSTLTIRNPQGVV
+5032 GSTLTIRSPQGVV

-5074 EDKAGNSQQKEIL
+5074 EDKAGNSQQKDIL

-5407 TFSIFGEM
+5407 TFSISGEM

-5580 THIKVFTSELDDNK
+5580 THIQVFTSELDDNK
-5594 SSSKTE
+5594 SSSKTD
-5600 WWSNSDLITMRG
+5600 WWSNSSTITMRG
-5612 TGEIGATVSLIV
+5612 MGEIGATVSLIV

-5635 ATGRWE
+5635 ANGQWE
-5641 LSTDKLPEG
+5641 LSTDQLPEG
-5650 TYDISLVIEDSA
+5650 KYDITLSIEDNA
-5662 GNRWED
+5662 GNRKEE
-5668 VREIFI
+5668 VHEIFI

-5708 TDSEGN
+5708 TDSNGN

-5752 VPLDIMKEVP
+5752 VSLDIMKEVP

-5861 EIALAAGEDNGA
+5861 EIALAAGEDNGV

-5909 DIYQATQGADGWT
+5909 DTYQATQGADGWT
-5922 FTPPAAWNDGNYTL
+5922 FTPPAAWNDGTYTL

-5999 EPSAAEE
+5999 VPSAAEE
-6006 SVVKVT
+6006 SVVKET

-6110 AMNVRGKTEDDIND
+6110 AMNARGKTEDDIND

>member
-239 LKVTLALAAESNS
+239 LKVTLALATESNS

-624 IDTIAPVPPTV
+624 IDTVAPVPPTV
-635 SLEDYV
+635 SLEDFV

-1035 GISDDN
+1035 GVSDDN

-1060 SVQVWDAMSDT
+1060 SVQVWDAASDT

-1107 GNKANSAIFD
+1107 GNKANSAVFD

-1210 NTNYSAP
+1210 NTSYSAP

-1382 GGWTFTPPTSWADGD
+1382 GGWSFTPTGAWADGD

-1436 GIPDDN
+1436 GIPNDN

-1478 ATPGVWDYIWPDD
+1478 ATPGAWDYIWPDD

-1499 TVEATDEAGNKATQ
+1499 TVEATDKAGNKTTQ
-1513 TLDFTIDTTLSV
+1513 ELDFTIDTTLSV

-1877 SDGVWEYI
+1877 SDGAWEYI

-2120 LSEPTIVLDNTDDSG
+2120 LSEPTIVLDSTDDSG
-2135 TKGDHL
+2135 TKGDNL

-2321 LSTPVIVLD
+2321 LSVPVIVLN
-2330 SADDSGVH
+2330 SADDTGVQ
-2338 GDNMTNHTQ
+2338 GDNMTNSTQ

-2365 VEHGGVTTTFDATKD
+2365 VEHGGVTTTFDATKGT
-2380 AGGWTF
+2380 GGWSF

-2439 DNLTNNVRPHFQVTV
+2439 DNLTNNVRPHFQVKV
-2454 PTDVN
+2454 PMDVN
-2459 VVRLS
+2459 
-2464 IDGGKTWFNA
+2464 
-2474 TQSATPGVWDYIWP
+2474 
-2488 DDVADGGYTL
+2488 
-2498 TVEATDEAGN
+2498 E
-2508 KATQTLD
+2508 
-2515 FTIDTTLSVPTLSLD
+2515 
-2530 SADDSGI
+2530 
-2537 AGDNITNVKT
+2537 
-2547 PGFTLNNIDT
+2547 
-2557 DVSRVIVEVMHNGI
+2557 
-2571 KQEVPLVQT
+2571 
-2580 GGQWRFAPTSDWAD
+2580 
-2594 GDYILTVK
+2594 
-2602 VEDRA
+2602 
-2607 GNVKQSAPLT
+2607 
-2617 VTVDTHIAID
+2617 
-2627 RIELV
+2627 
-2632 NDSGIPGDNLTNEAR
+2632 
-2647 PHFQVTVP
+2647 
-2655 ADVNG
+2655 
-2660 VRLSIDG
+2660 
-2667 GKTWFD
+2667 
-2673 ATQSAT
+2673 
-2679 SGVWDYTWLTNVANG
+2679 
-2694 PHTLMVEASDK
+2694 
-2705 AGNKTTQKLD
+2705 
-2715 FTIDTILSEPT
+2715 
-2726 ITLDSADDSAAG
+2726 
-2738 DNITNVKMPGFTLG
+2738 
-2752 NIDADVTKVV
+2752 
-2762 VTVAHDGKNQQI
+2762 
-2774 ELIKNG
+2774 
-2780 GVWRFTPGA
+2780 
-2789 AWTDGDYTL
+2789 
-2798 TVKVEDKAGNTNYSA
+2798 
-2813 PLTVTIDTQTSIDR
+2813 
-2827 IELLNDTGIVGDN
+2827 
-2840 LTNEARPQFHI
+2840 
-2851 TVPTDVNS
+2851 
-2859 VQLSLD
+2859 
-2865 GGINWVNATLT
+2865 
-2876 SDGVWEYIWP
+2876 
-2886 TDLVENTYTLTV
+2886 
-2898 KATDVAG
+2898 
-2905 NTATE
+2905 
-2910 TLNFII
+2910 
-2916 DTTLSTPTITLD
+2916 
-2928 SADDSGTANDNK
+2928 
-2940 TNVKTPGFIIGGID
+2940 
-2954 SDVTQVVVQVMRDG
+2954 
-2968 HSEEVE
+2968 
-2974 LTQTNGQWRFV
+2974 
-2985 PGSAWTDGDYTLT
+2985 
-2998 VTVKDEAGNIRH
+2998 
-3010 SAPLTVTI
+3010 
-3018 DTQITIDHIELV
+3018 
-3030 NDSGIPDDNL
+3030 
-3040 TNNVR
+3040 
-3045 PHFQVTV
+3045 
-3052 PTDVNVVR
+3052 VR

-3098 EATDKAGNKTT
+3098 EATDKAGNQTT
-3109 QQLDFI
+3109 QKLDFI

-3127 DNTDDSGT
+3127 DSTDDSGT
-3135 KGDNLTNVN
+3135 KGDNLTNAN
-3144 KPTFLLGNIDADAR
+3144 KPTFILGNIDADAR
-3158 YVTVEVQHG
+3158 YVTVEVQYG

-3314 TIDTRLSTPTIAMDS
+3314 TIDTRLSTPTITMDS

-3344 RPGFTIGNIDA
+3344 RPGFTIGNIDS
-3355 DAHSVILRITQ
+3355 DAQSVILRITQ

-3414 VVTVDTQTSITDITL
+3414 IVTVDTQTSITDITL

-3471 ATQGIEGVW
+3471 AAQGIEGVW

-3624 RIELVNDSGV
+3624 HIELVNDSGV

-3710 LNFTIDITLLTPT
+3710 LNFTIDITLMTPT

-3845 DRPVFDIHQ
+3845 DRPVFDIRQ

-4534 TTPRF
+4534 TKPRF

-4555 NGVSYS
+4555 NGVSYP

-4831 TPTLIGSTLP
+4831 TPTLVGNTLP
-4841 NTIVSIYVDGVKVG
+4841 NAIVSIYVDGVKVG

-4967 DGNYELTFKV
+4967 DGNYVLTFKV

-5298 DDLITNHNKPVLVGT
+5298 DDLITSHNKPVLVGT

-5379 TFIDNPAMVA
+5379 TFIDNPVMMA

-5407 TFSIFGEM
+5407 AFSIYGEM

-5465 TSKTLNFTIDTFN
+5465 TSKTLNFTIDTLN

-5538 EKGHWQM
+5538 DKGHWQM

-5580 THIKVFTSELDDNK
+5580 THIQVFTSELDDNK
-5594 SSSKTE
+5594 SSSKTD
-5600 WWSNSDLITMRG
+5600 WWSNSSTITMRG
-5612 TGEIGATVSLIV
+5612 MGEIGATVSLIV

-5635 ATGRWE
+5635 ANGQWE
-5641 LSTDKLPEG
+5641 LSTDQLPEG
-5650 TYDISLVIEDSA
+5650 KYDITLSIEDNA
-5662 GNRWED
+5662 GNRKEE
-5668 VREIFI
+5668 VHEIFI

-5708 TDSEGN
+5708 TDSNGN

-5752 VPLDIMKEVP
+5752 VSLDIMKEVP

-5861 EIALAAGEDNGA
+5861 EIALAAGEDNGV

-5909 DIYQATQGADGWT
+5909 DTYQATQGADGWT
-5922 FTPPAAWNDGNYTL
+5922 FTPPAAWNDGTYTL

-5999 EPSAAEE
+5999 VPSAAEE
-6006 SVVKVT
+6006 SVVKET

-6110 AMNVRGKTEDDIND
+6110 AMNARGKTEDDIND

>member
-2120 LSEPTIVLDNTDDSG
+2120 LSEPTIVLDSTDDSG

-2423 IAINNIELVND
+2423 IAINN
-2434 SGIPD
+2434 
-2439 DNLTNNVRPHFQVTV
+2439 
-2454 PTDVN
+2454 
-2459 VVRLS
+2459 
-2464 IDGGKTWFNA
+2464 
-2474 TQSATPGVWDYIWP
+2474 
-2488 DDVADGGYTL
+2488 
-2498 TVEATDEAGN
+2498 
-2508 KATQTLD
+2508 
-2515 FTIDTTLSVPTLSLD
+2515 
-2530 SADDSGI
+2530 
-2537 AGDNITNVKT
+2537 
-2547 PGFTLNNIDT
+2547 
-2557 DVSRVIVEVMHNGI
+2557 
-2571 KQEVPLVQT
+2571 
-2580 GGQWRFAPTSDWAD
+2580 
-2594 GDYILTVK
+2594 
-2602 VEDRA
+2602 
-2607 GNVKQSAPLT
+2607 
-2617 VTVDTHIAID
+2617 
-2627 RIELV
+2627 
-2632 NDSGIPGDNLTNEAR
+2632 
-2647 PHFQVTVP
+2647 
-2655 ADVNG
+2655 
-2660 VRLSIDG
+2660 
-2667 GKTWFD
+2667 
-2673 ATQSAT
+2673 
-2679 SGVWDYTWLTNVANG
+2679 
-2694 PHTLMVEASDK
+2694 
-2705 AGNKTTQKLD
+2705 
-2715 FTIDTILSEPT
+2715 
-2726 ITLDSADDSAAG
+2726 
-2738 DNITNVKMPGFTLG
+2738 
-2752 NIDADVTKVV
+2752 
-2762 VTVAHDGKNQQI
+2762 
-2774 ELIKNG
+2774 
-2780 GVWRFTPGA
+2780 
-2789 AWTDGDYTL
+2789 
-2798 TVKVEDKAGNTNYSA
+2798 
-2813 PLTVTIDTQTSIDR
+2813 
-2827 IELLNDTGIVGDN
+2827 
-2840 LTNEARPQFHI
+2840 
-2851 TVPTDVNS
+2851 
-2859 VQLSLD
+2859 
-2865 GGINWVNATLT
+2865 
-2876 SDGVWEYIWP
+2876 
-2886 TDLVENTYTLTV
+2886 
-2898 KATDVAG
+2898 
-2905 NTATE
+2905 
-2910 TLNFII
+2910 
-2916 DTTLSTPTITLD
+2916 
-2928 SADDSGTANDNK
+2928 
-2940 TNVKTPGFIIGGID
+2940 
-2954 SDVTQVVVQVMRDG
+2954 
-2968 HSEEVE
+2968 
-2974 LTQTNGQWRFV
+2974 
-2985 PGSAWTDGDYTLT
+2985 
-2998 VTVKDEAGNIRH
+2998 
-3010 SAPLTVTI
+3010 
-3018 DTQITIDHIELV
+3018 IELV

-3932 NDTGVQ
+3932 NNTGVQ

-4555 NGVSYS
+4555 NGVSYP

>member
-161 QIEEML
+161 QMEEML
-167 QNFLAD
+167 QEFLAD

-422 TDSIITDTIAPEKP
+422 TDSIITDTIPPEKP

-1107 GNKANSAIFD
+1107 GNKANSAVFD

-1181 LNGSWLFIPGNTWA
+1181 LNGSWLFTPGNTWA

-1210 NTNYSAP
+1210 NTNYSTP

-1261 EVRLSIDGGNS
+1261 EVRLSIDGGHS

-1313 TIDFAVDTTLSVPVI
+1313 TIDFAVDSTLSVPVI
-1328 VLDSA
+1328 VLNNA
-1333 DDTGIQGDNMT
+1333 DDTGIQGDNLT
-1344 NSTQPTFALQH
+1344 NRTQPTFALQQ

-1382 GGWTFTPPTSWADGD
+1382 GGWTFTPPALWADGD

-1436 GIPDDN
+1436 GIPNDN
-1442 LTNNVRPH
+1442 LTNNVRPQ

-1467 GGKTWFNATQS
+1467 GGKTWFNATQG
-1478 ATPGVWDYIWPDD
+1478 ATPGAWDYIWPDD

-1499 TVEATDEAGNKATQ
+1499 TVEATDKAGNQTTQ
-1513 TLDFTIDTTLSV
+1513 ELDFTIDTTLSV

-1582 GQWRFAPTSDWAD
+1582 GQWRFAPTSDWGD

-1701 EASDKAGNKT
+1701 EATDKAGNQT
-1711 TQKLDFTIDTIL
+1711 TQKLDFIIDTLL

-2021 QITIDHIELVNDS
+2021 QIAIDHIELVNDS

-2051 TVPTDVNVVR
+2051 KVPTDVNEVR

-2103 KAGNK
+2103 KAGNQ
-2108 TTQQLDFIIDTL
+2108 TTQKLDFIIDTM
-2120 LSEPTIVLDNTDDSG
+2120 LSEPTIVLDSTDDSG
-2135 TKGDHL
+2135 TKGDNL
-2141 TNVNKPTFLLG
+2141 TNANKPTFILG

-2176 TKDATGNWSV
+2176 TKDATGN
-2186 TPTGTWAD
+2186 
-2194 GDYTLTVRVE
+2194 
-2204 DEAGNEKHSASL
+2204 
-2216 TVTVDTQITIDVIEL
+2216 
-2231 VNDNGIPGDNMTNDA
+2231 
-2246 HPQFRVTVP
+2246 
-2255 GDVNE
+2255 
-2260 VSLSIDGGVT
+2260 
-2270 WVKAT
+2270 
-2275 QSATP
+2275 
-2280 GVWNYTWP
+2280 
-2288 GTVPDGDYTLN
+2288 
-2299 VKATDNAGNTVTE
+2299 
-2312 TLHFTIDTT
+2312 
-2321 LSTPVIVLD
+2321 
-2330 SADDSGVH
+2330 
-2338 GDNMTNHTQ
+2338 
-2347 PTFALQHIDDDA
+2347 
-2359 VRVTVS
+2359 
-2365 VEHGGVTTTFDATKD
+2365 
-2380 AGGWTF
+2380 
-2386 TPTGAWAD
+2386 
-2394 GDYTL
+2394 
-2399 SVSVEDKA
+2399 
-2407 GNTSH
+2407 
-2412 SASLTVTVDTQ
+2412 
-2423 IAINNIELVND
+2423 
-2434 SGIPD
+2434 
-2439 DNLTNNVRPHFQVTV
+2439 
-2454 PTDVN
+2454 
-2459 VVRLS
+2459 
-2464 IDGGKTWFNA
+2464 
-2474 TQSATPGVWDYIWP
+2474 
-2488 DDVADGGYTL
+2488 
-2498 TVEATDEAGN
+2498 
-2508 KATQTLD
+2508 
-2515 FTIDTTLSVPTLSLD
+2515 
-2530 SADDSGI
+2530 
-2537 AGDNITNVKT
+2537 
-2547 PGFTLNNIDT
+2547 
-2557 DVSRVIVEVMHNGI
+2557 
-2571 KQEVPLVQT
+2571 
-2580 GGQWRFAPTSDWAD
+2580 
-2594 GDYILTVK
+2594 
-2602 VEDRA
+2602 
-2607 GNVKQSAPLT
+2607 
-2617 VTVDTHIAID
+2617 
-2627 RIELV
+2627 
-2632 NDSGIPGDNLTNEAR
+2632 
-2647 PHFQVTVP
+2647 
-2655 ADVNG
+2655 
-2660 VRLSIDG
+2660 
-2667 GKTWFD
+2667 
-2673 ATQSAT
+2673 
-2679 SGVWDYTWLTNVANG
+2679 
-2694 PHTLMVEASDK
+2694 
-2705 AGNKTTQKLD
+2705 
-2715 FTIDTILSEPT
+2715 
-2726 ITLDSADDSAAG
+2726 
-2738 DNITNVKMPGFTLG
+2738 
-2752 NIDADVTKVV
+2752 
-2762 VTVAHDGKNQQI
+2762 
-2774 ELIKNG
+2774 
-2780 GVWRFTPGA
+2780 
-2789 AWTDGDYTL
+2789 
-2798 TVKVEDKAGNTNYSA
+2798 
-2813 PLTVTIDTQTSIDR
+2813 
-2827 IELLNDTGIVGDN
+2827 
-2840 LTNEARPQFHI
+2840 
-2851 TVPTDVNS
+2851 
-2859 VQLSLD
+2859 
-2865 GGINWVNATLT
+2865 
-2876 SDGVWEYIWP
+2876 
-2886 TDLVENTYTLTV
+2886 
-2898 KATDVAG
+2898 
-2905 NTATE
+2905 
-2910 TLNFII
+2910 
-2916 DTTLSTPTITLD
+2916 
-2928 SADDSGTANDNK
+2928 
-2940 TNVKTPGFIIGGID
+2940 
-2954 SDVTQVVVQVMRDG
+2954 
-2968 HSEEVE
+2968 
-2974 LTQTNGQWRFV
+2974 
-2985 PGSAWTDGDYTLT
+2985 
-2998 VTVKDEAGNIRH
+2998 
-3010 SAPLTVTI
+3010 
-3018 DTQITIDHIELV
+3018 
-3030 NDSGIPDDNL
+3030 
-3040 TNNVR
+3040 
-3045 PHFQVTV
+3045 
-3052 PTDVNVVR
+3052 
-3060 LSIDGGKTWFNATQS
+3060 
-3075 ATPGVWDYTWLADV
+3075 
-3089 GEGKHTLTV
+3089 
-3098 EATDKAGNKTT
+3098 
-3109 QQLDFI
+3109 
-3115 IDTLLSEPTIVL
+3115 
-3127 DNTDDSGT
+3127 
-3135 KGDNLTNVN
+3135 
-3144 KPTFLLGNIDADAR
+3144 
-3158 YVTVEVQHG
+3158 
-3167 GTKEVL
+3167 
-3173 TATKGATGIWSVT
+3173 WSVT

-3278 GIWDYTWPK
+3278 GTWDYTWPK

-3305 NKTTQTLDF
+3305 NQTTQTLDF

-3396 LTVEVTDNAGNVR
+3396 LTVEVQDNAGNVR

-3414 VVTVDTQTSITDITL
+3414 IVTVDTQTSITDITL

-3471 ATQGIEGVW
+3471 AAQGIEGVW

-3845 DRPVFDIHQ
+3845 DRPVFDIRQ

-3905 LAGNVKESAPFE
+3905 LAGNVKESAPLE

-4003 EAGNIANKDLVFN
+4003 QAGNIANKDLVFN

-4214 DTTLREPTIVLD
+4214 DTTLQEPTIVLD

-4255 VSHIVVHIDGRDYT
+4255 VSHIVVHLDGRDYT

-4308 LRIEIDTQVQIDS
+4308 LKIEIDTQVQIDS

-4358 FDGVNWTPI
+4358 FDGVNWTPV
-4367 SKNAAGQWEFTAGSA
+4367 SKNAAGQWQFTAGSA
-4382 LPDGHYTLHV
+4382 LSDGHYTLHV

-4502 SFTIDTIVSDPSID
+4502 SFTIDTVVSDPRID

-4534 TTPRF
+4534 TKPRF

-4555 NGVSYS
+4555 NGVSYP

-4615 EPASDTGNSNS
+4615 EPASDTGSSNS

-4658 EVLKQ
+4658 EVLKH

-4726 HEATSLRPE
+4726 YEATSLRPE
-4735 FKGFAEA
+4735 FKGLAEA

-4831 TPTLIGSTLP
+4831 TPTLVGNTLP
-4841 NTIVSIYVDGVKVG
+4841 NAIVSIYVDGVKVG

-5032 GSTLTIRNPQGVV
+5032 GSTLTIRNPQGGV

-5074 EDKAGNSQQKEIL
+5074 EDKAGNSQQKDIL

-5298 DDLITNHNKPVLVGT
+5298 DDLITSHNKPVLVGT

-5379 TFIDNPAMVA
+5379 TFIDNPVMMA

-5407 TFSIFGEM
+5407 AFSIFGEM

-5465 TSKTLNFTIDTFN
+5465 TSKTLNFTIDTLN

-5538 EKGHWQM
+5538 DKGHWQM

-5580 THIKVFTSELDDNK
+5580 THIQVFTSELDDNK
-5594 SSSKTE
+5594 SSSKTD
-5600 WWSNSDLITMRG
+5600 WWSNSSTITMRG
-5612 TGEIGATVSLIV
+5612 MGEIGATVSLIV

-5635 ATGRWE
+5635 ANGQWE
-5641 LSTDKLPEG
+5641 LSTDQLPEG
-5650 TYDISLVIEDSA
+5650 KYDITLSIEDNA
-5662 GNRWED
+5662 GNRKEE
-5668 VREIFI
+5668 VHEIFI
-5674 DRTPPNAPVVTYSD
+5674 DRTPPNAPVVTYSY

-5708 TDSEGN
+5708 TDSNGN

-5752 VPLDIMKEVP
+5752 VPLDIMKETP

-5771 SGTVGDN
+5771 SGTAGDN
-5778 ITRDKQP
+5778 ITRDNQP

-5873 SDSDNVTNHTQP
+5873 SDSDNVTNHNHTQP

-5922 FTPPAAWNDGNYTL
+5922 FTPPAAWNDGTYTL

-5952 LAVTVDST
+5952 LEVTVDST

-5969 DDASD
+5969 NDASD
-5974 DATAT
+5974 DATAI

-5999 EPSAAEE
+5999 VPSAAEE
-6006 SVVKVT
+6006 SVVKET

-6042 ENIVNVSIMF
+6042 ENIVNVSVMF

-6083 KFIDKDNDFLI
+6083 KFIDKDDDFLI

-6110 AMNVRGKTEDDIND
+6110 AMNARGKTEDDIND

>member
-161 QIEEML
+161 QMEEML
-167 QNFLAD
+167 QEFLAD

-396 KDNELSEGENSIK
+396 RDNELSEGENSIK

-422 TDSIITDTIAPEKP
+422 TDSIITDTIPPEKP
-436 TIELDDSSDSGI
+436 TIELDDNSDSGI

-538 ETTNDSGIVGD
+538 ETTDDSGIVGD

-624 IDTIAPVPPTV
+624 IDTIAPLPPTV

-723 QTEVVPPKAEL
+723 QTEVVSPKAEL

-959 VKLYIDGALIAE
+959 VKLYVDGALIAE

-1035 GISDDN
+1035 GIADDN

-1107 GNKANSAIFD
+1107 GNKANSAVFD

-1181 LNGSWLFIPGNTWA
+1181 LNGSWLFTPGNTWA

-1210 NTNYSAP
+1210 NTSYSAP

-1328 VLDSA
+1328 VLNSA
-1333 DDTGIQGDNMT
+1333 DDTGVQGDNMT
-1344 NSTQPTFALQH
+1344 NRTQPTFALQH

-1382 GGWTFTPPTSWADGD
+1382 GGWTFTPTASWTDGD

-1436 GIPDDN
+1436 GIPNDN

-1467 GGKTWFNATQS
+1467 GGKTWVTAAQK
-1478 ATPGVWDYIWPDD
+1478 AAGVWEYIWPDD
-1491 VADGGYTL
+1491 VTDGSHTL

-1544 NVKTPGFTLNNID
+1544 SVKTPGFTLNNID

-1631 LVNDSGIPGDNL
+1631 LVNDSGIPDDNL

-1701 EASDKAGNKT
+1701 EATDKAGNKT
-1711 TQKLDFTIDTIL
+1711 TQKLDFIIDTLL

-2021 QITIDHIELVNDS
+2021 QIAIDHIELVNDS
-2034 GIPDDNLT
+2034 GIPNDNLT

-2108 TTQQLDFIIDTL
+2108 TTQKLDFIIDTL
-2120 LSEPTIVLDNTDDSG
+2120 LSEPTIVLDSTDDSG
-2135 TKGDHL
+2135 TKGDNL

-2204 DEAGNEKHSASL
+2204 DDAGNVKYSASL

-2231 VNDNGIPGDNMTNDA
+2231 VNDSGTRGDNLTNDA
-2246 HPQFRVTVP
+2246 NPHFRITVP

-2275 QSATP
+2275 QSVTP

-2338 GDNMTNHTQ
+2338 GDNMTNRTQ
-2347 PTFALQHIDDDA
+2347 PTFALQQIDDDA

-2365 VEHGGVTTTFDATKD
+2365 VEHGGVTTTFDATKGT
-2380 AGGWTF
+2380 GGWTF

-2474 TQSATPGVWDYIWP
+2474 TQSATPGVWDY
-2488 DDVADGGYTL
+2488 
-2498 TVEATDEAGN
+2498 
-2508 KATQTLD
+2508 
-2515 FTIDTTLSVPTLSLD
+2515 
-2530 SADDSGI
+2530 
-2537 AGDNITNVKT
+2537 
-2547 PGFTLNNIDT
+2547 
-2557 DVSRVIVEVMHNGI
+2557 
-2571 KQEVPLVQT
+2571 
-2580 GGQWRFAPTSDWAD
+2580 
-2594 GDYILTVK
+2594 
-2602 VEDRA
+2602 
-2607 GNVKQSAPLT
+2607 
-2617 VTVDTHIAID
+2617 
-2627 RIELV
+2627 
-2632 NDSGIPGDNLTNEAR
+2632 
-2647 PHFQVTVP
+2647 
-2655 ADVNG
+2655 
-2660 VRLSIDG
+2660 
-2667 GKTWFD
+2667 
-2673 ATQSAT
+2673 
-2679 SGVWDYTWLTNVANG
+2679 
-2694 PHTLMVEASDK
+2694 
-2705 AGNKTTQKLD
+2705 
-2715 FTIDTILSEPT
+2715 
-2726 ITLDSADDSAAG
+2726 
-2738 DNITNVKMPGFTLG
+2738 
-2752 NIDADVTKVV
+2752 
-2762 VTVAHDGKNQQI
+2762 
-2774 ELIKNG
+2774 
-2780 GVWRFTPGA
+2780 
-2789 AWTDGDYTL
+2789 
-2798 TVKVEDKAGNTNYSA
+2798 
-2813 PLTVTIDTQTSIDR
+2813 
-2827 IELLNDTGIVGDN
+2827 
-2840 LTNEARPQFHI
+2840 
-2851 TVPTDVNS
+2851 
-2859 VQLSLD
+2859 
-2865 GGINWVNATLT
+2865 
-2876 SDGVWEYIWP
+2876 
-2886 TDLVENTYTLTV
+2886 
-2898 KATDVAG
+2898 
-2905 NTATE
+2905 
-2910 TLNFII
+2910 
-2916 DTTLSTPTITLD
+2916 
-2928 SADDSGTANDNK
+2928 
-2940 TNVKTPGFIIGGID
+2940 
-2954 SDVTQVVVQVMRDG
+2954 
-2968 HSEEVE
+2968 
-2974 LTQTNGQWRFV
+2974 
-2985 PGSAWTDGDYTLT
+2985 
-2998 VTVKDEAGNIRH
+2998 
-3010 SAPLTVTI
+3010 
-3018 DTQITIDHIELV
+3018 
-3030 NDSGIPDDNL
+3030 
-3040 TNNVR
+3040 
-3045 PHFQVTV
+3045 
-3052 PTDVNVVR
+3052 
-3060 LSIDGGKTWFNATQS
+3060 
-3075 ATPGVWDYTWLADV
+3075 TWLADV

-3098 EATDKAGNKTT
+3098 EATDKAGNQTT

-3144 KPTFLLGNIDADAR
+3144 KPTFLLGNIDVDAR
-3158 YVTVEVQHG
+3158 YVTVEVLHG

-3396 LTVEVTDNAGNVR
+3396 LTVEVQDNAGNVR

-3414 VVTVDTQTSITDITL
+3414 IVTVDTQTSITDITL

-3471 ATQGIEGVW
+3471 AAQGIEGVW

-3488 GDGKHTL
+3488 GDGKHIL

-4063 VTIDGHDYNATK
+4063 VTIDGHDYNAIK

-4308 LRIEIDTQVQIDS
+4308 LQIEIDTQVQIDS

-4367 SKNAAGQWEFTAGSA
+4367 SKNAAGQWQFTAGSA

-4502 SFTIDTIVSDPSID
+4502 SFTIDTVVSDPRID

-4524 ESAVDNITSV
+4524 ESAVDNITSI
-4534 TTPRF
+4534 TKPRF

-4555 NGVSYS
+4555 NGVSYP

-4615 EPASDTGNSNS
+4615 EPASDTGSSNS

-4658 EVLKQ
+4658 EVLKH

-4726 HEATSLRPE
+4726 YEATSLRPE
-4735 FKGFAEA
+4735 FKGLAEA

-4831 TPTLIGSTLP
+4831 TPTLVGNTLP
-4841 NTIVSIYVDGVKVG
+4841 NAIVSIYVDGVKVG

-4942 NGVEKAIAYTTGAGH
+4942 NGVEKAIAYTTGTGH

-5074 EDKAGNSQQKEIL
+5074 EDKAGNSQQKDIL

-5183 TTVTIDSQIAV
+5183 TTVAIDSQIAV

-5242 WRAPILLQDDGTF
+5242 WRAPILLQDDGKF

-5298 DDLITNHNKPVLVGT
+5298 DDLITSHNKPVLVGT

-5379 TFIDNPAMVA
+5379 TFIDNPVMMA

-5407 TFSIFGEM
+5407 AFSIFGEM

-5538 EKGHWQM
+5538 DKGHWQM

-5580 THIKVFTSELDDNK
+5580 THIQVFTSELDDNK
-5594 SSSKTE
+5594 SSSKTD
-5600 WWSNSDLITMRG
+5600 WWSNSSTITMRG
-5612 TGEIGATVSLIV
+5612 MGEIGATVSLIV

-5635 ATGRWE
+5635 ANGQWE
-5641 LSTDKLPEG
+5641 LSTDQLPEG
-5650 TYDISLVIEDSA
+5650 KYDITLSIEDNA
-5662 GNRWED
+5662 GNRKEE
-5668 VREIFI
+5668 VHEIFI

-5708 TDSEGN
+5708 TDSNGN

-5752 VPLDIMKEVP
+5752 VSLDIMKETP

-5771 SGTVGDN
+5771 SGTAGDN
-5778 ITRDKQP
+5778 ITRDNQP

-5873 SDSDNVTNHTQP
+5873 SDSDNVTNHNHTQP

-5909 DIYQATQGADGWT
+5909 DTYQATQGADGWT
-5922 FTPPAAWNDGNYTL
+5922 FTPPAAWNDGTYTL

-5941 DRAGNSQQSAS
+5941 DRAGNSLQSAS
-5952 LAVTVDST
+5952 LEVTVDST

-5974 DATAT
+5974 DATPT

-5999 EPSAAEE
+5999 VASAAEE
-6006 SVVKVT
+6006 SVVKET

-6042 ENIVNVSIMF
+6042 ENIVNVSVMF

-6083 KFIDKDNDFLI
+6083 KFIDKDDDFLI

-6110 AMNVRGKTEDDIND
+6110 AMNARGKTEDDIND

>member
-161 QIEEML
+161 QMEEML
-167 QNFLAD
+167 QEFLAD

-422 TDSIITDTIAPEKP
+422 TDSIITDTIPPEKP

-635 SLEDYV
+635 SLEDFV

-690 FSNKFLQGA
+690 FSNKFLQGS

-887 TTALSDGSHDVTVK
+887 TTALSEGSHDVTVK

-1060 SVQVWDAMSDT
+1060 SVQVWDAASDT

-1107 GNKANSAIFD
+1107 GNKANSAVFD

-1261 EVRLSIDGGNS
+1261 EVRLSIDGGHS

-1382 GGWTFTPPTSWADGD
+1382 GGWSFTPTGAWADGD

-1436 GIPDDN
+1436 GIPNDN

-1467 GGKTWFNATQS
+1467 GGKTWFNATQG
-1478 ATPGVWDYIWPDD
+1478 ATPGAWDYIWPDD

-1499 TVEATDEAGNKATQ
+1499 TVEATDKAGNQTTQ
-1513 TLDFTIDTTLSV
+1513 ELDFTIDTTLSV

-1582 GQWRFAPTSDWAD
+1582 GQWRFAPTSDWGD

-1701 EASDKAGNKT
+1701 EATDKAGNQT
-1711 TQKLDFTIDTIL
+1711 TQKLDFIIDTLL

-2021 QITIDHIELVNDS
+2021 QIAIDHIELVNDS

-2042 NNVRPHFQV
+2042 NNVRPQFQV

-2082 DYTWLA
+2082 DYTWLT
-2088 DVGEGKHT
+2088 DVANGSHT

-2103 KAGNK
+2103 AAGNK
-2108 TTQQLDFIIDTL
+2108 ATQNLEFNIDTL
-2120 LSEPTIVLDNTDDSG
+2120 LSEPTIALDSTDDSG
-2135 TKGDHL
+2135 TKGDNL
-2141 TNVNKPTFLLG
+2141 TNVNKPTFILG

-2176 TKDATGNWSV
+2176 TKGATGIWSV
-2186 TPTGTWAD
+2186 TPTGMWAD
-2194 GDYTLTVRVE
+2194 GSHTLTVRVE
-2204 DEAGNEKHSASL
+2204 DEAGNVKYSVPL
-2216 TVTVDTQITIDVIEL
+2216 TITVDTQITIDDIEL
-2231 VNDNGIPGDNMTNDA
+2231 VNDSGTKGDNLTNDA
-2246 HPQFRVTVP
+2246 NPHFRITVP

-2270 WVKAT
+2270 WVKAM
-2275 QSATP
+2275 QSSTS

-2288 GTVPDGDYTLN
+2288 KTLADDDYTLT
-2299 VKATDNAGNTVTE
+2299 VKATDNAGNTVTR
-2312 TLHFTIDTT
+2312 TLDFTIDTT

-2330 SADDSGVH
+2330 SADDTGIQ
-2338 GDNMTNHTQ
+2338 GDNMTNRTQ
-2347 PTFALQHIDDDA
+2347 PTFNLQHIDDDA

-2365 VEHGGVTTTFDATKD
+2365 VEHGGVTTTFDVTKD

-2386 TPTGAWAD
+2386 TPPTSWGA

-2439 DNLTNNVRPHFQVTV
+2439 DNLTNNVRPQFQVKV

-2459 VVRLS
+2459 
-2464 IDGGKTWFNA
+2464 
-2474 TQSATPGVWDYIWP
+2474 
-2488 DDVADGGYTL
+2488 
-2498 TVEATDEAGN
+2498 E
-2508 KATQTLD
+2508 
-2515 FTIDTTLSVPTLSLD
+2515 
-2530 SADDSGI
+2530 
-2537 AGDNITNVKT
+2537 
-2547 PGFTLNNIDT
+2547 
-2557 DVSRVIVEVMHNGI
+2557 
-2571 KQEVPLVQT
+2571 
-2580 GGQWRFAPTSDWAD
+2580 
-2594 GDYILTVK
+2594 
-2602 VEDRA
+2602 
-2607 GNVKQSAPLT
+2607 
-2617 VTVDTHIAID
+2617 
-2627 RIELV
+2627 
-2632 NDSGIPGDNLTNEAR
+2632 
-2647 PHFQVTVP
+2647 
-2655 ADVNG
+2655 
-2660 VRLSIDG
+2660 
-2667 GKTWFD
+2667 
-2673 ATQSAT
+2673 
-2679 SGVWDYTWLTNVANG
+2679 
-2694 PHTLMVEASDK
+2694 
-2705 AGNKTTQKLD
+2705 
-2715 FTIDTILSEPT
+2715 
-2726 ITLDSADDSAAG
+2726 
-2738 DNITNVKMPGFTLG
+2738 
-2752 NIDADVTKVV
+2752 
-2762 VTVAHDGKNQQI
+2762 
-2774 ELIKNG
+2774 
-2780 GVWRFTPGA
+2780 
-2789 AWTDGDYTL
+2789 
-2798 TVKVEDKAGNTNYSA
+2798 
-2813 PLTVTIDTQTSIDR
+2813 
-2827 IELLNDTGIVGDN
+2827 
-2840 LTNEARPQFHI
+2840 
-2851 TVPTDVNS
+2851 
-2859 VQLSLD
+2859 
-2865 GGINWVNATLT
+2865 
-2876 SDGVWEYIWP
+2876 
-2886 TDLVENTYTLTV
+2886 
-2898 KATDVAG
+2898 
-2905 NTATE
+2905 
-2910 TLNFII
+2910 
-2916 DTTLSTPTITLD
+2916 
-2928 SADDSGTANDNK
+2928 
-2940 TNVKTPGFIIGGID
+2940 
-2954 SDVTQVVVQVMRDG
+2954 
-2968 HSEEVE
+2968 
-2974 LTQTNGQWRFV
+2974 
-2985 PGSAWTDGDYTLT
+2985 
-2998 VTVKDEAGNIRH
+2998 
-3010 SAPLTVTI
+3010 
-3018 DTQITIDHIELV
+3018 
-3030 NDSGIPDDNL
+3030 
-3040 TNNVR
+3040 
-3045 PHFQVTV
+3045 
-3052 PTDVNVVR
+3052 VR

-3098 EATDKAGNKTT
+3098 EATDKAGNQTT
-3109 QQLDFI
+3109 QKLDFI
-3115 IDTLLSEPTIVL
+3115 IDTLLSEPTIAL
-3127 DNTDDSGT
+3127 DSTDDSGT
-3135 KGDNLTNVN
+3135 KGDNLTSVN
-3144 KPTFLLGNIDADAR
+3144 KPTFILGNIDADAR

-3186 PTGTWADGDYT
+3186 PTGMWADGSHT

-3221 QITID
+3221 HIAID
-3226 VIELVNDNGIP
+3226 DIELVNDNGIP

-3305 NKTTQTLDF
+3305 NQTTQTLDF

-3396 LTVEVTDNAGNVR
+3396 LTVEVQDNAGNVR

-3414 VVTVDTQTSITDITL
+3414 IVTVDTQTSITDITL

-3471 ATQGIEGVW
+3471 AAQGIEGVW

-3806 NQQTSAPLKVTIDGT
+3806 NQQTSAPLKVTIDGS

-3831 GEDSGTVGDRLTNH
+3831 GEDSGTVGDRLTKH
-3845 DRPVFDIHQ
+3845 DRPVFDIRQ

-3905 LAGNVKESAPFE
+3905 LAGNVKESAPLE

-3957 VVQVRVTL
+3957 VIQVRVTL

-3978 DGQWIFDSPNTL
+3978 DGQWIFDTPNTL

-4003 EAGNIANKDLVFN
+4003 QAGNIANKDLVFN

-4308 LRIEIDTQVQIDS
+4308 LKIEIDTQVQIDS

-4358 FDGVNWTPI
+4358 FDGVNWTPV
-4367 SKNAAGQWEFTAGSA
+4367 SKNAAGQWQFTAGSA
-4382 LPDGHYTLHV
+4382 LSDGHYTLHV

-4502 SFTIDTIVSDPSID
+4502 SFTIDTVVSDPRID

-4534 TTPRF
+4534 TKPRF

-4555 NGVSYS
+4555 NGVSYP

-4615 EPASDTGNSNS
+4615 EPASDTGSSNS

-4658 EVLKQ
+4658 EVLKH

-4726 HEATSLRPE
+4726 YEATSLRPE
-4735 FKGFAEA
+4735 FKGLAEA

-4831 TPTLIGSTLP
+4831 TPTLVGNTLP
-4841 NTIVSIYVDGVKVG
+4841 NAIVSIYVDGVKVG

-4942 NGVEKAIAYTTGAGH
+4942 NGVEKAIAYTTGTGH

-5074 EDKAGNSQQKEIL
+5074 EDKAGNSQQKDIL

-5242 WRAPILLQDDGTF
+5242 WRAPILLQDDGKF

-5298 DDLITNHNKPVLVGT
+5298 DDLITSHNKPVLVGT

-5379 TFIDNPAMVA
+5379 TFIDNPVMMA

-5407 TFSIFGEM
+5407 AFSIFGEM

-5538 EKGHWQM
+5538 DKGHWQM

-5580 THIKVFTSELDDNK
+5580 THIQVFTSELDDNK
-5594 SSSKTE
+5594 SSSKTD
-5600 WWSNSDLITMRG
+5600 WWSNSSTITMRG
-5612 TGEIGATVSLIV
+5612 MGEIGATVSLIV

-5635 ATGRWE
+5635 ANGQWE
-5641 LSTDKLPEG
+5641 LSTDQLPEG
-5650 TYDISLVIEDSA
+5650 KYDITLSIEDNA
-5662 GNRWED
+5662 GNRKEE
-5668 VREIFI
+5668 VHEIFI

-5708 TDSEGN
+5708 TDSNGN

-5873 SDSDNVTNHTQP
+5873 SDSDNVTNHNHTQP

-5909 DIYQATQGADGWT
+5909 DIYQVTQGADGWT
-5922 FTPPAAWNDGNYTL
+5922 FTPPAAWNDGTYTL

-5941 DRAGNSQQSAS
+5941 DRAGNSLQSAS
-5952 LAVTVDST
+5952 LEVTVDST

-5999 EPSAAEE
+5999 VPSAAEE
-6006 SVVKVT
+6006 SVVKET

-6042 ENIVNVSIMF
+6042 ENIVNVSVMF

-6083 KFIDKDNDFLI
+6083 KFIDKDDDFLI

-6110 AMNVRGKTEDDIND
+6110 AMNARGKTEDDIND

-6129 SVGHN
+6129 SVGH

>member
-2120 LSEPTIVLDNTDDSG
+2120 LSEPTIVLDSTDDSG

-2423 IAINNIELVND
+2423 IAINN
-2434 SGIPD
+2434 
-2439 DNLTNNVRPHFQVTV
+2439 
-2454 PTDVN
+2454 
-2459 VVRLS
+2459 
-2464 IDGGKTWFNA
+2464 
-2474 TQSATPGVWDYIWP
+2474 
-2488 DDVADGGYTL
+2488 
-2498 TVEATDEAGN
+2498 
-2508 KATQTLD
+2508 
-2515 FTIDTTLSVPTLSLD
+2515 
-2530 SADDSGI
+2530 
-2537 AGDNITNVKT
+2537 
-2547 PGFTLNNIDT
+2547 
-2557 DVSRVIVEVMHNGI
+2557 
-2571 KQEVPLVQT
+2571 
-2580 GGQWRFAPTSDWAD
+2580 
-2594 GDYILTVK
+2594 
-2602 VEDRA
+2602 
-2607 GNVKQSAPLT
+2607 
-2617 VTVDTHIAID
+2617 
-2627 RIELV
+2627 
-2632 NDSGIPGDNLTNEAR
+2632 
-2647 PHFQVTVP
+2647 
-2655 ADVNG
+2655 
-2660 VRLSIDG
+2660 
-2667 GKTWFD
+2667 
-2673 ATQSAT
+2673 
-2679 SGVWDYTWLTNVANG
+2679 
-2694 PHTLMVEASDK
+2694 
-2705 AGNKTTQKLD
+2705 
-2715 FTIDTILSEPT
+2715 
-2726 ITLDSADDSAAG
+2726 
-2738 DNITNVKMPGFTLG
+2738 
-2752 NIDADVTKVV
+2752 
-2762 VTVAHDGKNQQI
+2762 
-2774 ELIKNG
+2774 
-2780 GVWRFTPGA
+2780 
-2789 AWTDGDYTL
+2789 
-2798 TVKVEDKAGNTNYSA
+2798 
-2813 PLTVTIDTQTSIDR
+2813 
-2827 IELLNDTGIVGDN
+2827 
-2840 LTNEARPQFHI
+2840 
-2851 TVPTDVNS
+2851 
-2859 VQLSLD
+2859 
-2865 GGINWVNATLT
+2865 
-2876 SDGVWEYIWP
+2876 
-2886 TDLVENTYTLTV
+2886 
-2898 KATDVAG
+2898 
-2905 NTATE
+2905 
-2910 TLNFII
+2910 
-2916 DTTLSTPTITLD
+2916 
-2928 SADDSGTANDNK
+2928 
-2940 TNVKTPGFIIGGID
+2940 
-2954 SDVTQVVVQVMRDG
+2954 
-2968 HSEEVE
+2968 
-2974 LTQTNGQWRFV
+2974 
-2985 PGSAWTDGDYTLT
+2985 
-2998 VTVKDEAGNIRH
+2998 
-3010 SAPLTVTI
+3010 
-3018 DTQITIDHIELV
+3018 IELV

-4555 NGVSYS
+4555 NGVSYP

-6145 EVTLP
+6145 EVT
-6150 VDNQEEHA
+6150 

>member
-109 RNKKEEEELKKQLDD
+109 RNKKEEEELKKQLDE

-161 QIEEML
+161 QMEEML
-167 QNFLAD
+167 QEFLAD

-448 KNDNITN
+448 KNDSITN

-538 ETTNDSGIVGD
+538 ETTDDSGIVGD

-595 SDSVEGINNLTFTVE
+595 SDSVEGVNNLTFTVE

-624 IDTIAPVPPTV
+624 IDTVAPVPPTV
-635 SLEDYV
+635 SLEDFV

-1035 GISDDN
+1035 GIADDN

-1107 GNKANSAIFD
+1107 GNKANSAVFD

-1181 LNGSWLFIPGNTWA
+1181 LNGSWLFTPGNTWA

-1382 GGWTFTPPTSWADGD
+1382 GGWSFTPTGAWADGD

-1436 GIPDDN
+1436 GIPNDN

-1478 ATPGVWDYIWPDD
+1478 ATPGAWDYIWPDD

-1499 TVEATDEAGNKATQ
+1499 TVEATDKAGNKTTQ
-1513 TLDFTIDTTLSV
+1513 ELDFTIDTTLSV

-1563 IVEVMHNGIK
+1563 TVEVMHNGIK

-1674 ATQSATSGVWDYTW
+1674 ATQSATPGVWDYTW

-1711 TQKLDFTIDTIL
+1711 TQKLDFIIDTML

-2021 QITIDHIELVNDS
+2021 QIAIDHIELVNDS

-2042 NNVRPHFQV
+2042 N
-2051 TVPTDVNVVR
+2051 
-2061 LSIDGGKTWFNA
+2061 
-2073 TQSATPGVW
+2073 
-2082 DYTWLA
+2082 
-2088 DVGEGKHT
+2088 
-2096 LTVEATD
+2096 EA
-2103 KAGNK
+2103 
-2108 TTQQLDFIIDTL
+2108 
-2120 LSEPTIVLDNTDDSG
+2120 
-2135 TKGDHL
+2135 
-2141 TNVNKPTFLLG
+2141 
-2152 NIDADARYVTV
+2152 
-2163 EVQHGGTKEVLTA
+2163 
-2176 TKDATGNWSV
+2176 
-2186 TPTGTWAD
+2186 
-2194 GDYTLTVRVE
+2194 
-2204 DEAGNEKHSASL
+2204 
-2216 TVTVDTQITIDVIEL
+2216 
-2231 VNDNGIPGDNMTNDA
+2231 
-2246 HPQFRVTVP
+2246 
-2255 GDVNE
+2255 
-2260 VSLSIDGGVT
+2260 
-2270 WVKAT
+2270 
-2275 QSATP
+2275 
-2280 GVWNYTWP
+2280 
-2288 GTVPDGDYTLN
+2288 
-2299 VKATDNAGNTVTE
+2299 
-2312 TLHFTIDTT
+2312 
-2321 LSTPVIVLD
+2321 
-2330 SADDSGVH
+2330 
-2338 GDNMTNHTQ
+2338 
-2347 PTFALQHIDDDA
+2347 
-2359 VRVTVS
+2359 
-2365 VEHGGVTTTFDATKD
+2365 
-2380 AGGWTF
+2380 
-2386 TPTGAWAD
+2386 
-2394 GDYTL
+2394 
-2399 SVSVEDKA
+2399 
-2407 GNTSH
+2407 
-2412 SASLTVTVDTQ
+2412 
-2423 IAINNIELVND
+2423 
-2434 SGIPD
+2434 
-2439 DNLTNNVRPHFQVTV
+2439 
-2454 PTDVN
+2454 
-2459 VVRLS
+2459 
-2464 IDGGKTWFNA
+2464 
-2474 TQSATPGVWDYIWP
+2474 
-2488 DDVADGGYTL
+2488 
-2498 TVEATDEAGN
+2498 
-2508 KATQTLD
+2508 
-2515 FTIDTTLSVPTLSLD
+2515 
-2530 SADDSGI
+2530 
-2537 AGDNITNVKT
+2537 
-2547 PGFTLNNIDT
+2547 
-2557 DVSRVIVEVMHNGI
+2557 
-2571 KQEVPLVQT
+2571 
-2580 GGQWRFAPTSDWAD
+2580 
-2594 GDYILTVK
+2594 
-2602 VEDRA
+2602 
-2607 GNVKQSAPLT
+2607 
-2617 VTVDTHIAID
+2617 
-2627 RIELV
+2627 
-2632 NDSGIPGDNLTNEAR
+2632 
-2647 PHFQVTVP
+2647 
-2655 ADVNG
+2655 
-2660 VRLSIDG
+2660 
-2667 GKTWFD
+2667 
-2673 ATQSAT
+2673 
-2679 SGVWDYTWLTNVANG
+2679 
-2694 PHTLMVEASDK
+2694 
-2705 AGNKTTQKLD
+2705 
-2715 FTIDTILSEPT
+2715 
-2726 ITLDSADDSAAG
+2726 
-2738 DNITNVKMPGFTLG
+2738 
-2752 NIDADVTKVV
+2752 
-2762 VTVAHDGKNQQI
+2762 
-2774 ELIKNG
+2774 
-2780 GVWRFTPGA
+2780 
-2789 AWTDGDYTL
+2789 
-2798 TVKVEDKAGNTNYSA
+2798 
-2813 PLTVTIDTQTSIDR
+2813 
-2827 IELLNDTGIVGDN
+2827 
-2840 LTNEARPQFHI
+2840 
-2851 TVPTDVNS
+2851 
-2859 VQLSLD
+2859 
-2865 GGINWVNATLT
+2865 
-2876 SDGVWEYIWP
+2876 
-2886 TDLVENTYTLTV
+2886 
-2898 KATDVAG
+2898 
-2905 NTATE
+2905 
-2910 TLNFII
+2910 
-2916 DTTLSTPTITLD
+2916 
-2928 SADDSGTANDNK
+2928 
-2940 TNVKTPGFIIGGID
+2940 
-2954 SDVTQVVVQVMRDG
+2954 
-2968 HSEEVE
+2968 
-2974 LTQTNGQWRFV
+2974 
-2985 PGSAWTDGDYTLT
+2985 
-2998 VTVKDEAGNIRH
+2998 
-3010 SAPLTVTI
+3010 
-3018 DTQITIDHIELV
+3018 
-3030 NDSGIPDDNL
+3030 
-3040 TNNVR
+3040 R

-3173 TATKGATGIWSVT
+3173 TATKDATGNWSVTPTGTWADGDYTLTVRVEDEAGNEKHSASLTVTVDTQITIDAIELVNDNGIPGDNMTNDAHPQFRVTVPGDVNEVSLSIDGGVTWVKATQSATPGVWNYTWPGTVPDGDYTLNVKATDNAGNTVTETLHFTIDTTLSTPVIVLDSADDTGIQGDNMTNRTQPTFNLQHIDDDAVRVTVSVEHGGVTTTFDATKGVGGWTFTPPTSWGAGDYTLSVSVEDKAGNTSHSASLTVTVDTQIAINNIELVNDSGIPDDNLTNNVRPQFQVKVPTDVNEVRLSIDGGKTWFNATQSATPGVWDYTWLADVGEGKHTLTVEATDKAGNQTTQKLDFIIDTLLSEPTIVLDSTDDSGTKGDNLTNANKPTFLLGNIDADARYVTVEVQHGSTKEVLTATKGATGIWSVT

-3197 LTVRVEDDAGNV
+3197 LTVRVEDEAGNV

-3226 VIELVNDNGIP
+3226 AIELVNDNGIP

-3314 TIDTRLSTPTIAMDS
+3314 TIDTRLSTPTITMDS

-3344 RPGFTIGNIDA
+3344 RPGFTIGNIDS
-3355 DAHSVILRITQ
+3355 DAQSVILRITQ

-3414 VVTVDTQTSITDITL
+3414 IVTVDTQTSITDITL

-3471 ATQGIEGVW
+3471 AAQGIEGVW

-3488 GDGKHTL
+3488 GDGKHIL

-3624 RIELVNDSGV
+3624 HIELVNDSGV

-3691 QHTLTVEVTDGA
+3691 QHTLIVEVTDGA
-3703 GNKMTET
+3703 GNKMTGT
-3710 LNFTIDITLLTPT
+3710 LDFTIDITLLTPT

-3737 DNLTSVTQPVFVLGS
+3737 DNLTSVTQPIFVLGS

-3845 DRPVFDIHQ
+3845 DRPVFDIRQ

-3957 VVQVRVTL
+3957 VIQVRVTL

-4003 EAGNIANKDLVFN
+4003 QAGNIANKDLVFN

-4190 QHTLLVDVTD
+4190 KHTLLVDVTD

-4308 LRIEIDTQVQIDS
+4308 LQIEIDTQVQIDS

-4502 SFTIDTIVSDPSID
+4502 SFTIGTIVSDPSID

-4534 TTPRF
+4534 TKPRF

-4555 NGVSYS
+4555 NGVSYP

-4615 EPASDTGNSNS
+4615 EPASDTGSSNS

-4658 EVLKQ
+4658 EVLKH

-4726 HEATSLRPE
+4726 YEATSLRPE
-4735 FKGFAEA
+4735 FKGLAEA

-4831 TPTLIGSTLP
+4831 TPTLVGNTLP
-4841 NTIVSIYVDGVKVG
+4841 NAIVSIYVDGVKVG

-4967 DGNYELTFKV
+4967 DGNYVLTFKV

-5074 EDKAGNSQQKEIL
+5074 EDKAGNSQQKDIL

-5298 DDLITNHNKPVLVGT
+5298 DDLITSHNKPVLVGT

-5379 TFIDNPAMVA
+5379 TFIDNPVMMA

-5407 TFSIFGEM
+5407 AFSIYGEM

-5538 EKGHWQM
+5538 DKGHWQM

-5580 THIKVFTSELDDNK
+5580 THIQVFTSELDDNK
-5594 SSSKTE
+5594 SSSKTD
-5600 WWSNSDLITMRG
+5600 WWSNSSTITMRG
-5612 TGEIGATVSLIV
+5612 MGEIGATVSLIV

-5635 ATGRWE
+5635 ANGQWE
-5641 LSTDKLPEG
+5641 LSTDQLPEG
-5650 TYDISLVIEDSA
+5650 KYDITLSIEDNA
-5662 GNRWED
+5662 GNRKEE
-5668 VREIFI
+5668 VHEIFI

-5708 TDSEGN
+5708 TDSNGN

-5752 VPLDIMKEVP
+5752 VPLDIMKETP

-5778 ITRDKQP
+5778 ITRDNQP

-5861 EIALAAGEDNGA
+5861 EIALAAGEGNGA
-5873 SDSDNVTNHTQP
+5873 SDSDNVTNHNHTQP

-5922 FTPPAAWNDGNYTL
+5922 FTPPAAWNDGTYTL

-5941 DRAGNSQQSAS
+5941 DRAGNSLQSAS
-5952 LAVTVDST
+5952 LEVTVDST

-5999 EPSAAEE
+5999 VPSAAEE
-6006 SVVKVT
+6006 SVVKET

-6042 ENIVNVSIMF
+6042 ENIVNVSVMF

-6083 KFIDKDNDFLI
+6083 KFIDKDDDFLI

-6110 AMNVRGKTEDDIND
+6110 AMNARGKTEDDIND

>member
-39 ITTPRGSVII
+39 ITTPHGSVII

-109 RNKKEEEELKKQLDD
+109 RNKKEEEELKKQLDE

-448 KNDNITN
+448 KNDSITN

-538 ETTNDSGIVGD
+538 ETTDDSGIVGD

-595 SDSVEGINNLTFTVE
+595 SDSVEGVNNLTFTVE

-624 IDTIAPVPPTV
+624 IDTVAPVPPTV
-635 SLEDYV
+635 SLEDFV

-1060 SVQVWDAMSDT
+1060 SVQVWDAASDT

-1107 GNKANSAIFD
+1107 GNKANSAVFD

-1181 LNGSWLFIPGNTWA
+1181 LNGSWLFTPGNTWA

-1328 VLDSA
+1328 VLNSA
-1333 DDTGIQGDNMT
+1333 DDTGVQGDNMT

-1377 ATKGT
+1377 ATKGV
-1382 GGWTFTPPTSWADGD
+1382 GGWSFTPTGAWADGD

-1436 GIPDDN
+1436 GIPNDN

-1467 GGKTWFNATQS
+1467 GGKTWFNATQN

-1499 TVEATDEAGNKATQ
+1499 TVEATDEAGNKTTQ

-1563 IVEVMHNGIK
+1563 TVEVMHNGIK

-1631 LVNDSGIPGDNL
+1631 LVNDSGIPDDNL

-1674 ATQSATSGVWDYTW
+1674 ATQSATPGVWDYTW

-1711 TQKLDFTIDTIL
+1711 TQKLDFIIDTML

-2021 QITIDHIELVNDS
+2021 QIAIDHIELVNDS

-2135 TKGDHL
+2135 TKGDNL

-2330 SADDSGVH
+2330 SADDTGIQ
-2338 GDNMTNHTQ
+2338 GDNMTNRTQ
-2347 PTFALQHIDDDA
+2347 PTFNLQHIDDDA

-2365 VEHGGVTTTFDATKD
+2365 VEHGGVTTTFDATKGV
-2380 AGGWTF
+2380 GGWTF
-2386 TPTGAWAD
+2386 TPPTSWGA

-2439 DNLTNNVRPHFQVTV
+2439 DNLTNNVRPQFQVKV

-2459 VVRLS
+2459 
-2464 IDGGKTWFNA
+2464 
-2474 TQSATPGVWDYIWP
+2474 
-2488 DDVADGGYTL
+2488 
-2498 TVEATDEAGN
+2498 E
-2508 KATQTLD
+2508 
-2515 FTIDTTLSVPTLSLD
+2515 
-2530 SADDSGI
+2530 
-2537 AGDNITNVKT
+2537 
-2547 PGFTLNNIDT
+2547 
-2557 DVSRVIVEVMHNGI
+2557 
-2571 KQEVPLVQT
+2571 
-2580 GGQWRFAPTSDWAD
+2580 
-2594 GDYILTVK
+2594 
-2602 VEDRA
+2602 
-2607 GNVKQSAPLT
+2607 
-2617 VTVDTHIAID
+2617 
-2627 RIELV
+2627 
-2632 NDSGIPGDNLTNEAR
+2632 
-2647 PHFQVTVP
+2647 
-2655 ADVNG
+2655 
-2660 VRLSIDG
+2660 
-2667 GKTWFD
+2667 
-2673 ATQSAT
+2673 
-2679 SGVWDYTWLTNVANG
+2679 
-2694 PHTLMVEASDK
+2694 
-2705 AGNKTTQKLD
+2705 
-2715 FTIDTILSEPT
+2715 
-2726 ITLDSADDSAAG
+2726 
-2738 DNITNVKMPGFTLG
+2738 
-2752 NIDADVTKVV
+2752 
-2762 VTVAHDGKNQQI
+2762 
-2774 ELIKNG
+2774 
-2780 GVWRFTPGA
+2780 
-2789 AWTDGDYTL
+2789 
-2798 TVKVEDKAGNTNYSA
+2798 
-2813 PLTVTIDTQTSIDR
+2813 
-2827 IELLNDTGIVGDN
+2827 
-2840 LTNEARPQFHI
+2840 
-2851 TVPTDVNS
+2851 
-2859 VQLSLD
+2859 
-2865 GGINWVNATLT
+2865 
-2876 SDGVWEYIWP
+2876 
-2886 TDLVENTYTLTV
+2886 
-2898 KATDVAG
+2898 
-2905 NTATE
+2905 
-2910 TLNFII
+2910 
-2916 DTTLSTPTITLD
+2916 
-2928 SADDSGTANDNK
+2928 
-2940 TNVKTPGFIIGGID
+2940 
-2954 SDVTQVVVQVMRDG
+2954 
-2968 HSEEVE
+2968 
-2974 LTQTNGQWRFV
+2974 
-2985 PGSAWTDGDYTLT
+2985 
-2998 VTVKDEAGNIRH
+2998 
-3010 SAPLTVTI
+3010 
-3018 DTQITIDHIELV
+3018 
-3030 NDSGIPDDNL
+3030 
-3040 TNNVR
+3040 
-3045 PHFQVTV
+3045 
-3052 PTDVNVVR
+3052 VR

-3098 EATDKAGNKTT
+3098 EATDKAGNQTT
-3109 QQLDFI
+3109 QKLDFI
-3115 IDTLLSEPTIVL
+3115 IDTMLSEPTIVL
-3127 DNTDDSGT
+3127 DSTDDSGT
-3135 KGDNLTNVN
+3135 KGDNLTNAN
-3144 KPTFLLGNIDADAR
+3144 KPTFILGNIDADAR

-3197 LTVRVEDDAGNV
+3197 LTVRVEDEAGNV

-3314 TIDTRLSTPTIAMDS
+3314 TIDTRLSTPTITMDS

-3344 RPGFTIGNIDA
+3344 RPGFTIGNIDS
-3355 DAHSVILRITQ
+3355 DAQSVILRITQ

-3414 VVTVDTQTSITDITL
+3414 IVTVDTQTSITDITL

-3440 TNSTRPQFEI
+3440 SNSTRPQFEI

-3471 ATQGIEGVW
+3471 AAQGIEGVW

-3624 RIELVNDSGV
+3624 HIELVNDSGV
-3634 PGDNV
+3634 PGDNI

-3691 QHTLTVEVTDGA
+3691 QHTLIVEVTDGA
-3703 GNKMTET
+3703 GNKMTGT
-3710 LNFTIDITLLTPT
+3710 LDFTIDITLLTPT

-3845 DRPVFDIHQ
+3845 DRPVFDIRQ

-3905 LAGNVKESAPFE
+3905 LAGNVKESAPLE

-3957 VVQVRVTL
+3957 VIQVRVTL

-4190 QHTLLVDVTD
+4190 KHTLLVDVTD

-4308 LRIEIDTQVQIDS
+4308 LQIEIDTQVQIDS

-4534 TTPRF
+4534 TKPRF

-4555 NGVSYS
+4555 NGVSYP

-4615 EPASDTGNSNS
+4615 EPASDTGSSNS

-4658 EVLKQ
+4658 EVLKH

-4726 HEATSLRPE
+4726 YEATSLRPE
-4735 FKGFAEA
+4735 FKGLAEA

-4831 TPTLIGSTLP
+4831 TPTLVGNTLP
-4841 NTIVSIYVDGVKVG
+4841 NAIVSIYVDGVKVG

-4967 DGNYELTFKV
+4967 DGNYVLTFKV

-5074 EDKAGNSQQKEIL
+5074 EDKAGNSQQKDIL

-5298 DDLITNHNKPVLVGT
+5298 DDLITSHNKPVLVGT

-5379 TFIDNPAMVA
+5379 TFIDNPVMMA

-5407 TFSIFGEM
+5407 AFSIYGEM

-5538 EKGHWQM
+5538 DKGHWQM

-5580 THIKVFTSELDDNK
+5580 THIQVFTSELDDNK
-5594 SSSKTE
+5594 SSSKTD
-5600 WWSNSDLITMRG
+5600 WWSNSSTITMRG
-5612 TGEIGATVSLIV
+5612 MGEIGATVSLIV

-5635 ATGRWE
+5635 ANGQWE
-5641 LSTDKLPEG
+5641 LSTDQLPEG
-5650 TYDISLVIEDSA
+5650 KYDITLSIEDNA
-5662 GNRWED
+5662 GNRKEE
-5668 VREIFI
+5668 VHEIFI

-5708 TDSEGN
+5708 TDSNGN

-5752 VPLDIMKEVP
+5752 VPLDIMKETP

-5778 ITRDKQP
+5778 ITRDNQP

-5861 EIALAAGEDNGA
+5861 EIALAAGEGNGA
-5873 SDSDNVTNHTQP
+5873 SDSDNVTNHNHTQP

-5922 FTPPAAWNDGNYTL
+5922 FTPPAAWNDGTYTL

-5941 DRAGNSQQSAS
+5941 DRAGNSLQSAS
-5952 LAVTVDST
+5952 LEVTVDST

-5974 DATAT
+5974 DATPT

-5999 EPSAAEE
+5999 VPSAAEE
-6006 SVVKVT
+6006 SVVKET

-6042 ENIVNVSIMF
+6042 ENIVNVSVMF

-6083 KFIDKDNDFLI
+6083 KFLDKDDDFLI

-6110 AMNVRGKTEDDIND
+6110 AMNARGKTEDDIND

-6134 NNGAID
+6134 NNGAIE

>member
-1 MGNKSIQKFF
+1 MPAFEWVHVQLHQQKGM
-11 ADQNSVIDLSSLGN
+11 I
-25 AKGAKVSLSGPDMN
+25 SLSP
-39 ITTPRGSVII
+39 P
-49 VNGALYSSIKGNN
+49 
-62 LAVKF
+62 
-67 KDKTITGAKILGSVD
+67 TIC
-82 LKDIQLERIDSSLV
+82 
-96 DSAQVEKK
+96 
-104 GNGKR
+104 
-109 RNKKEEEELKKQLDD
+109 
-124 AENAKKEADKA
+124 
-135 KEEAEKAKEAAEKAL
+135 
-150 NEAFEVQNSSK
+150 NS
-161 QIEEML
+161 
-167 QNFLAD
+167 
-173 NVAKDNLA
+173 
-181 QQSDASQQNTQ
+181 
-192 AKATQASKQNDA
+192 
-204 EKVLPQ
+204 
-210 PINKNTSTGK
+210 
-220 SNSSKNEE
+220 
-228 NKLDAESVKEP
+228 
-239 LKVTLALAAESNS
+239 
-252 GSKDDSITNFTKPQF
+252 
-267 VGSTAPNATVII
+267 APNATVII

-448 KNDNITN
+448 KNDSITN

-538 ETTNDSGIVGD
+538 ETTDDSGIVGD

-595 SDSVEGINNLTFTVE
+595 SDSVEGVNNLTFTVE

-624 IDTIAPVPPTV
+624 IDTVAPVPPTV
-635 SLEDYV
+635 SLEDFV

-1060 SVQVWDAMSDT
+1060 SVQVWDAASDT
-1071 QIGVATQQPDGSW
+1071 QIGVATQRPDGSW

-1107 GNKANSAIFD
+1107 GNKANSAVFD

-1181 LNGSWLFIPGNTWA
+1181 LNGSWLFTPGNTWA

-1328 VLDSA
+1328 VLNSA
-1333 DDTGIQGDNMT
+1333 DDTGVQGDNMT

-1377 ATKGT
+1377 ATKGV
-1382 GGWTFTPPTSWADGD
+1382 GGWSFTPTGAWADGD

-1421 DTQIAINNIELVNDS
+1421 DTQIAINSIELVNDS
-1436 GIPDDN
+1436 GIPNDN

-1467 GGKTWFNATQS
+1467 GGKTWFNATQN
-1478 ATPGVWDYIWPDD
+1478 ATPGGWDYIWPDD

-1499 TVEATDEAGNKATQ
+1499 TVEATDEAGNKTTQ

-1563 IVEVMHNGIK
+1563 TVEVMHNGIK

-1674 ATQSATSGVWDYTW
+1674 ATQSATPGVWDYTW

-1711 TQKLDFTIDTIL
+1711 TQKLDFIIDTML

-1877 SDGVWEYI
+1877 PDGVWEYI

-2021 QITIDHIELVNDS
+2021 QIAIDHIELVNDS

-2042 NNVRPHFQV
+2042 N
-2051 TVPTDVNVVR
+2051 
-2061 LSIDGGKTWFNA
+2061 
-2073 TQSATPGVW
+2073 
-2082 DYTWLA
+2082 
-2088 DVGEGKHT
+2088 
-2096 LTVEATD
+2096 EA
-2103 KAGNK
+2103 
-2108 TTQQLDFIIDTL
+2108 
-2120 LSEPTIVLDNTDDSG
+2120 
-2135 TKGDHL
+2135 
-2141 TNVNKPTFLLG
+2141 
-2152 NIDADARYVTV
+2152 
-2163 EVQHGGTKEVLTA
+2163 
-2176 TKDATGNWSV
+2176 
-2186 TPTGTWAD
+2186 
-2194 GDYTLTVRVE
+2194 
-2204 DEAGNEKHSASL
+2204 
-2216 TVTVDTQITIDVIEL
+2216 
-2231 VNDNGIPGDNMTNDA
+2231 
-2246 HPQFRVTVP
+2246 
-2255 GDVNE
+2255 
-2260 VSLSIDGGVT
+2260 
-2270 WVKAT
+2270 
-2275 QSATP
+2275 
-2280 GVWNYTWP
+2280 
-2288 GTVPDGDYTLN
+2288 
-2299 VKATDNAGNTVTE
+2299 
-2312 TLHFTIDTT
+2312 
-2321 LSTPVIVLD
+2321 
-2330 SADDSGVH
+2330 
-2338 GDNMTNHTQ
+2338 
-2347 PTFALQHIDDDA
+2347 
-2359 VRVTVS
+2359 
-2365 VEHGGVTTTFDATKD
+2365 
-2380 AGGWTF
+2380 
-2386 TPTGAWAD
+2386 
-2394 GDYTL
+2394 
-2399 SVSVEDKA
+2399 
-2407 GNTSH
+2407 
-2412 SASLTVTVDTQ
+2412 
-2423 IAINNIELVND
+2423 
-2434 SGIPD
+2434 
-2439 DNLTNNVRPHFQVTV
+2439 
-2454 PTDVN
+2454 
-2459 VVRLS
+2459 
-2464 IDGGKTWFNA
+2464 
-2474 TQSATPGVWDYIWP
+2474 
-2488 DDVADGGYTL
+2488 
-2498 TVEATDEAGN
+2498 
-2508 KATQTLD
+2508 
-2515 FTIDTTLSVPTLSLD
+2515 
-2530 SADDSGI
+2530 
-2537 AGDNITNVKT
+2537 
-2547 PGFTLNNIDT
+2547 
-2557 DVSRVIVEVMHNGI
+2557 
-2571 KQEVPLVQT
+2571 
-2580 GGQWRFAPTSDWAD
+2580 
-2594 GDYILTVK
+2594 
-2602 VEDRA
+2602 
-2607 GNVKQSAPLT
+2607 
-2617 VTVDTHIAID
+2617 
-2627 RIELV
+2627 
-2632 NDSGIPGDNLTNEAR
+2632 
-2647 PHFQVTVP
+2647 
-2655 ADVNG
+2655 
-2660 VRLSIDG
+2660 
-2667 GKTWFD
+2667 
-2673 ATQSAT
+2673 
-2679 SGVWDYTWLTNVANG
+2679 
-2694 PHTLMVEASDK
+2694 
-2705 AGNKTTQKLD
+2705 
-2715 FTIDTILSEPT
+2715 
-2726 ITLDSADDSAAG
+2726 
-2738 DNITNVKMPGFTLG
+2738 
-2752 NIDADVTKVV
+2752 
-2762 VTVAHDGKNQQI
+2762 
-2774 ELIKNG
+2774 
-2780 GVWRFTPGA
+2780 
-2789 AWTDGDYTL
+2789 
-2798 TVKVEDKAGNTNYSA
+2798 
-2813 PLTVTIDTQTSIDR
+2813 
-2827 IELLNDTGIVGDN
+2827 
-2840 LTNEARPQFHI
+2840 
-2851 TVPTDVNS
+2851 
-2859 VQLSLD
+2859 
-2865 GGINWVNATLT
+2865 
-2876 SDGVWEYIWP
+2876 
-2886 TDLVENTYTLTV
+2886 
-2898 KATDVAG
+2898 
-2905 NTATE
+2905 
-2910 TLNFII
+2910 
-2916 DTTLSTPTITLD
+2916 
-2928 SADDSGTANDNK
+2928 
-2940 TNVKTPGFIIGGID
+2940 
-2954 SDVTQVVVQVMRDG
+2954 
-2968 HSEEVE
+2968 
-2974 LTQTNGQWRFV
+2974 
-2985 PGSAWTDGDYTLT
+2985 
-2998 VTVKDEAGNIRH
+2998 
-3010 SAPLTVTI
+3010 
-3018 DTQITIDHIELV
+3018 
-3030 NDSGIPDDNL
+3030 
-3040 TNNVR
+3040 R

-3173 TATKGATGIWSVT
+3173 TAIKDATGNWSVTPTGTWADGDYTLTVRVEDEAGNEKHSASLTVTVDTQITIDAIELVNDNGIPGDNMTNDAHPQFRVTVPGDVNEVSLSIDGGVTWVKATQSATPGVWNYTWPGTVPDGDYTLNVKATDNAGNTVTETLHFTIDTTLSTPVIVLDSADDTGIQGDNMTNRTQPTFNLQHIDDDAVRVTVSVEHGGVTTTFDATKGVGGWTFTPPTSWGAGDYTLSVSVEDKAGNTSHSASLTVTVDTQIAINNIELVNDSGIPDDNLTNNVRPQFQVKVPTDVNEVRLSIDGGKTWFNATQSATPGVWDYTWLADVGEGKHTLTVEATDKAGNQTTQKLDFIIDTLLSEPTIVLDNTDDSGIKGDNLTNANKPTFLLGNIDADARYVTVEVQHGSTKEVLTATKGATGIWSVT

-3197 LTVRVEDDAGNV
+3197 LTVRVEDEAGNV

-3314 TIDTRLSTPTIAMDS
+3314 TIDTRLSTPTITMDS

-3344 RPGFTIGNIDA
+3344 RPGFTIGNIDS
-3355 DAHSVILRITQ
+3355 DAQSVILRITQ

-3414 VVTVDTQTSITDITL
+3414 IVTVDTQTSITDITL

-3471 ATQGIEGVW
+3471 AAQGIEGVW

-3624 RIELVNDSGV
+3624 HIELVNDSGV
-3634 PGDNV
+3634 PGDNI

-3691 QHTLTVEVTDGA
+3691 QHTLIVEVTDGA
-3703 GNKMTET
+3703 GNKMTGT
-3710 LNFTIDITLLTPT
+3710 LDFTIDITLLTPT

-3845 DRPVFDIHQ
+3845 DRPVFDIRQ

-3905 LAGNVKESAPFE
+3905 LAGNVKESAPLE

-3957 VVQVRVTL
+3957 VIQVRVTL

-4190 QHTLLVDVTD
+4190 KHTLLVDVTD

-4308 LRIEIDTQVQIDS
+4308 LQIEIDTQVQIDS

-4534 TTPRF
+4534 TKPRF

-4555 NGVSYS
+4555 NGVSYP

-4615 EPASDTGNSNS
+4615 EPASDTGSSNS

-4658 EVLKQ
+4658 EVLKH

-4726 HEATSLRPE
+4726 YEATSLRPE
-4735 FKGFAEA
+4735 FKGLAEA

-4831 TPTLIGSTLP
+4831 TPTLVGNTLP
-4841 NTIVSIYVDGVKVG
+4841 NAIVSIYVDGVKVG

-4967 DGNYELTFKV
+4967 DGNYVLTFKV

-5032 GSTLTIRNPQGVV
+5032 GSTLTIRNPEGVV

-5074 EDKAGNSQQKEIL
+5074 EDKAGNSQQKDIL

-5298 DDLITNHNKPVLVGT
+5298 DDLITSHNKPVLVGT

-5379 TFIDNPAMVA
+5379 TFIDNPVMMA

-5407 TFSIFGEM
+5407 AFSIYGEM

-5465 TSKTLNFTIDTFN
+5465 TSKTLNFTIDTLN

-5538 EKGHWQM
+5538 DKGHWQM

-5580 THIKVFTSELDDNK
+5580 THIQVFTSELDDNK
-5594 SSSKTE
+5594 SSSKTD
-5600 WWSNSDLITMRG
+5600 WWSNSSTITMRG
-5612 TGEIGATVSLIV
+5612 MGEIGATVSLIV

-5635 ATGRWE
+5635 ANGQWE
-5641 LSTDKLPEG
+5641 LSTDQLPEG
-5650 TYDISLVIEDSA
+5650 KYDITLSIEDNA
-5662 GNRWED
+5662 GNRKEE
-5668 VREIFI
+5668 VHEIFI

-5708 TDSEGN
+5708 TDSNGN

-5752 VPLDIMKEVP
+5752 VPLDIMKETP

-5778 ITRDKQP
+5778 ITRDNQP

-5861 EIALAAGEDNGA
+5861 EIALAAGEGNGA
-5873 SDSDNVTNHTQP
+5873 SDSDNVTNHNHTQP

-5922 FTPPAAWNDGNYTL
+5922 FTPPAAWNDGTYTL

-5941 DRAGNSQQSAS
+5941 DRAGNSLQSAS
-5952 LAVTVDST
+5952 LEVTVDST

-5974 DATAT
+5974 DATPT

-5999 EPSAAEE
+5999 VPSAAEE
-6006 SVVKVT
+6006 SVVKET

-6042 ENIVNVSIMF
+6042 ENIVNVSVMF

-6083 KFIDKDNDFLI
+6083 KFLDKDDDFLI

-6110 AMNVRGKTEDDIND
+6110 AMNARGKTEDDIND

>member
-422 TDSIITDTIAPEKP
+422 TDSIITDTIPPEKP

-1060 SVQVWDAMSDT
+1060 SVQVWDAASDT

-1107 GNKANSAIFD
+1107 GNKANSAVFD

-1382 GGWTFTPPTSWADGD
+1382 GGWSFTPTGAWADGD

-1478 ATPGVWDYIWPDD
+1478 ATPGAWDYIWPDD

-1499 TVEATDEAGNKATQ
+1499 TVEATDKAGNKTTQ
-1513 TLDFTIDTTLSV
+1513 ELDFTIDTTLSV

-2021 QITIDHIELVNDS
+2021 QIAIDHIELVNDS

-2042 NNVRPHFQV
+2042 NEARPHFQV

-2108 TTQQLDFIIDTL
+2108 TTQQLDFIIDTM

-2135 TKGDHL
+2135 TKGDNL

-2216 TVTVDTQITIDVIEL
+2216 TVTVDTQITIDAIEL

-2321 LSTPVIVLD
+2321 LSVPVIVLN
-2330 SADDSGVH
+2330 SADDTGVQ
-2338 GDNMTNHTQ
+2338 GDNMTNSSQ

-2365 VEHGGVTTTFDATKD
+2365 VEHGGVTTTFDATKGV
-2380 AGGWTF
+2380 GGWSF

-2439 DNLTNNVRPHFQVTV
+2439 DNLTNNVRPHFQVKV

-2459 VVRLS
+2459 
-2464 IDGGKTWFNA
+2464 
-2474 TQSATPGVWDYIWP
+2474 
-2488 DDVADGGYTL
+2488 
-2498 TVEATDEAGN
+2498 E
-2508 KATQTLD
+2508 
-2515 FTIDTTLSVPTLSLD
+2515 
-2530 SADDSGI
+2530 
-2537 AGDNITNVKT
+2537 
-2547 PGFTLNNIDT
+2547 
-2557 DVSRVIVEVMHNGI
+2557 
-2571 KQEVPLVQT
+2571 
-2580 GGQWRFAPTSDWAD
+2580 
-2594 GDYILTVK
+2594 
-2602 VEDRA
+2602 
-2607 GNVKQSAPLT
+2607 
-2617 VTVDTHIAID
+2617 
-2627 RIELV
+2627 
-2632 NDSGIPGDNLTNEAR
+2632 
-2647 PHFQVTVP
+2647 
-2655 ADVNG
+2655 
-2660 VRLSIDG
+2660 
-2667 GKTWFD
+2667 
-2673 ATQSAT
+2673 
-2679 SGVWDYTWLTNVANG
+2679 
-2694 PHTLMVEASDK
+2694 
-2705 AGNKTTQKLD
+2705 
-2715 FTIDTILSEPT
+2715 
-2726 ITLDSADDSAAG
+2726 
-2738 DNITNVKMPGFTLG
+2738 
-2752 NIDADVTKVV
+2752 
-2762 VTVAHDGKNQQI
+2762 
-2774 ELIKNG
+2774 
-2780 GVWRFTPGA
+2780 
-2789 AWTDGDYTL
+2789 
-2798 TVKVEDKAGNTNYSA
+2798 
-2813 PLTVTIDTQTSIDR
+2813 
-2827 IELLNDTGIVGDN
+2827 
-2840 LTNEARPQFHI
+2840 
-2851 TVPTDVNS
+2851 
-2859 VQLSLD
+2859 
-2865 GGINWVNATLT
+2865 
-2876 SDGVWEYIWP
+2876 
-2886 TDLVENTYTLTV
+2886 
-2898 KATDVAG
+2898 
-2905 NTATE
+2905 
-2910 TLNFII
+2910 
-2916 DTTLSTPTITLD
+2916 
-2928 SADDSGTANDNK
+2928 
-2940 TNVKTPGFIIGGID
+2940 
-2954 SDVTQVVVQVMRDG
+2954 
-2968 HSEEVE
+2968 
-2974 LTQTNGQWRFV
+2974 
-2985 PGSAWTDGDYTLT
+2985 
-2998 VTVKDEAGNIRH
+2998 
-3010 SAPLTVTI
+3010 
-3018 DTQITIDHIELV
+3018 
-3030 NDSGIPDDNL
+3030 
-3040 TNNVR
+3040 
-3045 PHFQVTV
+3045 
-3052 PTDVNVVR
+3052 VR

-3098 EATDKAGNKTT
+3098 EATDKAGNQTT
-3109 QQLDFI
+3109 QKLDFI
-3115 IDTLLSEPTIVL
+3115 IDTMLSEPTIVL
-3127 DNTDDSGT
+3127 DSTDDSGT
-3135 KGDNLTNVN
+3135 KGDNLTNAN
-3144 KPTFLLGNIDADAR
+3144 KPTFILGNIDADAR
-3158 YVTVEVQHG
+3158 YVTVEVQYG

-3186 PTGTWADGDYT
+3186 PTGTWADGDYM

-3314 TIDTRLSTPTIAMDS
+3314 TIDTRLSTPTITMDS

-3344 RPGFTIGNIDA
+3344 RPGFTIGNIDS
-3355 DAHSVILRITQ
+3355 DAQSVILRITQ

-3414 VVTVDTQTSITDITL
+3414 IVTVDTQTSITDITL

-3471 ATQGIEGVW
+3471 AAQGIEGVW

-3624 RIELVNDSGV
+3624 HIELVNDSGV

-3710 LNFTIDITLLTPT
+3710 LNFTIDITLMTPT

-4308 LRIEIDTQVQIDS
+4308 LKIEIDTQVQIDS

-4466 AGNKWLFTPDTPL
+4466 ADNKWLFTPDTPL

-4534 TTPRF
+4534 TKPRF

-4555 NGVSYS
+4555 NGVSYP

-4893 STAVDVTIDTEVAE
+4893 STAVDLTIDTEVAE

-5298 DDLITNHNKPVLVGT
+5298 DDLITSHNKPVLVGT

-5379 TFIDNPAMVA
+5379 TFIDNPVMMA

-5407 TFSIFGEM
+5407 AFSIYGEM

-5465 TSKTLNFTIDTFN
+5465 TSKTLNFTIDTLN

-5580 THIKVFTSELDDNK
+5580 THIQVFTSELDDNK
-5594 SSSKTE
+5594 SSSKTD
-5600 WWSNSDLITMRG
+5600 WWSNSSTITMRG
-5612 TGEIGATVSLIV
+5612 MGEIGATVSLIV

-5635 ATGRWE
+5635 ANGQWE
-5641 LSTDKLPEG
+5641 LSTDQLPEG
-5650 TYDISLVIEDSA
+5650 KYDITLSIEDNA
-5662 GNRWED
+5662 GNRKEE
-5668 VREIFI
+5668 VHEIFI

-5708 TDSEGN
+5708 TDSNGN

-5752 VPLDIMKEVP
+5752 VSLDIMKEVP

-5861 EIALAAGEDNGA
+5861 EIALAAGEDNGV

-5909 DIYQATQGADGWT
+5909 DTYQATQGADGWT
-5922 FTPPAAWNDGNYTL
+5922 FTPPAAWNDGTYTL

-5974 DATAT
+5974 DATPT
-5979 AVTPP
+5979 AVTPL
-5984 ESETVNAESATHLRT
+5984 ESETVNAESDTHLRT
-5999 EPSAAEE
+5999 VPSAAEE
-6006 SVVKVT
+6006 SVVKET

-6042 ENIVNVSIMF
+6042 ENIVNVSVMF

-6110 AMNVRGKTEDDIND
+6110 TMNARGKAEDDIND

>member
-1 MGNKSIQKFF
+1 M
-11 ADQNSVIDLSSLGN
+11 
-25 AKGAKVSLSGPDMN
+25 
-39 ITTPRGSVII
+39 
-49 VNGALYSSIKGNN
+49 
-62 LAVKF
+62 
-67 KDKTITGAKILGSVD
+67 
-82 LKDIQLERIDSSLV
+82 
-96 DSAQVEKK
+96 
-104 GNGKR
+104 
-109 RNKKEEEELKKQLDD
+109 
-124 AENAKKEADKA
+124 
-135 KEEAEKAKEAAEKAL
+135 
-150 NEAFEVQNSSK
+150 
-161 QIEEML
+161 
-167 QNFLAD
+167 
-173 NVAKDNLA
+173 
-181 QQSDASQQNTQ
+181 
-192 AKATQASKQNDA
+192 
-204 EKVLPQ
+204 
-210 PINKNTSTGK
+210 NKNTSTGK

-538 ETTNDSGIVGD
+538 ETTDDSGIVGD

-595 SDSVEGINNLTFTVE
+595 SDSVEGVNNLTFTVE

-624 IDTIAPVPPTV
+624 IDTVAPVPPTV
-635 SLEDYV
+635 SLEDFV

-1035 GISDDN
+1035 GIADDN

-1107 GNKANSAIFD
+1107 GNKANSAVFD

-1382 GGWTFTPPTSWADGD
+1382 GGWSFTPTGAWADGD

-1436 GIPDDN
+1436 GIPNDN

-1478 ATPGVWDYIWPDD
+1478 ATPGAWDYIWPDD

-1499 TVEATDEAGNKATQ
+1499 TVEATDKAGNKTTQ
-1513 TLDFTIDTTLSV
+1513 ELDFTIDTTLSV

-2120 LSEPTIVLDNTDDSG
+2120 LSEPTIVLDSTDDSG
-2135 TKGDHL
+2135 TKGDNL

-2231 VNDNGIPGDNMTNDA
+2231 VNGNGIPGDNMTNDA

-2321 LSTPVIVLD
+2321 LSVPVIVLN
-2330 SADDSGVH
+2330 SADDTGVQ
-2338 GDNMTNHTQ
+2338 GDNMTNSTQ

-2365 VEHGGVTTTFDATKD
+2365 VEHGGVTTTFDATKGV
-2380 AGGWTF
+2380 GGWSF

-2439 DNLTNNVRPHFQVTV
+2439 DNLTNNVRPHFQVKV

-2459 VVRLS
+2459 
-2464 IDGGKTWFNA
+2464 
-2474 TQSATPGVWDYIWP
+2474 
-2488 DDVADGGYTL
+2488 
-2498 TVEATDEAGN
+2498 E
-2508 KATQTLD
+2508 
-2515 FTIDTTLSVPTLSLD
+2515 
-2530 SADDSGI
+2530 
-2537 AGDNITNVKT
+2537 
-2547 PGFTLNNIDT
+2547 
-2557 DVSRVIVEVMHNGI
+2557 
-2571 KQEVPLVQT
+2571 
-2580 GGQWRFAPTSDWAD
+2580 
-2594 GDYILTVK
+2594 
-2602 VEDRA
+2602 
-2607 GNVKQSAPLT
+2607 
-2617 VTVDTHIAID
+2617 
-2627 RIELV
+2627 
-2632 NDSGIPGDNLTNEAR
+2632 
-2647 PHFQVTVP
+2647 
-2655 ADVNG
+2655 
-2660 VRLSIDG
+2660 
-2667 GKTWFD
+2667 
-2673 ATQSAT
+2673 
-2679 SGVWDYTWLTNVANG
+2679 
-2694 PHTLMVEASDK
+2694 
-2705 AGNKTTQKLD
+2705 
-2715 FTIDTILSEPT
+2715 
-2726 ITLDSADDSAAG
+2726 
-2738 DNITNVKMPGFTLG
+2738 
-2752 NIDADVTKVV
+2752 
-2762 VTVAHDGKNQQI
+2762 
-2774 ELIKNG
+2774 
-2780 GVWRFTPGA
+2780 
-2789 AWTDGDYTL
+2789 
-2798 TVKVEDKAGNTNYSA
+2798 
-2813 PLTVTIDTQTSIDR
+2813 
-2827 IELLNDTGIVGDN
+2827 
-2840 LTNEARPQFHI
+2840 
-2851 TVPTDVNS
+2851 
-2859 VQLSLD
+2859 
-2865 GGINWVNATLT
+2865 
-2876 SDGVWEYIWP
+2876 
-2886 TDLVENTYTLTV
+2886 
-2898 KATDVAG
+2898 
-2905 NTATE
+2905 
-2910 TLNFII
+2910 
-2916 DTTLSTPTITLD
+2916 
-2928 SADDSGTANDNK
+2928 
-2940 TNVKTPGFIIGGID
+2940 
-2954 SDVTQVVVQVMRDG
+2954 
-2968 HSEEVE
+2968 
-2974 LTQTNGQWRFV
+2974 
-2985 PGSAWTDGDYTLT
+2985 
-2998 VTVKDEAGNIRH
+2998 
-3010 SAPLTVTI
+3010 
-3018 DTQITIDHIELV
+3018 
-3030 NDSGIPDDNL
+3030 
-3040 TNNVR
+3040 
-3045 PHFQVTV
+3045 
-3052 PTDVNVVR
+3052 VR

-3098 EATDKAGNKTT
+3098 EATDKAGNQTT
-3109 QQLDFI
+3109 QKLDFI
-3115 IDTLLSEPTIVL
+3115 IDTMLSEPTIVL
-3127 DNTDDSGT
+3127 DSTDDSGT
-3135 KGDNLTNVN
+3135 KGDNLTNAN
-3144 KPTFLLGNIDADAR
+3144 KPTFILGNIDADAR
-3158 YVTVEVQHG
+3158 YVTVEVQYG

-3314 TIDTRLSTPTIAMDS
+3314 TIDTRLSTPTITMDS

-3344 RPGFTIGNIDA
+3344 RPGFTIGNIDS
-3355 DAHSVILRITQ
+3355 DAQSVILRITQ

-3414 VVTVDTQTSITDITL
+3414 IVTVDTQTSITDITL

-3471 ATQGIEGVW
+3471 AAQGIEGVW

-3624 RIELVNDSGV
+3624 HIELVNDSGV

-3710 LNFTIDITLLTPT
+3710 LNFTIDITLMTPT

-3845 DRPVFDIHQ
+3845 DRPVFDIRQ

-4308 LRIEIDTQVQIDS
+4308 LKIEIDTQVQIDS

-4534 TTPRF
+4534 TKPRF

-4555 NGVSYS
+4555 NGVSYP

-4893 STAVDVTIDTEVAE
+4893 STAVDLTIDTEVAE

-5298 DDLITNHNKPVLVGT
+5298 DDLITSHNKPVLVGT

-5379 TFIDNPAMVA
+5379 TFIDNPVMMA

-5407 TFSIFGEM
+5407 AFSIYGEM

-5465 TSKTLNFTIDTFN
+5465 TSKTLNFTIDTLN

-5538 EKGHWQM
+5538 DKGHWQM

-5580 THIKVFTSELDDNK
+5580 THIQVFTSELDDNK
-5594 SSSKTE
+5594 SSSKTD
-5600 WWSNSDLITMRG
+5600 WWSNSSTITMRG
-5612 TGEIGATVSLIV
+5612 MGEIGATVSLIV

-5635 ATGRWE
+5635 ANGQWE
-5641 LSTDKLPEG
+5641 LSTDQLPEG
-5650 TYDISLVIEDSA
+5650 KYDITLSIEDNA
-5662 GNRWED
+5662 GNRKEE
-5668 VREIFI
+5668 VHEIFI

-5708 TDSEGN
+5708 TDSNGN

-5922 FTPPAAWNDGNYTL
+5922 FTPPAAWNDGTYTL

-5969 DDASD
+5969 NDASD

-5999 EPSAAEE
+5999 VPSVAEE
-6006 SVVKVT
+6006 SVVKET

-6042 ENIVNVSIMF
+6042 ENIVNVSVMF

-6083 KFIDKDNDFLI
+6083 KFIDKDDDFLI

-6110 AMNVRGKTEDDIND
+6110 AMNARGKAEDDIND

>member
-161 QIEEML
+161 QMEEML
-167 QNFLAD
+167 QEFLAD

-396 KDNELSEGENSIK
+396 RDNELSEGENSIK

-422 TDSIITDTIAPEKP
+422 TDSIITDTIPPEKP
-436 TIELDDSSDSGI
+436 TIELDDNSDSGI

-538 ETTNDSGIVGD
+538 ETTDDSGIVGD

-624 IDTIAPVPPTV
+624 IDTIAPLPPTV

-723 QTEVVPPKAEL
+723 QTEVVSPKAEL

-959 VKLYIDGALIAE
+959 VKLYVDGALIAE

-1035 GISDDN
+1035 GIADDN

-1107 GNKANSAIFD
+1107 GNKANSAVFD

-1181 LNGSWLFIPGNTWA
+1181 LNGSWLFTPGNTWA

-1210 NTNYSAP
+1210 NTSYSAP

-1328 VLDSA
+1328 VLNSA
-1333 DDTGIQGDNMT
+1333 DDTGVQGDNMT
-1344 NSTQPTFALQH
+1344 NRTQPTFALQH

-1382 GGWTFTPPTSWADGD
+1382 GGWTFTPTASWTDGD

-1436 GIPDDN
+1436 GIPNDN

-1467 GGKTWFNATQS
+1467 GGKTWVTAAQK
-1478 ATPGVWDYIWPDD
+1478 AAGVWEYIWPDD
-1491 VADGGYTL
+1491 VTDGSHTL

-1544 NVKTPGFTLNNID
+1544 SVKTPGFTLNNID

-1631 LVNDSGIPGDNL
+1631 LVNDSGIPDDNL

-1701 EASDKAGNKT
+1701 EATDKAGNKT
-1711 TQKLDFTIDTIL
+1711 TQKLDFIIDTLL

-2021 QITIDHIELVNDS
+2021 QIAIDHIELVNDS
-2034 GIPDDNLT
+2034 GIPNDNLT

-2108 TTQQLDFIIDTL
+2108 TTQKLDFIIDTL
-2120 LSEPTIVLDNTDDSG
+2120 LSEPTIVLDSTDDSG
-2135 TKGDHL
+2135 TKGDNL

-2204 DEAGNEKHSASL
+2204 DDAGNVKYSASL

-2231 VNDNGIPGDNMTNDA
+2231 VNDSGTRGDNLTNDA
-2246 HPQFRVTVP
+2246 NPHFRITVP

-2275 QSATP
+2275 QSVTP

-2338 GDNMTNHTQ
+2338 GDNMTNRTQ
-2347 PTFALQHIDDDA
+2347 PTFALQQIDDDA

-2365 VEHGGVTTTFDATKD
+2365 VEHGGVTTTFDATKGT
-2380 AGGWTF
+2380 GGWTF

-2474 TQSATPGVWDYIWP
+2474 TQSATPGVWDY
-2488 DDVADGGYTL
+2488 
-2498 TVEATDEAGN
+2498 
-2508 KATQTLD
+2508 
-2515 FTIDTTLSVPTLSLD
+2515 
-2530 SADDSGI
+2530 
-2537 AGDNITNVKT
+2537 
-2547 PGFTLNNIDT
+2547 
-2557 DVSRVIVEVMHNGI
+2557 
-2571 KQEVPLVQT
+2571 
-2580 GGQWRFAPTSDWAD
+2580 
-2594 GDYILTVK
+2594 
-2602 VEDRA
+2602 
-2607 GNVKQSAPLT
+2607 
-2617 VTVDTHIAID
+2617 
-2627 RIELV
+2627 
-2632 NDSGIPGDNLTNEAR
+2632 
-2647 PHFQVTVP
+2647 
-2655 ADVNG
+2655 
-2660 VRLSIDG
+2660 
-2667 GKTWFD
+2667 
-2673 ATQSAT
+2673 
-2679 SGVWDYTWLTNVANG
+2679 
-2694 PHTLMVEASDK
+2694 
-2705 AGNKTTQKLD
+2705 
-2715 FTIDTILSEPT
+2715 
-2726 ITLDSADDSAAG
+2726 
-2738 DNITNVKMPGFTLG
+2738 
-2752 NIDADVTKVV
+2752 
-2762 VTVAHDGKNQQI
+2762 
-2774 ELIKNG
+2774 
-2780 GVWRFTPGA
+2780 
-2789 AWTDGDYTL
+2789 
-2798 TVKVEDKAGNTNYSA
+2798 
-2813 PLTVTIDTQTSIDR
+2813 
-2827 IELLNDTGIVGDN
+2827 
-2840 LTNEARPQFHI
+2840 
-2851 TVPTDVNS
+2851 
-2859 VQLSLD
+2859 
-2865 GGINWVNATLT
+2865 
-2876 SDGVWEYIWP
+2876 
-2886 TDLVENTYTLTV
+2886 
-2898 KATDVAG
+2898 
-2905 NTATE
+2905 
-2910 TLNFII
+2910 
-2916 DTTLSTPTITLD
+2916 
-2928 SADDSGTANDNK
+2928 
-2940 TNVKTPGFIIGGID
+2940 
-2954 SDVTQVVVQVMRDG
+2954 
-2968 HSEEVE
+2968 
-2974 LTQTNGQWRFV
+2974 
-2985 PGSAWTDGDYTLT
+2985 
-2998 VTVKDEAGNIRH
+2998 
-3010 SAPLTVTI
+3010 
-3018 DTQITIDHIELV
+3018 
-3030 NDSGIPDDNL
+3030 
-3040 TNNVR
+3040 
-3045 PHFQVTV
+3045 
-3052 PTDVNVVR
+3052 
-3060 LSIDGGKTWFNATQS
+3060 
-3075 ATPGVWDYTWLADV
+3075 TWLADV

-3098 EATDKAGNKTT
+3098 EATDKAGNQTT

-3158 YVTVEVQHG
+3158 YVTVEVLHG

-3396 LTVEVTDNAGNVR
+3396 LTVEVQDNAGNVR

-3414 VVTVDTQTSITDITL
+3414 IVTVDTQTSITDITL

-3471 ATQGIEGVW
+3471 AAQGIEGVW

-3488 GDGKHTL
+3488 GDGKHIL

-4063 VTIDGHDYNATK
+4063 VTIDGHDYNAIK

-4308 LRIEIDTQVQIDS
+4308 LQIEIDTQVQIDS

-4367 SKNAAGQWEFTAGSA
+4367 SKNAAGQWQFTAGSA

-4502 SFTIDTIVSDPSID
+4502 SFTIDTVVSDPRID

-4524 ESAVDNITSV
+4524 ESAVDNITSI
-4534 TTPRF
+4534 TKPRF

-4555 NGVSYS
+4555 NGVSYP

-4615 EPASDTGNSNS
+4615 EPASDTGSSNS

-4658 EVLKQ
+4658 EVLKH

-4726 HEATSLRPE
+4726 YEATSLRPE
-4735 FKGFAEA
+4735 FKGLAEA

-4831 TPTLIGSTLP
+4831 TPTLVGNTLP
-4841 NTIVSIYVDGVKVG
+4841 NAIVSIYVDGVKVG

-4942 NGVEKAIAYTTGAGH
+4942 NGVEKAIAYTTGTGH

-5074 EDKAGNSQQKEIL
+5074 EDKAGNSQQKDIL

-5242 WRAPILLQDDGTF
+5242 WRAPILLQDDGKF

-5298 DDLITNHNKPVLVGT
+5298 DDLITSHNKPVLVGT

-5379 TFIDNPAMVA
+5379 TFIDNPVMMA

-5407 TFSIFGEM
+5407 AFSIFGEM

-5538 EKGHWQM
+5538 DKGHWQM

-5580 THIKVFTSELDDNK
+5580 THIQVFTSELDDNK
-5594 SSSKTE
+5594 SSSKTD
-5600 WWSNSDLITMRG
+5600 WWSNSSTITMRG
-5612 TGEIGATVSLIV
+5612 MGEIGATVSLIV

-5635 ATGRWE
+5635 ANGQWE
-5641 LSTDKLPEG
+5641 LSTDQLPEG
-5650 TYDISLVIEDSA
+5650 KYDITLSIEDNA
-5662 GNRWED
+5662 GNRKEE
-5668 VREIFI
+5668 VHEIFI

-5708 TDSEGN
+5708 TDSNGN

-5752 VPLDIMKEVP
+5752 VSLDIMKETP

-5771 SGTVGDN
+5771 SGTAGDN
-5778 ITRDKQP
+5778 ITRDNQP

-5873 SDSDNVTNHTQP
+5873 SDSDNVTNHNHTQP

-5909 DIYQATQGADGWT
+5909 DTYQATQGADGWT
-5922 FTPPAAWNDGNYTL
+5922 FTPPAAWNDGTYTL

-5941 DRAGNSQQSAS
+5941 DRAGNSLQSAS
-5952 LAVTVDST
+5952 LEVTVDST

-5974 DATAT
+5974 DATPT

-5999 EPSAAEE
+5999 VASAAEE
-6006 SVVKVT
+6006 SVVKET

-6042 ENIVNVSIMF
+6042 ENIVNVSVMF

-6083 KFIDKDNDFLI
+6083 KFIDKDDDFLI

-6110 AMNVRGKTEDDIND
+6110 AMNARGKTEDDIND

>member
-1035 GISDDN
+1035 GIADDN

-1060 SVQVWDAMSDT
+1060 SVQVWDAASDT

-1107 GNKANSAIFD
+1107 GNKANSAVFD

-1382 GGWTFTPPTSWADGD
+1382 GGWSFTPTGAWADGD

-1478 ATPGVWDYIWPDD
+1478 ATPGAWDYIWPDD

-1499 TVEATDEAGNKATQ
+1499 TVEATDKAGNKTTQ
-1513 TLDFTIDTTLSV
+1513 ELDFTIDTTLSV

-1631 LVNDSGIPGDNL
+1631 LVNDSGIPDDNL

-1701 EASDKAGNKT
+1701 EATDKAGNKT

-1786 TPGAAWTDGDYT
+1786 TPGAAWTDGNYT

-2021 QITIDHIELVNDS
+2021 QI
-2034 GIPDDNLT
+2034 
-2042 NNVRPHFQV
+2042 
-2051 TVPTDVNVVR
+2051 
-2061 LSIDGGKTWFNA
+2061 A
-2073 TQSATPGVW
+2073 
-2082 DYTWLA
+2082 
-2088 DVGEGKHT
+2088 
-2096 LTVEATD
+2096 
-2103 KAGNK
+2103 
-2108 TTQQLDFIIDTL
+2108 
-2120 LSEPTIVLDNTDDSG
+2120 
-2135 TKGDHL
+2135 
-2141 TNVNKPTFLLG
+2141 
-2152 NIDADARYVTV
+2152 
-2163 EVQHGGTKEVLTA
+2163 
-2176 TKDATGNWSV
+2176 
-2186 TPTGTWAD
+2186 
-2194 GDYTLTVRVE
+2194 
-2204 DEAGNEKHSASL
+2204 
-2216 TVTVDTQITIDVIEL
+2216 
-2231 VNDNGIPGDNMTNDA
+2231 
-2246 HPQFRVTVP
+2246 
-2255 GDVNE
+2255 
-2260 VSLSIDGGVT
+2260 
-2270 WVKAT
+2270 
-2275 QSATP
+2275 
-2280 GVWNYTWP
+2280 
-2288 GTVPDGDYTLN
+2288 
-2299 VKATDNAGNTVTE
+2299 
-2312 TLHFTIDTT
+2312 
-2321 LSTPVIVLD
+2321 
-2330 SADDSGVH
+2330 
-2338 GDNMTNHTQ
+2338 
-2347 PTFALQHIDDDA
+2347 
-2359 VRVTVS
+2359 
-2365 VEHGGVTTTFDATKD
+2365 
-2380 AGGWTF
+2380 
-2386 TPTGAWAD
+2386 
-2394 GDYTL
+2394 
-2399 SVSVEDKA
+2399 
-2407 GNTSH
+2407 
-2412 SASLTVTVDTQ
+2412 
-2423 IAINNIELVND
+2423 
-2434 SGIPD
+2434 
-2439 DNLTNNVRPHFQVTV
+2439 
-2454 PTDVN
+2454 
-2459 VVRLS
+2459 
-2464 IDGGKTWFNA
+2464 
-2474 TQSATPGVWDYIWP
+2474 
-2488 DDVADGGYTL
+2488 
-2498 TVEATDEAGN
+2498 
-2508 KATQTLD
+2508 
-2515 FTIDTTLSVPTLSLD
+2515 
-2530 SADDSGI
+2530 
-2537 AGDNITNVKT
+2537 
-2547 PGFTLNNIDT
+2547 
-2557 DVSRVIVEVMHNGI
+2557 
-2571 KQEVPLVQT
+2571 
-2580 GGQWRFAPTSDWAD
+2580 
-2594 GDYILTVK
+2594 
-2602 VEDRA
+2602 
-2607 GNVKQSAPLT
+2607 
-2617 VTVDTHIAID
+2617 
-2627 RIELV
+2627 
-2632 NDSGIPGDNLTNEAR
+2632 
-2647 PHFQVTVP
+2647 
-2655 ADVNG
+2655 
-2660 VRLSIDG
+2660 
-2667 GKTWFD
+2667 
-2673 ATQSAT
+2673 
-2679 SGVWDYTWLTNVANG
+2679 
-2694 PHTLMVEASDK
+2694 
-2705 AGNKTTQKLD
+2705 
-2715 FTIDTILSEPT
+2715 
-2726 ITLDSADDSAAG
+2726 
-2738 DNITNVKMPGFTLG
+2738 
-2752 NIDADVTKVV
+2752 
-2762 VTVAHDGKNQQI
+2762 
-2774 ELIKNG
+2774 
-2780 GVWRFTPGA
+2780 
-2789 AWTDGDYTL
+2789 
-2798 TVKVEDKAGNTNYSA
+2798 
-2813 PLTVTIDTQTSIDR
+2813 
-2827 IELLNDTGIVGDN
+2827 
-2840 LTNEARPQFHI
+2840 
-2851 TVPTDVNS
+2851 
-2859 VQLSLD
+2859 
-2865 GGINWVNATLT
+2865 
-2876 SDGVWEYIWP
+2876 
-2886 TDLVENTYTLTV
+2886 
-2898 KATDVAG
+2898 
-2905 NTATE
+2905 
-2910 TLNFII
+2910 
-2916 DTTLSTPTITLD
+2916 
-2928 SADDSGTANDNK
+2928 
-2940 TNVKTPGFIIGGID
+2940 
-2954 SDVTQVVVQVMRDG
+2954 
-2968 HSEEVE
+2968 
-2974 LTQTNGQWRFV
+2974 
-2985 PGSAWTDGDYTLT
+2985 
-2998 VTVKDEAGNIRH
+2998 
-3010 SAPLTVTI
+3010 
-3018 DTQITIDHIELV
+3018 IDHIELV

-3173 TATKGATGIWSVT
+3173 TATKDATGNWSVTPTGTWADGDYTLTVRVEDEAGNEKHSASLTVTVDTQITIDAIELVNDNGIPGDNMTNDAHPQFRVTVPGDVNEVSLSIDGGVTWVKATQSATPGVWNYTWPGTVPDGDYTLNVKATDNAGNTVTETLHFTIDTTLSVPVIVLNSADDTGVQGDNMTNSTQPTFALQHIDDDAVRVTVSVEHGGVTTTFDATKGVGGWSFTPTGAWADGDYTLSVSVEDKAGNTSHSASLTVTVDTQIAINNIELVNDSGIPDDNLTNNVRPHFQVKVPTDVNEVRLSIDGGKTWFNATQSATPGVWDYTWLADVGEGKHTLTVEATDKAGNQTTQKLDFIIDTMLSEPTIVLDSTDDSGTKGDNLTNANKPTFILGNIDADARYVTVEVQYGGTKEVLTATKGATGIWSVT
-3186 PTGTWADGDYT
+3186 PTGTWADGDYM

-3314 TIDTRLSTPTIAMDS
+3314 TIDTRLSTPTITMDS

-3344 RPGFTIGNIDA
+3344 RPGFTIGNIDS
-3355 DAHSVILRITQ
+3355 DAQSVILRITQ

-3414 VVTVDTQTSITDITL
+3414 IVTVDTQTSITDITL

-3471 ATQGIEGVW
+3471 AAQGIEGVW

-3624 RIELVNDSGV
+3624 HIELVNDSGV

-3710 LNFTIDITLLTPT
+3710 LNFTIDITLMTPT

-3845 DRPVFDIHQ
+3845 DRPVFDIRQ

-4308 LRIEIDTQVQIDS
+4308 LKIEIDTQVQIDS

-4416 LSVVMLDD
+4416 LSIVMLDD

-4534 TTPRF
+4534 TKPRF

-4555 NGVSYS
+4555 NGVSYP

-4831 TPTLIGSTLP
+4831 TPTLVGNTLP
-4841 NTIVSIYVDGVKVG
+4841 NAIVSIYVDGVKVG

-4967 DGNYELTFKV
+4967 DGNYVLTFKV

-5032 GSTLTIRNPQGVV
+5032 GSTLTIRSPQGVV

-5074 EDKAGNSQQKEIL
+5074 EDKAGNSQQKDIL

-5407 TFSIFGEM
+5407 TFSISGEM

-5538 EKGHWQM
+5538 DKGHWQM

-5580 THIKVFTSELDDNK
+5580 THIQVFTSELDDNK
-5594 SSSKTE
+5594 SSSKTD
-5600 WWSNSDLITMRG
+5600 WWSNSSTITMRG
-5612 TGEIGATVSLIV
+5612 MGEIGATVSLIV

-5635 ATGRWE
+5635 ANGQWE
-5641 LSTDKLPEG
+5641 LSTDQLPEG
-5650 TYDISLVIEDSA
+5650 KYDITLSIEDNA
-5662 GNRWED
+5662 GNRKEE
-5668 VREIFI
+5668 VHEIFI

-5708 TDSEGN
+5708 TDSNGN

-5999 EPSAAEE
+5999 VPSAAEE
-6006 SVVKVT
+6006 SVVKET

-6110 AMNVRGKTEDDIND
+6110 AMNARGKTEDDIND

>member
-39 ITTPRGSVII
+39 ITTPHGSVII

-422 TDSIITDTIAPEKP
+422 TDSIITDTIPPEKP

-635 SLEDYV
+635 SLEDFV

-1060 SVQVWDAMSDT
+1060 SVQVWDAASDT

-1107 GNKANSAIFD
+1107 GNKANSAVFD

-1181 LNGSWLFIPGNTWA
+1181 LNGSWLFTPGNTWA

-1210 NTNYSAP
+1210 NTSYSAP

-1328 VLDSA
+1328 VLNSA
-1333 DDTGIQGDNMT
+1333 DDTGVQGDNMT

-1382 GGWTFTPPTSWADGD
+1382 GGWSFTPTGAWADGD

-1436 GIPDDN
+1436 GIPNDN

-1467 GGKTWFNATQS
+1467 GGKTWFNATQN

-1499 TVEATDEAGNKATQ
+1499 TVEATDEAGNKTTQ

-1631 LVNDSGIPGDNL
+1631 LVNDSGIPDDNL

-2021 QITIDHIELVNDS
+2021 QIAIDHIELVNDS

-2042 NNVRPHFQV
+2042 NEARPHFQV

-2108 TTQQLDFIIDTL
+2108 TTQQLDFIIDTM

-2135 TKGDHL
+2135 TKGDNL

-2163 EVQHGGTKEVLTA
+2163 EVRHGGTKEVLTA

-2216 TVTVDTQITIDVIEL
+2216 TVTVDTQITIDAIEL

-2330 SADDSGVH
+2330 SADDTGIQ
-2338 GDNMTNHTQ
+2338 GDNMTNRTQ
-2347 PTFALQHIDDDA
+2347 PTFNLQHIDDDA

-2365 VEHGGVTTTFDATKD
+2365 VEHGGVTTTFDATKGV
-2380 AGGWTF
+2380 GGWTF
-2386 TPTGAWAD
+2386 TPPTSWGA

-2439 DNLTNNVRPHFQVTV
+2439 DNLTNNVRPHFQVKV

-2459 VVRLS
+2459 
-2464 IDGGKTWFNA
+2464 
-2474 TQSATPGVWDYIWP
+2474 
-2488 DDVADGGYTL
+2488 
-2498 TVEATDEAGN
+2498 E
-2508 KATQTLD
+2508 
-2515 FTIDTTLSVPTLSLD
+2515 
-2530 SADDSGI
+2530 
-2537 AGDNITNVKT
+2537 
-2547 PGFTLNNIDT
+2547 
-2557 DVSRVIVEVMHNGI
+2557 
-2571 KQEVPLVQT
+2571 
-2580 GGQWRFAPTSDWAD
+2580 
-2594 GDYILTVK
+2594 
-2602 VEDRA
+2602 
-2607 GNVKQSAPLT
+2607 
-2617 VTVDTHIAID
+2617 
-2627 RIELV
+2627 
-2632 NDSGIPGDNLTNEAR
+2632 
-2647 PHFQVTVP
+2647 
-2655 ADVNG
+2655 
-2660 VRLSIDG
+2660 
-2667 GKTWFD
+2667 
-2673 ATQSAT
+2673 
-2679 SGVWDYTWLTNVANG
+2679 
-2694 PHTLMVEASDK
+2694 
-2705 AGNKTTQKLD
+2705 
-2715 FTIDTILSEPT
+2715 
-2726 ITLDSADDSAAG
+2726 
-2738 DNITNVKMPGFTLG
+2738 
-2752 NIDADVTKVV
+2752 
-2762 VTVAHDGKNQQI
+2762 
-2774 ELIKNG
+2774 
-2780 GVWRFTPGA
+2780 
-2789 AWTDGDYTL
+2789 
-2798 TVKVEDKAGNTNYSA
+2798 
-2813 PLTVTIDTQTSIDR
+2813 
-2827 IELLNDTGIVGDN
+2827 
-2840 LTNEARPQFHI
+2840 
-2851 TVPTDVNS
+2851 
-2859 VQLSLD
+2859 
-2865 GGINWVNATLT
+2865 
-2876 SDGVWEYIWP
+2876 
-2886 TDLVENTYTLTV
+2886 
-2898 KATDVAG
+2898 
-2905 NTATE
+2905 
-2910 TLNFII
+2910 
-2916 DTTLSTPTITLD
+2916 
-2928 SADDSGTANDNK
+2928 
-2940 TNVKTPGFIIGGID
+2940 
-2954 SDVTQVVVQVMRDG
+2954 
-2968 HSEEVE
+2968 
-2974 LTQTNGQWRFV
+2974 
-2985 PGSAWTDGDYTLT
+2985 
-2998 VTVKDEAGNIRH
+2998 
-3010 SAPLTVTI
+3010 
-3018 DTQITIDHIELV
+3018 
-3030 NDSGIPDDNL
+3030 
-3040 TNNVR
+3040 
-3045 PHFQVTV
+3045 
-3052 PTDVNVVR
+3052 VR

-3098 EATDKAGNKTT
+3098 EATDKAGNQTT
-3109 QQLDFI
+3109 QKLDFI

-3127 DNTDDSGT
+3127 DSTDDSGT
-3135 KGDNLTNVN
+3135 KGDNLTNAN
-3144 KPTFLLGNIDADAR
+3144 KPTFILGNIDADAR

-3278 GIWDYTWPK
+3278 GTWDYTWPK

-3314 TIDTRLSTPTIAMDS
+3314 TIDTRLSTPTITMDS

-3344 RPGFTIGNIDA
+3344 RPGFTIGNIDS
-3355 DAHSVILRITQ
+3355 DAQSVILRITQ

-3414 VVTVDTQTSITDITL
+3414 IVTVDTQTSITDITL

-3471 ATQGIEGVW
+3471 AAQGIEGVW

-3624 RIELVNDSGV
+3624 HIELVNDSGV

-3691 QHTLTVEVTDGA
+3691 QHTLIVEVTDGA
-3703 GNKMTET
+3703 GNKMTGT
-3710 LNFTIDITLLTPT
+3710 LDFTIDITLLTPT

-3845 DRPVFDIHQ
+3845 DRPVFDIRQ

-4308 LRIEIDTQVQIDS
+4308 LKIEIDTQVQIDS

-4534 TTPRF
+4534 TKPRF

-4555 NGVSYS
+4555 NGVSYP

-4893 STAVDVTIDTEVAE
+4893 STAVDLTIDTEVAE

-4967 DGNYELTFKV
+4967 DGNYVLTFKV

-5298 DDLITNHNKPVLVGT
+5298 DDLITSHNKPVLVGT

-5379 TFIDNPAMVA
+5379 TFIDNPVMMA

-5407 TFSIFGEM
+5407 AFSIYGEM

-5465 TSKTLNFTIDTFN
+5465 TSKTLNFTIDTLN

-5538 EKGHWQM
+5538 DKGHWQM

-5580 THIKVFTSELDDNK
+5580 THIQVFTSELDDNK
-5594 SSSKTE
+5594 SSSKTD
-5600 WWSNSDLITMRG
+5600 WWSNSSTITMRG
-5612 TGEIGATVSLIV
+5612 MGEIGATVSLIV

-5635 ATGRWE
+5635 ANGKWE
-5641 LSTDKLPEG
+5641 LSTDQLPEG
-5650 TYDISLVIEDSA
+5650 KYDITLSIEDNA
-5662 GNRWED
+5662 GNRKEE
-5668 VREIFI
+5668 VHEIFI

-5708 TDSEGN
+5708 TDSNGN

-5922 FTPPAAWNDGNYTL
+5922 FTPPAAWNDGTYTL

-5969 DDASD
+5969 NDASD

-5999 EPSAAEE
+5999 VPSVAEE
-6006 SVVKVT
+6006 SVVKET

-6042 ENIVNVSIMF
+6042 ENIVNVSVMF

-6083 KFIDKDNDFLI
+6083 KFIDKDDDFLI

-6110 AMNVRGKTEDDIND
+6110 AMNARGKTEDDIND

>member
-109 RNKKEEEELKKQLDD
+109 RNKKEEEELKKQLDE

-161 QIEEML
+161 QMEEML
-167 QNFLAD
+167 QEFLAD

-448 KNDNITN
+448 KNDSITN

-538 ETTNDSGIVGD
+538 ETTDDSGIVGD

-595 SDSVEGINNLTFTVE
+595 SDSVEGVNNLTFTVE

-624 IDTIAPVPPTV
+624 IDTVAPVPPTV
-635 SLEDYV
+635 SLEDFV

-1035 GISDDN
+1035 GIADDN

-1107 GNKANSAIFD
+1107 GNKANSAVFD

-1181 LNGSWLFIPGNTWA
+1181 LNGSWLFTPGNTWA

-1382 GGWTFTPPTSWADGD
+1382 GGWSFTPTGAWADGD

-1436 GIPDDN
+1436 GIPNDN

-1478 ATPGVWDYIWPDD
+1478 ATPGAWDYIWPDD

-1499 TVEATDEAGNKATQ
+1499 TVEATDKAGNKTTQ
-1513 TLDFTIDTTLSV
+1513 ELDFTIDTTLSV

-1563 IVEVMHNGIK
+1563 TVEVMHNGIK

-1582 GQWRFAPTSDWAD
+1582 GHWRFAPTSDWAD

-1674 ATQSATSGVWDYTW
+1674 ATQSATPGVWDYTW

-1711 TQKLDFTIDTIL
+1711 TQKLDFIIDTML

-2021 QITIDHIELVNDS
+2021 QIAIDHIELVNDS

-2042 NNVRPHFQV
+2042 N
-2051 TVPTDVNVVR
+2051 
-2061 LSIDGGKTWFNA
+2061 
-2073 TQSATPGVW
+2073 
-2082 DYTWLA
+2082 
-2088 DVGEGKHT
+2088 
-2096 LTVEATD
+2096 EA
-2103 KAGNK
+2103 
-2108 TTQQLDFIIDTL
+2108 
-2120 LSEPTIVLDNTDDSG
+2120 
-2135 TKGDHL
+2135 
-2141 TNVNKPTFLLG
+2141 
-2152 NIDADARYVTV
+2152 
-2163 EVQHGGTKEVLTA
+2163 
-2176 TKDATGNWSV
+2176 
-2186 TPTGTWAD
+2186 
-2194 GDYTLTVRVE
+2194 
-2204 DEAGNEKHSASL
+2204 
-2216 TVTVDTQITIDVIEL
+2216 
-2231 VNDNGIPGDNMTNDA
+2231 
-2246 HPQFRVTVP
+2246 
-2255 GDVNE
+2255 
-2260 VSLSIDGGVT
+2260 
-2270 WVKAT
+2270 
-2275 QSATP
+2275 
-2280 GVWNYTWP
+2280 
-2288 GTVPDGDYTLN
+2288 
-2299 VKATDNAGNTVTE
+2299 
-2312 TLHFTIDTT
+2312 
-2321 LSTPVIVLD
+2321 
-2330 SADDSGVH
+2330 
-2338 GDNMTNHTQ
+2338 
-2347 PTFALQHIDDDA
+2347 
-2359 VRVTVS
+2359 
-2365 VEHGGVTTTFDATKD
+2365 
-2380 AGGWTF
+2380 
-2386 TPTGAWAD
+2386 
-2394 GDYTL
+2394 
-2399 SVSVEDKA
+2399 
-2407 GNTSH
+2407 
-2412 SASLTVTVDTQ
+2412 
-2423 IAINNIELVND
+2423 
-2434 SGIPD
+2434 
-2439 DNLTNNVRPHFQVTV
+2439 
-2454 PTDVN
+2454 
-2459 VVRLS
+2459 
-2464 IDGGKTWFNA
+2464 
-2474 TQSATPGVWDYIWP
+2474 
-2488 DDVADGGYTL
+2488 
-2498 TVEATDEAGN
+2498 
-2508 KATQTLD
+2508 
-2515 FTIDTTLSVPTLSLD
+2515 
-2530 SADDSGI
+2530 
-2537 AGDNITNVKT
+2537 
-2547 PGFTLNNIDT
+2547 
-2557 DVSRVIVEVMHNGI
+2557 
-2571 KQEVPLVQT
+2571 
-2580 GGQWRFAPTSDWAD
+2580 
-2594 GDYILTVK
+2594 
-2602 VEDRA
+2602 
-2607 GNVKQSAPLT
+2607 
-2617 VTVDTHIAID
+2617 
-2627 RIELV
+2627 
-2632 NDSGIPGDNLTNEAR
+2632 
-2647 PHFQVTVP
+2647 
-2655 ADVNG
+2655 
-2660 VRLSIDG
+2660 
-2667 GKTWFD
+2667 
-2673 ATQSAT
+2673 
-2679 SGVWDYTWLTNVANG
+2679 
-2694 PHTLMVEASDK
+2694 
-2705 AGNKTTQKLD
+2705 
-2715 FTIDTILSEPT
+2715 
-2726 ITLDSADDSAAG
+2726 
-2738 DNITNVKMPGFTLG
+2738 
-2752 NIDADVTKVV
+2752 
-2762 VTVAHDGKNQQI
+2762 
-2774 ELIKNG
+2774 
-2780 GVWRFTPGA
+2780 
-2789 AWTDGDYTL
+2789 
-2798 TVKVEDKAGNTNYSA
+2798 
-2813 PLTVTIDTQTSIDR
+2813 
-2827 IELLNDTGIVGDN
+2827 
-2840 LTNEARPQFHI
+2840 
-2851 TVPTDVNS
+2851 
-2859 VQLSLD
+2859 
-2865 GGINWVNATLT
+2865 
-2876 SDGVWEYIWP
+2876 
-2886 TDLVENTYTLTV
+2886 
-2898 KATDVAG
+2898 
-2905 NTATE
+2905 
-2910 TLNFII
+2910 
-2916 DTTLSTPTITLD
+2916 
-2928 SADDSGTANDNK
+2928 
-2940 TNVKTPGFIIGGID
+2940 
-2954 SDVTQVVVQVMRDG
+2954 
-2968 HSEEVE
+2968 
-2974 LTQTNGQWRFV
+2974 
-2985 PGSAWTDGDYTLT
+2985 
-2998 VTVKDEAGNIRH
+2998 
-3010 SAPLTVTI
+3010 
-3018 DTQITIDHIELV
+3018 
-3030 NDSGIPDDNL
+3030 
-3040 TNNVR
+3040 R

-3173 TATKGATGIWSVT
+3173 TATKDATGNWSVTPTGTWADGDYTLTVRVEDEAGNEKHSASLTVTVDTQITIDAIELVNDNGIPGDNMTNDAHPQFRVTVPGDVNEVSLSIDGGVTWVKATQSATPGVWNYTWPGTVPDGDYTLNVKATDNAGNTVTETLHFTIDTTLSTPVIVLDSADDTGIQGDNMTNRTQPTFNLQHIDDDAVRVTVSVEHGGVTTTFDATKGVGGWTFTPPTSWGAGDYTLSVSVEDKAGNTSHSASLTVTVDTQIAINNIELVNDSGIPDDNLTNNVRPQFQVKVPTDVNEVRLSIDGGKTWFNATQSATPGVWDYTWLADVGEGKHTLTVEATDKAGNQTTQKLDFIIDTLLSEPTIVLDSTDDSGTKGDNLTNANKPTFLLGNIDADARYVTVEVQHGSTKEVLTATKGATGIWSVT

-3197 LTVRVEDDAGNV
+3197 LTVRVEDEAGNV

-3226 VIELVNDNGIP
+3226 AIELVNDNGIP

-3314 TIDTRLSTPTIAMDS
+3314 TIDTRLSTPTITMDS

-3344 RPGFTIGNIDA
+3344 RPGFTIGNIDS
-3355 DAHSVILRITQ
+3355 DAQSVILRITQ

-3414 VVTVDTQTSITDITL
+3414 IVTVDTQTSITDITL

-3471 ATQGIEGVW
+3471 AAQGIEGVW

-3488 GDGKHTL
+3488 GDGKHIL

-3624 RIELVNDSGV
+3624 HIELVNDSGV

-3691 QHTLTVEVTDGA
+3691 QHTLIVEVTDGA
-3703 GNKMTET
+3703 GNKMTGT
-3710 LNFTIDITLLTPT
+3710 LDFTIDITLLTPT

-3737 DNLTSVTQPVFVLGS
+3737 DNLTSVTQPIFVLGS

-3845 DRPVFDIHQ
+3845 DRPVFDIRQ

-3957 VVQVRVTL
+3957 VIQVRVTL

-4003 EAGNIANKDLVFN
+4003 QAGNIANKDLVFN

-4190 QHTLLVDVTD
+4190 KHTLLVDVTD

-4308 LRIEIDTQVQIDS
+4308 LQIEIDTQVQIDS

-4534 TTPRF
+4534 TKPRF

-4555 NGVSYS
+4555 NGVSYP

-4615 EPASDTGNSNS
+4615 EPASDTGSSNS

-4658 EVLKQ
+4658 EVLKH

-4726 HEATSLRPE
+4726 YEATSLRPE
-4735 FKGFAEA
+4735 FKGLAEA

-4831 TPTLIGSTLP
+4831 TPTLVGNTLP
-4841 NTIVSIYVDGVKVG
+4841 NAIVSIYVDGVKVG

-4967 DGNYELTFKV
+4967 DGNYVLTFKV

-5074 EDKAGNSQQKEIL
+5074 EDKAGNSQQKDIL

-5298 DDLITNHNKPVLVGT
+5298 DDLITSHNKPVLVGT

-5379 TFIDNPAMVA
+5379 TFIDNPVMMA

-5407 TFSIFGEM
+5407 AFSIYGEM

-5538 EKGHWQM
+5538 DKGHWQM

-5580 THIKVFTSELDDNK
+5580 THIQVFTSELDDNK
-5594 SSSKTE
+5594 SSSKTD
-5600 WWSNSDLITMRG
+5600 WWSNSSTITMRG
-5612 TGEIGATVSLIV
+5612 MGEIGATVSLIV

-5635 ATGRWE
+5635 ANGQWE
-5641 LSTDKLPEG
+5641 LSTDQLPEG
-5650 TYDISLVIEDSA
+5650 KYDITLSIEDNA
-5662 GNRWED
+5662 GNRKEE
-5668 VREIFI
+5668 VHEIFI

-5708 TDSEGN
+5708 TDSNGN

-5752 VPLDIMKEVP
+5752 VPLDIMKETP

-5778 ITRDKQP
+5778 ITRDNQP

-5861 EIALAAGEDNGA
+5861 EIALAAGEGNGA
-5873 SDSDNVTNHTQP
+5873 SDSDNVTNHNHTQP

-5922 FTPPAAWNDGNYTL
+5922 FTPPAAWNDGTYTL

-5941 DRAGNSQQSAS
+5941 DRAGNSLQSAS
-5952 LAVTVDST
+5952 LEVTVDST

-5999 EPSAAEE
+5999 VPSAAEE
-6006 SVVKVT
+6006 SVVKET

-6042 ENIVNVSIMF
+6042 ENIVNVSVMF

-6083 KFIDKDNDFLI
+6083 KFIDKDDDFLI

-6110 AMNVRGKTEDDIND
+6110 AMNARGKTEDDIND

>member
-422 TDSIITDTIAPEKP
+422 TDSIITDTIPPEKP

-734 DASDDSGAK
+734 DASDDAGAK

-1035 GISDDN
+1035 GIADDN

-1060 SVQVWDAMSDT
+1060 SVQVWDAASDT

-1107 GNKANSAIFD
+1107 GNKANSAVFD

-1382 GGWTFTPPTSWADGD
+1382 GGWSFTPTGAWADGD

-1478 ATPGVWDYIWPDD
+1478 ATPGAWDYIWPDD

-1499 TVEATDEAGNKATQ
+1499 TVEATDKAGNKTTQ
-1513 TLDFTIDTTLSV
+1513 ELDFTIDTTLSV

-1631 LVNDSGIPGDNL
+1631 LVNDSGIPDDNL

-1701 EASDKAGNKT
+1701 EATDKAGNKT

-1786 TPGAAWTDGDYT
+1786 TPGAAWTDGNYT

-2021 QITIDHIELVNDS
+2021 QI
-2034 GIPDDNLT
+2034 
-2042 NNVRPHFQV
+2042 
-2051 TVPTDVNVVR
+2051 
-2061 LSIDGGKTWFNA
+2061 A
-2073 TQSATPGVW
+2073 
-2082 DYTWLA
+2082 
-2088 DVGEGKHT
+2088 
-2096 LTVEATD
+2096 
-2103 KAGNK
+2103 
-2108 TTQQLDFIIDTL
+2108 
-2120 LSEPTIVLDNTDDSG
+2120 
-2135 TKGDHL
+2135 
-2141 TNVNKPTFLLG
+2141 
-2152 NIDADARYVTV
+2152 
-2163 EVQHGGTKEVLTA
+2163 
-2176 TKDATGNWSV
+2176 
-2186 TPTGTWAD
+2186 
-2194 GDYTLTVRVE
+2194 
-2204 DEAGNEKHSASL
+2204 
-2216 TVTVDTQITIDVIEL
+2216 
-2231 VNDNGIPGDNMTNDA
+2231 
-2246 HPQFRVTVP
+2246 
-2255 GDVNE
+2255 
-2260 VSLSIDGGVT
+2260 
-2270 WVKAT
+2270 
-2275 QSATP
+2275 
-2280 GVWNYTWP
+2280 
-2288 GTVPDGDYTLN
+2288 
-2299 VKATDNAGNTVTE
+2299 
-2312 TLHFTIDTT
+2312 
-2321 LSTPVIVLD
+2321 
-2330 SADDSGVH
+2330 
-2338 GDNMTNHTQ
+2338 
-2347 PTFALQHIDDDA
+2347 
-2359 VRVTVS
+2359 
-2365 VEHGGVTTTFDATKD
+2365 
-2380 AGGWTF
+2380 
-2386 TPTGAWAD
+2386 
-2394 GDYTL
+2394 
-2399 SVSVEDKA
+2399 
-2407 GNTSH
+2407 
-2412 SASLTVTVDTQ
+2412 
-2423 IAINNIELVND
+2423 
-2434 SGIPD
+2434 
-2439 DNLTNNVRPHFQVTV
+2439 
-2454 PTDVN
+2454 
-2459 VVRLS
+2459 
-2464 IDGGKTWFNA
+2464 
-2474 TQSATPGVWDYIWP
+2474 
-2488 DDVADGGYTL
+2488 
-2498 TVEATDEAGN
+2498 
-2508 KATQTLD
+2508 
-2515 FTIDTTLSVPTLSLD
+2515 
-2530 SADDSGI
+2530 
-2537 AGDNITNVKT
+2537 
-2547 PGFTLNNIDT
+2547 
-2557 DVSRVIVEVMHNGI
+2557 
-2571 KQEVPLVQT
+2571 
-2580 GGQWRFAPTSDWAD
+2580 
-2594 GDYILTVK
+2594 
-2602 VEDRA
+2602 
-2607 GNVKQSAPLT
+2607 
-2617 VTVDTHIAID
+2617 
-2627 RIELV
+2627 
-2632 NDSGIPGDNLTNEAR
+2632 
-2647 PHFQVTVP
+2647 
-2655 ADVNG
+2655 
-2660 VRLSIDG
+2660 
-2667 GKTWFD
+2667 
-2673 ATQSAT
+2673 
-2679 SGVWDYTWLTNVANG
+2679 
-2694 PHTLMVEASDK
+2694 
-2705 AGNKTTQKLD
+2705 
-2715 FTIDTILSEPT
+2715 
-2726 ITLDSADDSAAG
+2726 
-2738 DNITNVKMPGFTLG
+2738 
-2752 NIDADVTKVV
+2752 
-2762 VTVAHDGKNQQI
+2762 
-2774 ELIKNG
+2774 
-2780 GVWRFTPGA
+2780 
-2789 AWTDGDYTL
+2789 
-2798 TVKVEDKAGNTNYSA
+2798 
-2813 PLTVTIDTQTSIDR
+2813 
-2827 IELLNDTGIVGDN
+2827 
-2840 LTNEARPQFHI
+2840 
-2851 TVPTDVNS
+2851 
-2859 VQLSLD
+2859 
-2865 GGINWVNATLT
+2865 
-2876 SDGVWEYIWP
+2876 
-2886 TDLVENTYTLTV
+2886 
-2898 KATDVAG
+2898 
-2905 NTATE
+2905 
-2910 TLNFII
+2910 
-2916 DTTLSTPTITLD
+2916 
-2928 SADDSGTANDNK
+2928 
-2940 TNVKTPGFIIGGID
+2940 
-2954 SDVTQVVVQVMRDG
+2954 
-2968 HSEEVE
+2968 
-2974 LTQTNGQWRFV
+2974 
-2985 PGSAWTDGDYTLT
+2985 
-2998 VTVKDEAGNIRH
+2998 
-3010 SAPLTVTI
+3010 
-3018 DTQITIDHIELV
+3018 IDHIELV

-3173 TATKGATGIWSVT
+3173 TATKDATGNWSVTPTGTWADGDYTLTVRVEDEAGNEKHSASLTVTVDTQITIDAIELVNDNGIPGDNMTNDAHPQFRVTVPGDVNEVSLSIDGGVTWVKATQSATPGVWNYTWPGTVPDGDYTLNVKATDNAGNTVTETLHFTIDTTLSVPVIVLNSADDTGVQGDNMTNSTQPTFALQHIDDDAVRVTVSVEHGGVTTTFDATKGVGGWSFTPTGAWADGDYTLSVSVEDKAGNTSHSASLTVTVDTQIAINNIELVNDSGIPDDNLTNNVRPHFQVKVPTDVNEVRLSIDGGKTWFNATQSATPGVWDYTWLADVGEGKHTLTVEATDKAGNQTTQKLDFIIDTMLSEPTIVLDSTDDSGTKGDNLTNANKPTFILGNIDADARYVTVEVQYGGTKEVLTATKGATGIWSVT
-3186 PTGTWADGDYT
+3186 PTGTWADGDYM

-3314 TIDTRLSTPTIAMDS
+3314 TIDTRLSTPTITMDS

-3344 RPGFTIGNIDA
+3344 RPGFTIGNIDS
-3355 DAHSVILRITQ
+3355 DAQSVILRITQ

-3414 VVTVDTQTSITDITL
+3414 IVTVDTQTSITDITL

-3471 ATQGIEGVW
+3471 AAQGIEGVW

-3624 RIELVNDSGV
+3624 HIELVNDSGV

-3710 LNFTIDITLLTPT
+3710 LNFTIDITLMTPT

-3845 DRPVFDIHQ
+3845 DRPVFDIRQ

-4308 LRIEIDTQVQIDS
+4308 LKIEIDTQVQIDS

-4534 TTPRF
+4534 TKPRF

-4555 NGVSYS
+4555 NGVSYP

-4831 TPTLIGSTLP
+4831 TPTLVGNTLP
-4841 NTIVSIYVDGVKVG
+4841 NAIVSIYVDGVKVG

-4967 DGNYELTFKV
+4967 DGNYVLTFKV

-5032 GSTLTIRNPQGVV
+5032 GSTLTIRSPQGVV

-5074 EDKAGNSQQKEIL
+5074 EDKAGNSQQKDIL

-5407 TFSIFGEM
+5407 TFSISGEM

-5580 THIKVFTSELDDNK
+5580 THIQVFTSELDDNK
-5594 SSSKTE
+5594 SSSKTD
-5600 WWSNSDLITMRG
+5600 WWSNSSTITMRG
-5612 TGEIGATVSLIV
+5612 MGEIGATVSLIV

-5635 ATGRWE
+5635 ANGQWE
-5641 LSTDKLPEG
+5641 LSTDQLPEG
-5650 TYDISLVIEDSA
+5650 KYDITLSIEDNA
-5662 GNRWED
+5662 GNRKEE
-5668 VREIFI
+5668 VHEIFI

-5708 TDSEGN
+5708 TDSNGN

-5922 FTPPAAWNDGNYTL
+5922 FTPPAAWNDGTYTL

-5999 EPSAAEE
+5999 VPSAAEE
-6006 SVVKVT
+6006 SVVKET

-6042 ENIVNVSIMF
+6042 ENIVNVSVMF

-6083 KFIDKDNDFLI
+6083 KFIDKDDDFLI

-6110 AMNVRGKTEDDIND
+6110 AMNARGKTEDDIND

>member
-2120 LSEPTIVLDNTDDSG
+2120 LSEPTIVLDSTDDSG

-2423 IAINNIELVND
+2423 IAINN
-2434 SGIPD
+2434 
-2439 DNLTNNVRPHFQVTV
+2439 
-2454 PTDVN
+2454 
-2459 VVRLS
+2459 
-2464 IDGGKTWFNA
+2464 
-2474 TQSATPGVWDYIWP
+2474 
-2488 DDVADGGYTL
+2488 
-2498 TVEATDEAGN
+2498 
-2508 KATQTLD
+2508 
-2515 FTIDTTLSVPTLSLD
+2515 
-2530 SADDSGI
+2530 
-2537 AGDNITNVKT
+2537 
-2547 PGFTLNNIDT
+2547 
-2557 DVSRVIVEVMHNGI
+2557 
-2571 KQEVPLVQT
+2571 
-2580 GGQWRFAPTSDWAD
+2580 
-2594 GDYILTVK
+2594 
-2602 VEDRA
+2602 
-2607 GNVKQSAPLT
+2607 
-2617 VTVDTHIAID
+2617 
-2627 RIELV
+2627 
-2632 NDSGIPGDNLTNEAR
+2632 
-2647 PHFQVTVP
+2647 
-2655 ADVNG
+2655 
-2660 VRLSIDG
+2660 
-2667 GKTWFD
+2667 
-2673 ATQSAT
+2673 
-2679 SGVWDYTWLTNVANG
+2679 
-2694 PHTLMVEASDK
+2694 
-2705 AGNKTTQKLD
+2705 
-2715 FTIDTILSEPT
+2715 
-2726 ITLDSADDSAAG
+2726 
-2738 DNITNVKMPGFTLG
+2738 
-2752 NIDADVTKVV
+2752 
-2762 VTVAHDGKNQQI
+2762 
-2774 ELIKNG
+2774 
-2780 GVWRFTPGA
+2780 
-2789 AWTDGDYTL
+2789 
-2798 TVKVEDKAGNTNYSA
+2798 
-2813 PLTVTIDTQTSIDR
+2813 
-2827 IELLNDTGIVGDN
+2827 
-2840 LTNEARPQFHI
+2840 
-2851 TVPTDVNS
+2851 
-2859 VQLSLD
+2859 
-2865 GGINWVNATLT
+2865 
-2876 SDGVWEYIWP
+2876 
-2886 TDLVENTYTLTV
+2886 
-2898 KATDVAG
+2898 
-2905 NTATE
+2905 
-2910 TLNFII
+2910 
-2916 DTTLSTPTITLD
+2916 
-2928 SADDSGTANDNK
+2928 
-2940 TNVKTPGFIIGGID
+2940 
-2954 SDVTQVVVQVMRDG
+2954 
-2968 HSEEVE
+2968 
-2974 LTQTNGQWRFV
+2974 
-2985 PGSAWTDGDYTLT
+2985 
-2998 VTVKDEAGNIRH
+2998 
-3010 SAPLTVTI
+3010 
-3018 DTQITIDHIELV
+3018 IELV

-3589 GDGDYTLTVTV
+3589 GDGDYTLTVTE

-4555 NGVSYS
+4555 NGVSYP

>member
-1 MGNKSIQKFF
+1 M
-11 ADQNSVIDLSSLGN
+11 
-25 AKGAKVSLSGPDMN
+25 
-39 ITTPRGSVII
+39 
-49 VNGALYSSIKGNN
+49 
-62 LAVKF
+62 
-67 KDKTITGAKILGSVD
+67 
-82 LKDIQLERIDSSLV
+82 
-96 DSAQVEKK
+96 
-104 GNGKR
+104 
-109 RNKKEEEELKKQLDD
+109 
-124 AENAKKEADKA
+124 
-135 KEEAEKAKEAAEKAL
+135 
-150 NEAFEVQNSSK
+150 
-161 QIEEML
+161 
-167 QNFLAD
+167 
-173 NVAKDNLA
+173 
-181 QQSDASQQNTQ
+181 
-192 AKATQASKQNDA
+192 
-204 EKVLPQ
+204 
-210 PINKNTSTGK
+210 NKNTSTGK

-305 TDGTY
+305 TDGAY

-422 TDSIITDTIAPEKP
+422 TDSIITDTIPPEKP

-635 SLEDYV
+635 SLEDFV

-1035 GISDDN
+1035 GIADDN

-1107 GNKANSAIFD
+1107 GNKANSAVFD

-1181 LNGSWLFIPGNTWA
+1181 LNGSWLFTPGNTWA

-1210 NTNYSAP
+1210 NTSYSAP

-1328 VLDSA
+1328 VLNSA
-1333 DDTGIQGDNMT
+1333 DDTGVQGDNMT
-1344 NSTQPTFALQH
+1344 NRTQPTFALQH

-1478 ATPGVWDYIWPDD
+1478 ATPGAWDYIWPDD

-1499 TVEATDEAGNKATQ
+1499 TVEATDKAGNKTTQ
-1513 TLDFTIDTTLSV
+1513 ELDFTIDTTLSV

-1711 TQKLDFTIDTIL
+1711 TQKLDFIIDTLL

-2120 LSEPTIVLDNTDDSG
+2120 LSEPTIVLDSTDDSG
-2135 TKGDHL
+2135 TKGDNL

-2270 WVKAT
+2270 WVKTT

-2321 LSTPVIVLD
+2321 LSVPVIVLN
-2330 SADDSGVH
+2330 SADDTGVQ
-2338 GDNMTNHTQ
+2338 GDNMTNSTQ

-2365 VEHGGVTTTFDATKD
+2365 VEHGGVTTTFDATKGV
-2380 AGGWTF
+2380 GGWSF

-2439 DNLTNNVRPHFQVTV
+2439 DNLTNNVRPHFQVKV

-2459 VVRLS
+2459 
-2464 IDGGKTWFNA
+2464 
-2474 TQSATPGVWDYIWP
+2474 
-2488 DDVADGGYTL
+2488 
-2498 TVEATDEAGN
+2498 E
-2508 KATQTLD
+2508 
-2515 FTIDTTLSVPTLSLD
+2515 
-2530 SADDSGI
+2530 
-2537 AGDNITNVKT
+2537 
-2547 PGFTLNNIDT
+2547 
-2557 DVSRVIVEVMHNGI
+2557 
-2571 KQEVPLVQT
+2571 
-2580 GGQWRFAPTSDWAD
+2580 
-2594 GDYILTVK
+2594 
-2602 VEDRA
+2602 
-2607 GNVKQSAPLT
+2607 
-2617 VTVDTHIAID
+2617 
-2627 RIELV
+2627 
-2632 NDSGIPGDNLTNEAR
+2632 
-2647 PHFQVTVP
+2647 
-2655 ADVNG
+2655 
-2660 VRLSIDG
+2660 
-2667 GKTWFD
+2667 
-2673 ATQSAT
+2673 
-2679 SGVWDYTWLTNVANG
+2679 
-2694 PHTLMVEASDK
+2694 
-2705 AGNKTTQKLD
+2705 
-2715 FTIDTILSEPT
+2715 
-2726 ITLDSADDSAAG
+2726 
-2738 DNITNVKMPGFTLG
+2738 
-2752 NIDADVTKVV
+2752 
-2762 VTVAHDGKNQQI
+2762 
-2774 ELIKNG
+2774 
-2780 GVWRFTPGA
+2780 
-2789 AWTDGDYTL
+2789 
-2798 TVKVEDKAGNTNYSA
+2798 
-2813 PLTVTIDTQTSIDR
+2813 
-2827 IELLNDTGIVGDN
+2827 
-2840 LTNEARPQFHI
+2840 
-2851 TVPTDVNS
+2851 
-2859 VQLSLD
+2859 
-2865 GGINWVNATLT
+2865 
-2876 SDGVWEYIWP
+2876 
-2886 TDLVENTYTLTV
+2886 
-2898 KATDVAG
+2898 
-2905 NTATE
+2905 
-2910 TLNFII
+2910 
-2916 DTTLSTPTITLD
+2916 
-2928 SADDSGTANDNK
+2928 
-2940 TNVKTPGFIIGGID
+2940 
-2954 SDVTQVVVQVMRDG
+2954 
-2968 HSEEVE
+2968 
-2974 LTQTNGQWRFV
+2974 
-2985 PGSAWTDGDYTLT
+2985 
-2998 VTVKDEAGNIRH
+2998 
-3010 SAPLTVTI
+3010 
-3018 DTQITIDHIELV
+3018 
-3030 NDSGIPDDNL
+3030 
-3040 TNNVR
+3040 
-3045 PHFQVTV
+3045 
-3052 PTDVNVVR
+3052 VR

-3098 EATDKAGNKTT
+3098 EATDKAGNQTT
-3109 QQLDFI
+3109 QKLDFI
-3115 IDTLLSEPTIVL
+3115 IDTMLSEPTIVL
-3127 DNTDDSGT
+3127 DSTDDSGT
-3135 KGDNLTNVN
+3135 KGDNLTNAN
-3144 KPTFLLGNIDADAR
+3144 KPTFILGNIDADAR
-3158 YVTVEVQHG
+3158 YVTVEVQYG

-3314 TIDTRLSTPTIAMDS
+3314 TIDTRLSTPTITMDS

-3344 RPGFTIGNIDA
+3344 RPGFTIGNIDS
-3355 DAHSVILRITQ
+3355 DAQSVILRITQ

-3414 VVTVDTQTSITDITL
+3414 IVTVDTQTSITDITL

-3471 ATQGIEGVW
+3471 AAQGIEGVW

-3624 RIELVNDSGV
+3624 HIELVNDSGV

-3710 LNFTIDITLLTPT
+3710 LNFTIDITLMTPT

-3845 DRPVFDIHQ
+3845 DRPVFDIRQ

-4308 LRIEIDTQVQIDS
+4308 LKIEIDTQVQIDS

-4534 TTPRF
+4534 TKPRF

-4555 NGVSYS
+4555 NGVSYP

-4831 TPTLIGSTLP
+4831 TPTLVGNTLP
-4841 NTIVSIYVDGVKVG
+4841 NAIVSIYVDGVKVG

-4967 DGNYELTFKV
+4967 DGNYVLTFKV

-5032 GSTLTIRNPQGVV
+5032 GSTLTIRSPQGVV

-5074 EDKAGNSQQKEIL
+5074 EDKAGNSQQKDIL

-5344 DNALKDGEYSIRVVA
+5344 DNVLKDGEYSIRVVA

-5407 TFSIFGEM
+5407 TFSISGEM

-5486 IGGQTLAEMTGSDG
+5486 IGRQTLAEMTGSDG

-5580 THIKVFTSELDDNK
+5580 THIQVFTSELDDNK
-5594 SSSKTE
+5594 SSSKTD
-5600 WWSNSDLITMRG
+5600 WWSNSSTITMRG
-5612 TGEIGATVSLIV
+5612 MGEIGATVSLIV

-5635 ATGRWE
+5635 ANGQWE
-5641 LSTDKLPEG
+5641 LSTDQLPEG
-5650 TYDISLVIEDSA
+5650 KYDITLSIEDNA
-5662 GNRWED
+5662 GNRKEE
-5668 VREIFI
+5668 VHEIFI

-5708 TDSEGN
+5708 TDSNGN

-5752 VPLDIMKEVP
+5752 VSLDIMKEVP

-5861 EIALAAGEDNGA
+5861 EIALAAGEDNGV

-5909 DIYQATQGADGWT
+5909 DTYQATQGADGWT
-5922 FTPPAAWNDGNYTL
+5922 FTPPAAWNDGTYTL

-5999 EPSAAEE
+5999 VPSAAEE
-6006 SVVKVT
+6006 SVVKET

-6110 AMNVRGKTEDDIND
+6110 AMNARGKTEDDIND

>member
-109 RNKKEEEELKKQLDD
+109 RNKKEEEELKKQLDE

-161 QIEEML
+161 QMEEML
-167 QNFLAD
+167 QEFLAD

-448 KNDNITN
+448 KNDSITN

-538 ETTNDSGIVGD
+538 ETTDDSGIVGD

-595 SDSVEGINNLTFTVE
+595 SDSVEGVNNLTFTVE

-624 IDTIAPVPPTV
+624 IDTVAPVPPTV
-635 SLEDYV
+635 SLEDFV

-1035 GISDDN
+1035 GIADDN

-1107 GNKANSAIFD
+1107 GNKANSAVFD

-1181 LNGSWLFIPGNTWA
+1181 LNGSWLFTPGNTWA

-1377 ATKGT
+1377 TTKGT
-1382 GGWTFTPPTSWADGD
+1382 GGWSFTPTGAWADGD

-1436 GIPDDN
+1436 GIPNDN

-1478 ATPGVWDYIWPDD
+1478 ATPGAWDYIWPDD

-1499 TVEATDEAGNKATQ
+1499 TVEATDKAGNKTTQ
-1513 TLDFTIDTTLSV
+1513 ELDFTIDTTLSV

-1563 IVEVMHNGIK
+1563 TVEVMHNGIK

-1674 ATQSATSGVWDYTW
+1674 ATQSATPGVWDYTW

-1711 TQKLDFTIDTIL
+1711 TQKLDFIIDTML

-2021 QITIDHIELVNDS
+2021 QIAIDHIELVNDS

-2042 NNVRPHFQV
+2042 N
-2051 TVPTDVNVVR
+2051 
-2061 LSIDGGKTWFNA
+2061 
-2073 TQSATPGVW
+2073 
-2082 DYTWLA
+2082 
-2088 DVGEGKHT
+2088 
-2096 LTVEATD
+2096 EA
-2103 KAGNK
+2103 
-2108 TTQQLDFIIDTL
+2108 
-2120 LSEPTIVLDNTDDSG
+2120 
-2135 TKGDHL
+2135 
-2141 TNVNKPTFLLG
+2141 
-2152 NIDADARYVTV
+2152 
-2163 EVQHGGTKEVLTA
+2163 
-2176 TKDATGNWSV
+2176 
-2186 TPTGTWAD
+2186 
-2194 GDYTLTVRVE
+2194 
-2204 DEAGNEKHSASL
+2204 
-2216 TVTVDTQITIDVIEL
+2216 
-2231 VNDNGIPGDNMTNDA
+2231 
-2246 HPQFRVTVP
+2246 
-2255 GDVNE
+2255 
-2260 VSLSIDGGVT
+2260 
-2270 WVKAT
+2270 
-2275 QSATP
+2275 
-2280 GVWNYTWP
+2280 
-2288 GTVPDGDYTLN
+2288 
-2299 VKATDNAGNTVTE
+2299 
-2312 TLHFTIDTT
+2312 
-2321 LSTPVIVLD
+2321 
-2330 SADDSGVH
+2330 
-2338 GDNMTNHTQ
+2338 
-2347 PTFALQHIDDDA
+2347 
-2359 VRVTVS
+2359 
-2365 VEHGGVTTTFDATKD
+2365 
-2380 AGGWTF
+2380 
-2386 TPTGAWAD
+2386 
-2394 GDYTL
+2394 
-2399 SVSVEDKA
+2399 
-2407 GNTSH
+2407 
-2412 SASLTVTVDTQ
+2412 
-2423 IAINNIELVND
+2423 
-2434 SGIPD
+2434 
-2439 DNLTNNVRPHFQVTV
+2439 
-2454 PTDVN
+2454 
-2459 VVRLS
+2459 
-2464 IDGGKTWFNA
+2464 
-2474 TQSATPGVWDYIWP
+2474 
-2488 DDVADGGYTL
+2488 
-2498 TVEATDEAGN
+2498 
-2508 KATQTLD
+2508 
-2515 FTIDTTLSVPTLSLD
+2515 
-2530 SADDSGI
+2530 
-2537 AGDNITNVKT
+2537 
-2547 PGFTLNNIDT
+2547 
-2557 DVSRVIVEVMHNGI
+2557 
-2571 KQEVPLVQT
+2571 
-2580 GGQWRFAPTSDWAD
+2580 
-2594 GDYILTVK
+2594 
-2602 VEDRA
+2602 
-2607 GNVKQSAPLT
+2607 
-2617 VTVDTHIAID
+2617 
-2627 RIELV
+2627 
-2632 NDSGIPGDNLTNEAR
+2632 
-2647 PHFQVTVP
+2647 
-2655 ADVNG
+2655 
-2660 VRLSIDG
+2660 
-2667 GKTWFD
+2667 
-2673 ATQSAT
+2673 
-2679 SGVWDYTWLTNVANG
+2679 
-2694 PHTLMVEASDK
+2694 
-2705 AGNKTTQKLD
+2705 
-2715 FTIDTILSEPT
+2715 
-2726 ITLDSADDSAAG
+2726 
-2738 DNITNVKMPGFTLG
+2738 
-2752 NIDADVTKVV
+2752 
-2762 VTVAHDGKNQQI
+2762 
-2774 ELIKNG
+2774 
-2780 GVWRFTPGA
+2780 
-2789 AWTDGDYTL
+2789 
-2798 TVKVEDKAGNTNYSA
+2798 
-2813 PLTVTIDTQTSIDR
+2813 
-2827 IELLNDTGIVGDN
+2827 
-2840 LTNEARPQFHI
+2840 
-2851 TVPTDVNS
+2851 
-2859 VQLSLD
+2859 
-2865 GGINWVNATLT
+2865 
-2876 SDGVWEYIWP
+2876 
-2886 TDLVENTYTLTV
+2886 
-2898 KATDVAG
+2898 
-2905 NTATE
+2905 
-2910 TLNFII
+2910 
-2916 DTTLSTPTITLD
+2916 
-2928 SADDSGTANDNK
+2928 
-2940 TNVKTPGFIIGGID
+2940 
-2954 SDVTQVVVQVMRDG
+2954 
-2968 HSEEVE
+2968 
-2974 LTQTNGQWRFV
+2974 
-2985 PGSAWTDGDYTLT
+2985 
-2998 VTVKDEAGNIRH
+2998 
-3010 SAPLTVTI
+3010 
-3018 DTQITIDHIELV
+3018 
-3030 NDSGIPDDNL
+3030 
-3040 TNNVR
+3040 R

-3173 TATKGATGIWSVT
+3173 TATKDATGNWSVTPTGTWADGDYTLTVRVEDEAGNEKHSASLTVTVDTQITIDAIELVNDNGIPGDNMTNDAHPQFRVTVPGDVNEVSLSIDGGVTWVKATQSATPGVWNYTWPGTVPDGDYTLNVKATDNAGNTVTETLHFTIDTTLSTPVIVLDSADDTGIQGDNMTNRTQPTFNLQHIDDDAVRVTVSVEHGGVTTTFDATKGVGGWTFTPPTSWGAGDYTLSVSVEDKAGNTSHSASLTVTVDTQIAINNIELVNDSGIPDDNLTNNVRPQFQVKVPTDVNEVRLSIDGGKTWFNATQSATPGVWDYTWLADVGEGKHTLTVEATDKAGNQTTQKLDFIIDTLLSEPTIVLDSTDDSGTKGDNLTNANKPTFLLGNIDADARYVTVEVQHGSTKEVLTATKGATGIWSVT

-3197 LTVRVEDDAGNV
+3197 LTVRVEDEAGNV

-3226 VIELVNDNGIP
+3226 AIELVNDNGIP

-3314 TIDTRLSTPTIAMDS
+3314 TIDTRLSTPTITMDS

-3344 RPGFTIGNIDA
+3344 RPGFTIGNIDS
-3355 DAHSVILRITQ
+3355 DAQSVILRITQ

-3414 VVTVDTQTSITDITL
+3414 IVTVDTQTSITDITL

-3471 ATQGIEGVW
+3471 AAQGIEGVW

-3488 GDGKHTL
+3488 GDGKHIL

-3624 RIELVNDSGV
+3624 HIELVNDSGV

-3691 QHTLTVEVTDGA
+3691 QHTLIVEVTDGA
-3703 GNKMTET
+3703 GNKMTGT
-3710 LNFTIDITLLTPT
+3710 LDFTIDITLLTPT

-3737 DNLTSVTQPVFVLGS
+3737 DNLTSVTQPIFVLGS

-3845 DRPVFDIHQ
+3845 DRPVFDIRQ

-3957 VVQVRVTL
+3957 VIQVRVTL

-4003 EAGNIANKDLVFN
+4003 QAGNIANKDLVFN

-4190 QHTLLVDVTD
+4190 KHTLLVDVTD

-4308 LRIEIDTQVQIDS
+4308 LQIEIDTQVQIDS

-4534 TTPRF
+4534 TKPRF

-4555 NGVSYS
+4555 NGVSYP

-4615 EPASDTGNSNS
+4615 EPASDTGSSNS

-4658 EVLKQ
+4658 EVLKH

-4726 HEATSLRPE
+4726 YEATSLRPE
-4735 FKGFAEA
+4735 FKGLAEA

-4831 TPTLIGSTLP
+4831 TPTLVGNTLP
-4841 NTIVSIYVDGVKVG
+4841 NAIVSIYVDGVKVG

-4967 DGNYELTFKV
+4967 DGNYVLTFKV

-5074 EDKAGNSQQKEIL
+5074 EDKAGNSQQKDIL

-5298 DDLITNHNKPVLVGT
+5298 DDLITSHNKPVLVGT

-5379 TFIDNPAMVA
+5379 TFIDNPVMMA

-5407 TFSIFGEM
+5407 AFSIYGEM

-5538 EKGHWQM
+5538 DKGHWQM

-5580 THIKVFTSELDDNK
+5580 THIQVFTSELDDNK
-5594 SSSKTE
+5594 SSSKTD
-5600 WWSNSDLITMRG
+5600 WWSNSSTITMRG
-5612 TGEIGATVSLIV
+5612 MGEIGATVSLIV

-5635 ATGRWE
+5635 ANGQWE
-5641 LSTDKLPEG
+5641 LSTDQLPEG
-5650 TYDISLVIEDSA
+5650 KYDITLSIEDNA
-5662 GNRWED
+5662 GNRKEE
-5668 VREIFI
+5668 VHEIFI

-5708 TDSEGN
+5708 TDSNGN

-5752 VPLDIMKEVP
+5752 VPLDIMKETP

-5778 ITRDKQP
+5778 ITRDNQP

-5861 EIALAAGEDNGA
+5861 EIALAAGEGNGA
-5873 SDSDNVTNHTQP
+5873 SDSDNVTNHNHTQP

-5922 FTPPAAWNDGNYTL
+5922 FTPPAAWNDGTYTL

-5941 DRAGNSQQSAS
+5941 DRAGNSLQSAS
-5952 LAVTVDST
+5952 LEVTVDST

-5999 EPSAAEE
+5999 VPSAAEE
-6006 SVVKVT
+6006 SVVKET

-6042 ENIVNVSIMF
+6042 ENIVNVSVMF

-6083 KFIDKDNDFLI
+6083 KFIDKDDDFLI

-6110 AMNVRGKTEDDIND
+6110 AMNARGKTEDDIND

>member
-422 TDSIITDTIAPEKP
+422 TDSIITDTIPPEKP

-635 SLEDYV
+635 SLEDFV

-1035 GISDDN
+1035 GIADDN

-1107 GNKANSAIFD
+1107 GNKANSAVFD

-1181 LNGSWLFIPGNTWA
+1181 LNGSWLFTPGNTWA

-1210 NTNYSAP
+1210 NTSYSAP

-1328 VLDSA
+1328 VLNSA
-1333 DDTGIQGDNMT
+1333 DDTGVQGDNMT

-1382 GGWTFTPPTSWADGD
+1382 GGWSFTPTGAWADGD

-1478 ATPGVWDYIWPDD
+1478 ATPGAWDYIWPDD

-1499 TVEATDEAGNKATQ
+1499 TVEATDKAGNKTTQ
-1513 TLDFTIDTTLSV
+1513 ELDFTIDTTLSV

-1711 TQKLDFTIDTIL
+1711 TQKLDFIIDTLL

-2120 LSEPTIVLDNTDDSG
+2120 LSEPTIVLDSTDDSG
-2135 TKGDHL
+2135 TKGDNL

-2321 LSTPVIVLD
+2321 LSVPVIVLN
-2330 SADDSGVH
+2330 SADDTGVQ
-2338 GDNMTNHTQ
+2338 GDNMTNSTQ

-2365 VEHGGVTTTFDATKD
+2365 VEHGGVTTTFDATKGT
-2380 AGGWTF
+2380 GGWSF

-2474 TQSATPGVWDYIWP
+2474 TQSATPGVWDY
-2488 DDVADGGYTL
+2488 
-2498 TVEATDEAGN
+2498 
-2508 KATQTLD
+2508 
-2515 FTIDTTLSVPTLSLD
+2515 
-2530 SADDSGI
+2530 
-2537 AGDNITNVKT
+2537 
-2547 PGFTLNNIDT
+2547 
-2557 DVSRVIVEVMHNGI
+2557 
-2571 KQEVPLVQT
+2571 
-2580 GGQWRFAPTSDWAD
+2580 
-2594 GDYILTVK
+2594 
-2602 VEDRA
+2602 
-2607 GNVKQSAPLT
+2607 
-2617 VTVDTHIAID
+2617 
-2627 RIELV
+2627 
-2632 NDSGIPGDNLTNEAR
+2632 
-2647 PHFQVTVP
+2647 
-2655 ADVNG
+2655 
-2660 VRLSIDG
+2660 
-2667 GKTWFD
+2667 
-2673 ATQSAT
+2673 
-2679 SGVWDYTWLTNVANG
+2679 
-2694 PHTLMVEASDK
+2694 
-2705 AGNKTTQKLD
+2705 
-2715 FTIDTILSEPT
+2715 
-2726 ITLDSADDSAAG
+2726 
-2738 DNITNVKMPGFTLG
+2738 
-2752 NIDADVTKVV
+2752 
-2762 VTVAHDGKNQQI
+2762 
-2774 ELIKNG
+2774 
-2780 GVWRFTPGA
+2780 
-2789 AWTDGDYTL
+2789 
-2798 TVKVEDKAGNTNYSA
+2798 
-2813 PLTVTIDTQTSIDR
+2813 
-2827 IELLNDTGIVGDN
+2827 
-2840 LTNEARPQFHI
+2840 
-2851 TVPTDVNS
+2851 
-2859 VQLSLD
+2859 
-2865 GGINWVNATLT
+2865 
-2876 SDGVWEYIWP
+2876 
-2886 TDLVENTYTLTV
+2886 
-2898 KATDVAG
+2898 
-2905 NTATE
+2905 
-2910 TLNFII
+2910 
-2916 DTTLSTPTITLD
+2916 
-2928 SADDSGTANDNK
+2928 
-2940 TNVKTPGFIIGGID
+2940 
-2954 SDVTQVVVQVMRDG
+2954 
-2968 HSEEVE
+2968 
-2974 LTQTNGQWRFV
+2974 
-2985 PGSAWTDGDYTLT
+2985 
-2998 VTVKDEAGNIRH
+2998 
-3010 SAPLTVTI
+3010 
-3018 DTQITIDHIELV
+3018 
-3030 NDSGIPDDNL
+3030 
-3040 TNNVR
+3040 
-3045 PHFQVTV
+3045 
-3052 PTDVNVVR
+3052 
-3060 LSIDGGKTWFNATQS
+3060 
-3075 ATPGVWDYTWLADV
+3075 TWLADV

-3098 EATDKAGNKTT
+3098 EATDKAGNQTT
-3109 QQLDFI
+3109 QKLDFI
-3115 IDTLLSEPTIVL
+3115 IDTMLSEPTIVL
-3127 DNTDDSGT
+3127 DSTDDSGT
-3135 KGDNLTNVN
+3135 KGDNLTNAN
-3144 KPTFLLGNIDADAR
+3144 KPTFILGNIDADAR
-3158 YVTVEVQHG
+3158 YVTVEVQYG

-3314 TIDTRLSTPTIAMDS
+3314 TIDTRLSTPTITMDS

-3344 RPGFTIGNIDA
+3344 RPGFTIGNIDS
-3355 DAHSVILRITQ
+3355 DAQSVILRITQ

-3414 VVTVDTQTSITDITL
+3414 IVTVDTQTSITDITL

-3471 ATQGIEGVW
+3471 AAQGIEGVW

-3624 RIELVNDSGV
+3624 HIELVNDSGV

-3710 LNFTIDITLLTPT
+3710 LNFTIDITLMTPT

-3845 DRPVFDIHQ
+3845 DRPVFDIRQ

-4308 LRIEIDTQVQIDS
+4308 LKIEIDTQVQIDS

-4534 TTPRF
+4534 TKPRF

-4555 NGVSYS
+4555 NGVSYP

-4831 TPTLIGSTLP
+4831 TPTLVGNTLP
-4841 NTIVSIYVDGVKVG
+4841 NAIVSIYVDGVKVG

-4967 DGNYELTFKV
+4967 DGNYVLTFKV

-5032 GSTLTIRNPQGVV
+5032 GSTLTIRSPQGVV

-5074 EDKAGNSQQKEIL
+5074 EDKAGNSQQKDIL

-5407 TFSIFGEM
+5407 TFSISGEM

-5580 THIKVFTSELDDNK
+5580 THIQVFTSELDDNK
-5594 SSSKTE
+5594 SSSKTD
-5600 WWSNSDLITMRG
+5600 WWSNSSTITMRG
-5612 TGEIGATVSLIV
+5612 MGEIGATVSLIV

-5635 ATGRWE
+5635 ANGQWE
-5641 LSTDKLPEG
+5641 LSTDQLPEG
-5650 TYDISLVIEDSA
+5650 KYDITLSIEDNA
-5662 GNRWED
+5662 GNRKEE
-5668 VREIFI
+5668 VHEIFI

-5708 TDSEGN
+5708 TDSNGN

-5752 VPLDIMKEVP
+5752 VSLDIMKEVP

-5861 EIALAAGEDNGA
+5861 EIALAAGEDNGV

-5909 DIYQATQGADGWT
+5909 DTYQATQGADGWT
-5922 FTPPAAWNDGNYTL
+5922 FTPPAAWNDGTYTL

-5999 EPSAAEE
+5999 VPSAAEE
-6006 SVVKVT
+6006 SVVKET

-6110 AMNVRGKTEDDIND
+6110 AMNARGKTEDDIND